1 MGNKSIQKFFA
12 DQNSVIDLSSLGNA
26 KGAKVS
32 LSGPD
37 MNITTPRG
45 SVIIVNGALYSSIK
59 GNNLAVKFKDK
70 TITGAKILG
79 SVDLKDIQ
87 LERIDS
93 SLVDSAQVEKKGNG
107 KRRNK
112 KEEEELKKQL
122 DDAENAKKEADKAKE
137 EAEKAKEAAEKALN
151 EAFEVQ
157 NSSKQIEEM
166 LQNFLAD
173 NVAKDNLAQQSDAS
187 QQNTQAKATQASKQ
201 NDAEKVLPQPINKN
215 TSTGKSNSSKNEEN
229 KLDAESV
236 KEPLKVTLAL
246 AAESNSGSKDDSITN
261 FTKPQFVGS
270 TAPNATVIIK
280 INGIAVGQAVADS
293 LGNFTF
299 TAPETLTDGT
309 YNLEAEA
316 KTADGSG
323 SAKLVITI
331 DSVTDKPTFEL
342 SPESSVS
349 GHKGLTPT
357 LTPSIVGTA
366 EENAKVDIYVD
377 NKLVAS
383 VDVDKDGN
391 WSYEFKDNE
400 LSEGENSI
408 KVVAVDKAGNKN
420 ETTDSIITDTIAPE
434 KPTIELD
441 DSSDSGIKNDN
452 ITNSTLPTF
461 IGVAEPGS
469 TVSIYLGLKHLG
481 EVIVAKD
488 GTWSYTLT
496 TPLKDGEYN
505 ITATATDIAGH
516 TSATANLPFTIDTR
530 ISYFSAEIETT
541 NDSGIVGDNVTN
553 NTRPTF
559 TGKTE
564 PNAIISV
571 INSETGEEVI
581 FKANDKGEWTF
592 NFTSD
597 SVEGINNLT
606 FTVEDVAGNK
616 KDFSFSYVIDT
627 IAPVPPTVSLE
638 DYVVLPNGIILSGN
652 DLPALVGTAEPKSTI
667 LLMRD
672 GKLYDSIEVDSNGTW
687 NYQFSNKFL
696 QGAYDI
702 EIISQDAAGNKS
714 STVKYSFTIQTEV
727 VPPKA
732 ELDASDDSG
741 AKGDWITN
749 KHNALTLLG
758 TADRFATVNIL
769 IDGKTIGVTTADA
782 DGNWNFDI
790 SRNLSDN
797 VYKITVESIDPL
809 GRTSS
814 VDYQLTIDSFTPIP
828 TVMLHDSADSG
839 VKGDMITKINTPL
852 FTGMAEANA
861 KVSIYVDG
869 VLSGEAIAG
878 DDGVWNFQFTTALS
892 DGSHDVTV
900 KVEDIAGNTASS
912 SAYNFQ
918 IVTQTQK
925 PTIELVNDTGVDNTD
940 HIINEKNPALTGTA
954 APYSTVKLYID
965 GALIAE
971 VRTNKDG
978 RWEYTL
984 KADQG
989 LVDGDHRI
997 TASVED
1003 IAGNIAHSD
1012 PFLISVDTA
1021 ISIPIVSLSPDSDS
1035 GISDDNLT
1043 NIVKPT
1049 LHLKDIDPD
1058 IISVQVWDAMSD
1070 TQIGVATQQPDGS
1083 WAYTFTSDLTEGLHQ
1098 VYVKVEDIAGN
1109 KANSAIF
1116 DFTIDTTVSTPVI
1129 SLLSKD
1135 DTGVTGDNLTNINKP
1150 GFAISGVDADAHR
1163 VVVQV
1168 MHNGVS
1174 EEIELSHLNGSW
1186 LFIPGNT
1193 WADGSY
1199 TLTVKVEDK
1208 AGNTNYSAP
1217 LTVVIDTQIAIDGV
1231 ELVNDSGVKGDN
1243 MTNDDRPHFR
1253 VTVPT
1258 DVNEVRLSIDGGN
1271 SWVQATP
1278 GVAGSWEYIW
1288 PTDLADGQYTLTVEA
1303 TDKAGNTVTKTI
1315 DFAVDTTLSVPV
1327 IVLDSADDTGI
1338 QGDNMTNSTQ
1348 PTFALQHIDDDA
1360 VRVTVSVEHGGVTT
1374 TFDATKGTGG
1384 WTFTPPTSWA
1394 DGDYTLSV
1402 SVEDKAG
1409 NTSHSA
1415 SLTVTVDTQIAINN
1429 IELVNDSGIPDDNL
1443 TNNVRPHFQVT
1454 VPTDVNVVRLSIDG
1468 GKTWFNATQSATPGV
1483 WDYIWPDDV
1492 ADGGYTLTVEATDEA
1507 GNKATQTLDFTI
1519 DTTLSVPTLS
1529 LDSADDSGIAGDNI
1543 TNVKTPGF
1551 TLNNIDT
1558 DVSRV
1563 IVEVMHNGI
1572 KQEVPLVQTGGQ
1584 WRFAPTSDW
1593 ADGDY
1598 ILTVKVEDRA
1608 GNVKQSAPLTVT
1620 VDTHIAIDRIELV
1633 NDSGIPGDNLT
1644 NEARPHFQVTVPA
1657 DVNGVRLSIDGGK
1670 TWFDAT
1676 QSATSGVWD
1685 YTWLT
1690 NVANGPHTLMVEA
1703 SDKAGNKTTQKLD
1716 FTIDTILS
1724 EPTITLD
1731 SADDSAAGDN
1741 ITNVK
1746 MPGFTLGNIDADVTK
1761 VVVTVAHDGKNQ
1773 QIELIKNGGVWRFT
1787 PGAAWTDGDYTLTVK
1802 VEDKA
1807 GNTNYS
1813 APLTVTIDT
1822 QTSID
1827 RIELLNDTG
1836 IVGDNLTN
1844 EARPQFHI
1852 TVPTDVNSVQL
1863 SLDGG
1868 INWVNATLTSDGVW
1882 EYIWPTDLVENTYT
1896 LTVKATDVAGN
1907 TATETL
1913 NFIIDT
1919 TLSTPTIT
1927 LDSADDSGT
1936 ANDNKTNVK
1945 TPGFIIGGIDSDVT
1959 QVVVQVMRDGHSEEV
1974 ELTQTNGQ
1982 WRFVPGSAWTDG
1994 DYTLTVTVKDEAGN
2008 IRHSAPLTVTIDT
2021 QITIDHIELVND
2033 SGIPDDNLTNNVRPH
2048 FQVTVP
2054 TDVNVV
2060 RLSIDGG
2067 KTWFNATQ
2075 SATPG
2080 VWDYTW
2086 LADVGEGKH
2095 TLTVEATDKAGN
2107 KTTQQ
2112 LDFIIDT
2119 LLSEP
2124 TIVLDNTDDS
2134 GTKGDHL
2141 TNVNK
2146 PTFLL
2151 GNIDA
2156 DARYVTVEV
2165 QHGGTKE
2172 VLTATKDATGNW
2184 SVTPTGT
2191 WADGDYTLTVRVEDE
2206 AGNEKHSASLT
2217 VTVDTQITID
2227 VIELVND
2234 NGIPGDNM
2242 TNDAHPQFR
2251 VTVPGDVNEVS
2262 LSIDGG
2268 VTWVKATQSATPGV
2282 WNYTWP
2288 GTVPDGDYTLNVK
2301 ATDNA
2306 GNTVTETLHFTID
2319 TTLSTPVIVLDSAD
2333 DSGVHGDNMTNH
2345 TQPTFALQHIDDDA
2359 VRVTVSVEH
2368 GGVTTTFDA
2377 TKDAGGWT
2385 FTPTGAWADG
2395 DYTLSVSVE
2404 DKAGNT
2410 SHSASL
2416 TVTVDTQIAINNIEL
2431 VNDSGIPDDNLTNN
2445 VRPHF
2450 QVTVPTDVN
2459 VVRLSI
2465 DGGKTWFNATQS
2477 ATPGVWDY
2485 IWPDDVADGGYTLTV
2500 EATDEAGNKATQTLD
2515 FTIDTTLSVP
2525 TLSLDSADDSGIAG
2539 DNITNVKTP
2548 GFTLNNIDTDVSRV
2562 IVEVMHNGIKQE
2574 VPLVQTGGQWRFAPT
2589 SDWADGDYILT
2600 VKVEDRAGNV
2610 KQSAPLTVTVD
2621 THIAI
2626 DRIELVNDSGIPGD
2640 NLTNEARPHF
2650 QVTVP
2655 ADVNG
2660 VRLSIDGGK
2669 TWFDATQSATSGVWD
2684 YTWLTNVANGPHTLM
2699 VEASDK
2705 AGNKTTQKLDFTIDT
2720 ILSEPTITLDSAD
2733 DSAAGDNITNVKM
2746 PGFTLGN
2753 IDADVTKVVVTV
2765 AHDGKNQQ
2773 IELIKNGGVWRFTPG
2788 AAWTDGDYTLTVK
2801 VEDKAGNTN
2810 YSAPLTVTIDTQTS
2824 IDRIELL
2831 NDTGIVGDNLT
2842 NEARP
2847 QFHITVPTDVN
2858 SVQLSLDGGINW
2870 VNATLTSDGVWE
2882 YIWPTDLVE
2891 NTYTLTVKATDV
2903 AGNTATETLNFIID
2917 TTLSTPTITLD
2928 SADDSGTANDNKT
2941 NVKTPGF
2948 IIGGIDSDVTQVV
2961 VQVMRDGHSEEVEL
2975 TQTNGQWRFVPGSAW
2990 TDGDYTLTVTV
3001 KDEAGNIRH
3010 SAPLTVT
3017 IDTQITIDHIE
3028 LVNDSGIPD
3037 DNLTNNVRPHFQVT
3051 VPTDVNVV
3059 RLSIDGGKTWF
3070 NATQSATPGVWD
3082 YTWLADVGEGKHT
3095 LTVEATDKAG
3105 NKTTQQLDFI
3115 IDTLLS
3121 EPTIVLDN
3129 TDDSGTKGDNL
3140 TNVNKPTFLL
3150 GNIDAD
3156 ARYVTVEVQ
3165 HGGTKE
3171 VLTATKGATG
3181 IWSVTPTGTWADGDY
3196 TLTVRVEDDAGN
3208 VKYSAPLTVT
3218 VDTQITIDV
3227 IELVNDNGIPG
3238 DNLTNDVRPHFR
3250 VTVPG
3255 DVNEVR
3261 LSIDGGNTWVRA
3273 TQGTA
3278 GIWDYTWPKD
3288 VTDGLHTLTVEATD
3302 KAGNK
3307 TTQTLDFTID
3317 TRLSTPTIAMDSRDD
3332 TGAIGDHITSVKRP
3346 GFTIGNIDADAHS
3359 VILRITQGGNSQEV
3373 TLTQVGG
3380 QWRFTPDADWA
3391 DGSYTLTVEVT
3402 DNAGNVR
3409 QSTPLVVTVDTQ
3421 TSITDITLVN
3431 DHGVPDDNLTNS
3443 TRPQFEIT
3451 VPADVNSVQLSID
3464 GGANWVSATQGIEG
3478 VWGYTWPTDMGDGK
3492 HTLTVMVTDRAG
3504 NTATQTLEFFIDTR
3518 LSTPTIALDST
3529 DDTGTPGDDMTNRTR
3544 PTFILQNIDS
3554 DVINVTVSVTH
3565 NGTTTSFT
3573 ATQGAGGWSFT
3584 PPAPWGD
3591 GDYTLTVTVE
3601 DRAGNTRPSTPL
3613 TVTVDTQI
3621 AIDRIELVND
3631 SGVPGDNVTKHVR
3644 PQFQIS
3650 VPDDVEKVLLS
3661 IDGGTTWVTAIK
3673 SSTAGIWDYTWPTD
3687 MPEGQ
3692 HTLTVEVTDG
3702 AGNKMTETLNFTIDI
3717 TLLTPTIELAP
3728 DQDTGQ
3734 NKNDNLTSVT
3744 QPVFVLGSI
3753 DKDVRHVELSI
3764 EHNGTFKTVVLTESA
3779 DGWRYRPDSALA
3791 DGSYTFTVT
3800 VTDVAGNQQTSAPLK
3815 VTIDGTLT
3823 TPVIELAAGEDS
3835 GTVGDRLTNHDR
3847 PVFDIHQVDSDV
3859 TRVMVKVT
3867 YNGKTHEEAAVFTN
3881 GQWRFTP
3888 SASWADGSY
3897 QLAVVVEDLAGNV
3910 KESAPFE
3917 VRIDTTTTINN
3928 IVLLNDTGVQNDQ
3941 LTNVAKPSFRID
3953 VPGDVVQVRVTLDGG
3968 ANWNVIR
3975 KNADGQWIFDSPNT
3989 LVDGTYTLRVEA
4001 TDEAGNI
4008 ANKDLVFNIDTNIQV
4023 PTIAL
4028 DAGQDTGANTAD
4040 NITNISRPTFTIGN
4054 VDPDVIKVVVTID
4067 GHDYNATKVGAG
4079 WQFTPGNAIPDGSY
4093 NITVTVEDKA
4103 GNTATSKPLPVVID
4117 TTAEIESVT
4126 LVTDSGDSDV
4136 DNITK
4141 VDKPQF
4147 SIVTADD
4154 ITHVR
4159 VKIDNAANW
4168 IELTK
4173 GGDGRWI
4180 FNVGSA
4186 LPDGQHT
4193 LLVDVTDIAGN
4204 VAQETLQFTID
4215 TTLREP
4221 TIVLDPT
4228 HDTGDDTNDNLTRIN
4243 KPVFI
4248 IGNVDNDVS
4257 HIVVHIDG
4265 RDYTIENTGGNLTFT
4280 PDQPLSDGQHTISV
4294 TVTDIAGN
4302 TKTSAELRIEIDTQ
4316 VQIDSVTLTTDS
4328 GVNDHDNVTNATRPS
4343 FEIATPD
4350 DVTSVLVSFDGVNW
4364 TPISKNAAGQW
4375 EFTAGSALPDGHY
4388 TLHVQ
4393 ATDRAGNTANSTL
4406 GFTVDTQIDGLSV
4419 VMLDDA
4425 GKDSTDGITN
4435 ITSPRFEISAREPLQ
4450 SVTVILNG
4458 KSSTLTQGA
4467 GNKWLFTPD
4476 TPLVDGTYKI
4486 EIVAEDIA
4494 GNKISKEVSF
4504 TIDTIVSDPSID
4516 LLDADDTGESAVDNI
4531 TSVTTPR
4538 FVIGNVPADIDT
4550 VVIRINGVSYSVTA
4564 NGNNLWE
4571 FQVPVALNDGV
4582 YEAVVVFRDIA
4593 GNTSETKLPFTIDT
4607 TTSVSVRMEPASDTG
4622 NSNSDN
4628 LTNKQNPKFEG
4639 TAEPNAKLVITIVDD
4654 KSGREVL
4661 KQTITVGADGN
4672 WSVTPN
4678 ILPDG
4683 MYTINVVAT
4692 DVAGNT
4698 AQTQERFTIDTVT
4711 IDPTIRLSDPSIDDQ
4726 HEATSLRPEF
4736 KGFAEAFSTIMIQ
4749 WDGKVVGSANAN
4761 ANGEW
4766 SWTPPS
4772 VLAPGSYV
4780 VSIVAKDKAGNESSQ
4795 VDFPVVIPVIDVTPP
4810 TIKLSEESDSGALGD
4825 FTTNNKTP
4833 TLIGSTLPNTIVSI
4847 YVDGVKVGEATAD
4860 TAGRYTFQLSEMKD
4874 GHYVVQVGIVNPR
4887 DNSELRSTAVDVT
4900 IDTEVA
4906 ELVWNISG
4914 MHEGGYINTVT
4925 PEIGGTS
4932 EPNSKITI
4940 FVNGVE
4946 KAIAYTTG
4954 AGHWGVVLPALGNDG
4969 NYELTFKVEDVA
4981 GNIREFGPQNVILDT
4996 VISPLTV
5003 VLREA
5008 DDSGK
5013 VGDWITNKSHV
5024 TIDGTAEA
5032 GSTLTIRNPQGVVI
5046 ATLVVGNDGRW
5057 SAELDLRE
5065 GSNAFVVVSEDKAGN
5080 SQQKEILIEH
5090 DTQIEISDISL
5101 SRDTNSGDKYDL
5113 ITNNKSPVLV
5123 AMTDPGATVQVYIN
5137 GVLQGTVEASSSG
5150 NISYT
5155 MPANSADGE
5164 YQVQFVA
5171 TDTAG
5176 NRVES
5181 AITTVTIDSQIAV
5194 FDIDEDSLPALSNN
5208 RALSVSGVGEAGSQV
5223 SIFVDGKLVNVVMV
5237 EADGTWRAPILLQ
5250 DDGTF
5255 NIHFS
5260 ITDVAG
5266 NTEVSKDYSVDV
5278 DSSTDFPTLNL
5289 EDASNSGSLDD
5300 LITNHNKPVLV
5311 GTAEAGATIHIYVD
5325 EKIVA
5330 NVLVLEDGTWSYQF
5344 DNALKDG
5351 EYSIRVVAEDP
5362 AGNTAES
5369 PRLLVTIDTSTFID
5383 NPAMVAGSDNG
5394 IFSNDSITSQT
5405 RPTFSIFGEMN
5416 QSVQIFIDGVLV
5428 DTITVTDRNQV
5439 YRPESPLGDGSHS
5452 IYYVITDKAGNTA
5465 TSKTLNFTID
5475 TFNTT
5480 PVAIDSIGGQT
5491 LAEMT
5496 GSDGKIYITDTTRNL
5511 LFSGSAEPNSKI
5523 EIIINGLNV
5532 GEVWVNE
5539 KGHWQMPVNPLYFTE
5554 GQLDITVK
5562 STDRAGNVNQEKY
5575 SIWVDTHIKVFTSEL
5590 DDNKSSS
5597 KTEWWSNSDLI
5608 TMRGTGE
5615 IGATV
5620 SLIVAGVT
5628 LATAVVAAT
5637 GRWELSTDK
5646 LPEGTYDISLVIEDS
5661 AGNRWE
5667 DVREIF
5673 IDRTPPNAPVVTY
5686 SDIVNDLIIMQGT
5699 AEAKSQLIITDS
5711 EGNTYTLT
5719 VPDNGKWSMAIPY
5732 PSEGKFT
5739 ITSVDAIGNRSD
5751 DVPLDI
5757 MKEVPVISLSPD
5769 SDSGTVGDNIT
5780 RDKQPTFI
5788 IGNLESDVVVV
5799 QVDINGT
5806 VYNAEKNADGVWFF
5820 TPGTPLADGSYTISV
5835 IASDAAGN
5843 QKNSLP
5849 ITVTIDSTLTVPEI
5863 ALAAGEDNGASDS
5876 DNVTN
5881 HTQPKFTLQHID
5893 ADVTGVTVN
5902 VTHNGVTDIYQATQG
5917 ADGWTFTPPAAW
5929 NDGNYT
5935 LSVTVVD
5942 RAGNSQQS
5950 ASLAVT
5956 VDSTVTVTADSQHD
5970 DASDDATAT
5979 AVTPPESET
5988 VNAESATHLR
5998 TEPSAAEES
6007 VVKVTAYSI
6016 TLLNADS
6023 GDEIDRS
6030 ISQTP
6035 SFEIS
6040 VPENIVNV
6048 SIMFEGEEFTLPIT
6062 NQKAIFE
6069 VPLSLEDG
6077 EYTMD
6082 VKFIDKDNDFLI
6094 KEKTFSVDH
6103 SSADI
6108 VNAMN
6113 VRGKTED
6120 DINDSPS
6127 TSSVGHNN
6135 NGAIDV
6141 FAVNEVTLPVDNQE
6155 EHA

>member
-541 NDSGIVGDNVTN
+541 DDSGIVGDNVTN

-597 SVEGINNLT
+597 SVEGVNNLT

-627 IAPVPPTVSLE
+627 VAPVPPTVSLE
-638 DYVVLPNGIILSGN
+638 DFVVLPNGIILSGN

-1035 GISDDNLT
+1035 GIADDNLT

-1109 KANSAIF
+1109 KANSAVF

-1186 LFIPGNT
+1186 LFTPGNT

-1208 AGNTNYSAP
+1208 AGNTSYSAP

-1384 WTFTPPTSWA
+1384 WSFTPTGAWA

-1429 IELVNDSGIPDDNL
+1429 IELVNDSGIPNDNL

-1468 GKTWFNATQSATPGV
+1468 GKTWFNATQSATPGA

-1492 ADGGYTLTVEATDEA
+1492 ADGGYTLTVEATDKA
-1507 GNKATQTLDFTI
+1507 GNKTTQELDFTI

-1882 EYIWPTDLVENTYT
+1882 EYIWPTDLIENTYT

-2021 QITIDHIELVND
+2021 QI
-2033 SGIPDDNLTNNVRPH
+2033 
-2048 FQVTVP
+2048 
-2054 TDVNVV
+2054 
-2060 RLSIDGG
+2060 
-2067 KTWFNATQ
+2067 A
-2075 SATPG
+2075 
-2080 VWDYTW
+2080 
-2086 LADVGEGKH
+2086 
-2095 TLTVEATDKAGN
+2095 
-2107 KTTQQ
+2107 
-2112 LDFIIDT
+2112 
-2119 LLSEP
+2119 
-2124 TIVLDNTDDS
+2124 
-2134 GTKGDHL
+2134 
-2141 TNVNK
+2141 
-2146 PTFLL
+2146 
-2151 GNIDA
+2151 
-2156 DARYVTVEV
+2156 
-2165 QHGGTKE
+2165 
-2172 VLTATKDATGNW
+2172 
-2184 SVTPTGT
+2184 
-2191 WADGDYTLTVRVEDE
+2191 
-2206 AGNEKHSASLT
+2206 
-2217 VTVDTQITID
+2217 
-2227 VIELVND
+2227 
-2234 NGIPGDNM
+2234 
-2242 TNDAHPQFR
+2242 
-2251 VTVPGDVNEVS
+2251 
-2262 LSIDGG
+2262 
-2268 VTWVKATQSATPGV
+2268 
-2282 WNYTWP
+2282 
-2288 GTVPDGDYTLNVK
+2288 
-2301 ATDNA
+2301 
-2306 GNTVTETLHFTID
+2306 
-2319 TTLSTPVIVLDSAD
+2319 
-2333 DSGVHGDNMTNH
+2333 
-2345 TQPTFALQHIDDDA
+2345 
-2359 VRVTVSVEH
+2359 
-2368 GGVTTTFDA
+2368 
-2377 TKDAGGWT
+2377 
-2385 FTPTGAWADG
+2385 
-2395 DYTLSVSVE
+2395 
-2404 DKAGNT
+2404 
-2410 SHSASL
+2410 
-2416 TVTVDTQIAINNIEL
+2416 
-2431 VNDSGIPDDNLTNN
+2431 
-2445 VRPHF
+2445 
-2450 QVTVPTDVN
+2450 
-2459 VVRLSI
+2459 
-2465 DGGKTWFNATQS
+2465 
-2477 ATPGVWDY
+2477 
-2485 IWPDDVADGGYTLTV
+2485 
-2500 EATDEAGNKATQTLD
+2500 
-2515 FTIDTTLSVP
+2515 
-2525 TLSLDSADDSGIAG
+2525 
-2539 DNITNVKTP
+2539 
-2548 GFTLNNIDTDVSRV
+2548 
-2562 IVEVMHNGIKQE
+2562 
-2574 VPLVQTGGQWRFAPT
+2574 
-2589 SDWADGDYILT
+2589 
-2600 VKVEDRAGNV
+2600 
-2610 KQSAPLTVTVD
+2610 
-2621 THIAI
+2621 
-2626 DRIELVNDSGIPGD
+2626 
-2640 NLTNEARPHF
+2640 
-2650 QVTVP
+2650 
-2655 ADVNG
+2655 
-2660 VRLSIDGGK
+2660 
-2669 TWFDATQSATSGVWD
+2669 
-2684 YTWLTNVANGPHTLM
+2684 
-2699 VEASDK
+2699 
-2705 AGNKTTQKLDFTIDT
+2705 
-2720 ILSEPTITLDSAD
+2720 
-2733 DSAAGDNITNVKM
+2733 
-2746 PGFTLGN
+2746 
-2753 IDADVTKVVVTV
+2753 
-2765 AHDGKNQQ
+2765 
-2773 IELIKNGGVWRFTPG
+2773 
-2788 AAWTDGDYTLTVK
+2788 
-2801 VEDKAGNTN
+2801 
-2810 YSAPLTVTIDTQTS
+2810 
-2824 IDRIELL
+2824 
-2831 NDTGIVGDNLT
+2831 
-2842 NEARP
+2842 
-2847 QFHITVPTDVN
+2847 
-2858 SVQLSLDGGINW
+2858 
-2870 VNATLTSDGVWE
+2870 
-2882 YIWPTDLVE
+2882 
-2891 NTYTLTVKATDV
+2891 
-2903 AGNTATETLNFIID
+2903 
-2917 TTLSTPTITLD
+2917 
-2928 SADDSGTANDNKT
+2928 
-2941 NVKTPGF
+2941 
-2948 IIGGIDSDVTQVV
+2948 
-2961 VQVMRDGHSEEVEL
+2961 
-2975 TQTNGQWRFVPGSAW
+2975 
-2990 TDGDYTLTVTV
+2990 
-3001 KDEAGNIRH
+3001 
-3010 SAPLTVT
+3010 
-3017 IDTQITIDHIE
+3017 IDHIE

-3165 HGGTKE
+3165 HGGTKEVLTATKDATGNWSVTPTGTWADGDYTLTVRVEDEAGNEKHSASLTVTVDTQITIDAIELVNDNGIPGDNMTNDAHPQFRVTVPGDVNEVSLSIDGGVTWVKATQSATPGVWNYTWPGTVPDGDYTLNVKATDNAGNTVTETLHFTIDTTLSVPVIVLNSADDTGVQGDNMTNSTQPTFALQHIDDDAVRVTVSVEHGGVTTTFDATKGVGGWSFTPTGAWADGDYTLSVSVEDKAGNTSHSASLTVTVDTQIAINNIELVNDSGIPDDNLTNNVRPHFQVKVPTDVNEVRLSIDGGKTWFNATQSATPGVWDYTWLADVGEGKHTLTVEATDKAGNQTTQKLDFIIDTMLSEPTIVLDSTDDSGTKGDNLTNANKPTFILGNIDADARYVTVEVQYGGTKE

-3317 TRLSTPTIAMDSRDD
+3317 TRLSTPTITMDSRDD

-3346 GFTIGNIDADAHS
+3346 GFTIGNIDSDAQS

-3409 QSTPLVVTVDTQ
+3409 QSTPLIVTVDTQ

-3464 GGANWVSATQGIEG
+3464 GGANWVSAAQGIEG

-3621 AIDRIELVND
+3621 AIDHIELVND

-3717 TLLTPTIELAP
+3717 TLMTPTIELAP

-3847 PVFDIHQVDSDV
+3847 PVFDIRQVDSDV

-4302 TKTSAELRIEIDTQ
+4302 TKTSAELKIEIDTQ

-4476 TPLVDGTYKI
+4476 TPLVDGSYKI

-4531 TSVTTPR
+4531 TSVTKPR

-4550 VVIRINGVSYSVTA
+4550 VVIRINGVSYPVTA

-4833 TLIGSTLPNTIVSI
+4833 TLVGNTLPNAIVSI

-4969 NYELTFKVEDVA
+4969 NYVLTFKVEDVA

-5032 GSTLTIRNPQGVVI
+5032 GSTLTIRSPQGVVI

-5080 SQQKEILIEH
+5080 SQQKDILIEH

-5405 RPTFSIFGEMN
+5405 RPTFSISGEMN

-5575 SIWVDTHIKVFTSEL
+5575 SIWVDTHIQVFTSEL

-5597 KTEWWSNSDLI
+5597 KTDWWSNSSTI
-5608 TMRGTGE
+5608 TMRGMGE

-5628 LATAVVAAT
+5628 LATAVVAAN
-5637 GRWELSTDK
+5637 GQWELSTDQ
-5646 LPEGTYDISLVIEDS
+5646 LPEGKYDITLSIEDN
-5661 AGNRWE
+5661 AGNRKE
-5667 DVREIF
+5667 EVHEIF

-5711 EGNTYTLT
+5711 NGNTYTLT

-5739 ITSVDAIGNRSD
+5739 ITSVHAIGNRSD
-5751 DVPLDI
+5751 DVSLDI

-5863 ALAAGEDNGASDS
+5863 ALAAGEDNGVSDS

-5902 VTHNGVTDIYQATQG
+5902 VTHNGVTDTYQATQG

-5929 NDGNYT
+5929 NDGTYT

-5998 TEPSAAEES
+5998 TVPSAAEES
-6007 VVKVTAYSI
+6007 VVKETAYSI

-6113 VRGKTED
+6113 ARGKTED

>member
-1644 NEARPHFQVTVPA
+1644 NKARPHFQVTVPA

-2124 TIVLDNTDDS
+2124 TIVLDSTDDS

-2416 TVTVDTQIAINNIEL
+2416 TVTVDTQIAINN
-2431 VNDSGIPDDNLTNN
+2431 
-2445 VRPHF
+2445 
-2450 QVTVPTDVN
+2450 
-2459 VVRLSI
+2459 
-2465 DGGKTWFNATQS
+2465 
-2477 ATPGVWDY
+2477 
-2485 IWPDDVADGGYTLTV
+2485 
-2500 EATDEAGNKATQTLD
+2500 
-2515 FTIDTTLSVP
+2515 
-2525 TLSLDSADDSGIAG
+2525 
-2539 DNITNVKTP
+2539 
-2548 GFTLNNIDTDVSRV
+2548 
-2562 IVEVMHNGIKQE
+2562 
-2574 VPLVQTGGQWRFAPT
+2574 
-2589 SDWADGDYILT
+2589 
-2600 VKVEDRAGNV
+2600 
-2610 KQSAPLTVTVD
+2610 
-2621 THIAI
+2621 
-2626 DRIELVNDSGIPGD
+2626 
-2640 NLTNEARPHF
+2640 
-2650 QVTVP
+2650 
-2655 ADVNG
+2655 
-2660 VRLSIDGGK
+2660 
-2669 TWFDATQSATSGVWD
+2669 
-2684 YTWLTNVANGPHTLM
+2684 
-2699 VEASDK
+2699 
-2705 AGNKTTQKLDFTIDT
+2705 
-2720 ILSEPTITLDSAD
+2720 
-2733 DSAAGDNITNVKM
+2733 
-2746 PGFTLGN
+2746 
-2753 IDADVTKVVVTV
+2753 
-2765 AHDGKNQQ
+2765 
-2773 IELIKNGGVWRFTPG
+2773 
-2788 AAWTDGDYTLTVK
+2788 
-2801 VEDKAGNTN
+2801 
-2810 YSAPLTVTIDTQTS
+2810 
-2824 IDRIELL
+2824 
-2831 NDTGIVGDNLT
+2831 
-2842 NEARP
+2842 
-2847 QFHITVPTDVN
+2847 
-2858 SVQLSLDGGINW
+2858 
-2870 VNATLTSDGVWE
+2870 
-2882 YIWPTDLVE
+2882 
-2891 NTYTLTVKATDV
+2891 
-2903 AGNTATETLNFIID
+2903 
-2917 TTLSTPTITLD
+2917 
-2928 SADDSGTANDNKT
+2928 
-2941 NVKTPGF
+2941 
-2948 IIGGIDSDVTQVV
+2948 
-2961 VQVMRDGHSEEVEL
+2961 
-2975 TQTNGQWRFVPGSAW
+2975 
-2990 TDGDYTLTVTV
+2990 
-3001 KDEAGNIRH
+3001 
-3010 SAPLTVT
+3010 
-3017 IDTQITIDHIE
+3017 IE

-4550 VVIRINGVSYSVTA
+4550 VVIRINGVSYPVTA

>member
-299 TAPETLTDGT
+299 IAPETLTDGT

-420 ETTDSIITDTIAPE
+420 ETTDSIITDTIPPE

-638 DYVVLPNGIILSGN
+638 DFVVLPNGIILSGN

-1035 GISDDNLT
+1035 GIADDNLT

-1058 IISVQVWDAMSD
+1058 IISVQVWDAASD

-1109 KANSAIF
+1109 KANSAVF

-1186 LFIPGNT
+1186 LFTPGNT

-1384 WTFTPPTSWA
+1384 WSFTPTGAWA

-1429 IELVNDSGIPDDNL
+1429 IELVNDSGIPNDNL

-1468 GKTWFNATQSATPGV
+1468 GKTWFNATQSATPGA

-1492 ADGGYTLTVEATDEA
+1492 ADGGYTLTVEATDKA
-1507 GNKATQTLDFTI
+1507 GNKTTQELDFTI

-1633 NDSGIPGDNLT
+1633 NDSGIPDDNLT

-2021 QITIDHIELVND
+2021 QIAIDHIELVND
-2033 SGIPDDNLTNNVRPH
+2033 SGIPNDNLTNEARPH

-2112 LDFIIDT
+2112 LDFIVDT

-2124 TIVLDNTDDS
+2124 TIVLDSTDDS
-2134 GTKGDHL
+2134 GTKGDNL

-2333 DSGVHGDNMTNH
+2333 DTGIQGDNMTNR
-2345 TQPTFALQHIDDDA
+2345 TQPTFNLQHIDDDA

-2377 TKDAGGWT
+2377 TKGVGGWT
-2385 FTPTGAWADG
+2385 FTPPTSWGAG

-2450 QVTVPTDVN
+2450 QVKVPTDVN
-2459 VVRLSI
+2459 
-2465 DGGKTWFNATQS
+2465 
-2477 ATPGVWDY
+2477 
-2485 IWPDDVADGGYTLTV
+2485 
-2500 EATDEAGNKATQTLD
+2500 E
-2515 FTIDTTLSVP
+2515 
-2525 TLSLDSADDSGIAG
+2525 
-2539 DNITNVKTP
+2539 
-2548 GFTLNNIDTDVSRV
+2548 
-2562 IVEVMHNGIKQE
+2562 
-2574 VPLVQTGGQWRFAPT
+2574 
-2589 SDWADGDYILT
+2589 
-2600 VKVEDRAGNV
+2600 
-2610 KQSAPLTVTVD
+2610 
-2621 THIAI
+2621 
-2626 DRIELVNDSGIPGD
+2626 
-2640 NLTNEARPHF
+2640 
-2650 QVTVP
+2650 
-2655 ADVNG
+2655 
-2660 VRLSIDGGK
+2660 
-2669 TWFDATQSATSGVWD
+2669 
-2684 YTWLTNVANGPHTLM
+2684 
-2699 VEASDK
+2699 
-2705 AGNKTTQKLDFTIDT
+2705 
-2720 ILSEPTITLDSAD
+2720 
-2733 DSAAGDNITNVKM
+2733 
-2746 PGFTLGN
+2746 
-2753 IDADVTKVVVTV
+2753 
-2765 AHDGKNQQ
+2765 
-2773 IELIKNGGVWRFTPG
+2773 
-2788 AAWTDGDYTLTVK
+2788 
-2801 VEDKAGNTN
+2801 
-2810 YSAPLTVTIDTQTS
+2810 
-2824 IDRIELL
+2824 
-2831 NDTGIVGDNLT
+2831 
-2842 NEARP
+2842 
-2847 QFHITVPTDVN
+2847 
-2858 SVQLSLDGGINW
+2858 
-2870 VNATLTSDGVWE
+2870 
-2882 YIWPTDLVE
+2882 
-2891 NTYTLTVKATDV
+2891 
-2903 AGNTATETLNFIID
+2903 
-2917 TTLSTPTITLD
+2917 
-2928 SADDSGTANDNKT
+2928 
-2941 NVKTPGF
+2941 
-2948 IIGGIDSDVTQVV
+2948 
-2961 VQVMRDGHSEEVEL
+2961 
-2975 TQTNGQWRFVPGSAW
+2975 
-2990 TDGDYTLTVTV
+2990 
-3001 KDEAGNIRH
+3001 
-3010 SAPLTVT
+3010 
-3017 IDTQITIDHIE
+3017 
-3028 LVNDSGIPD
+3028 
-3037 DNLTNNVRPHFQVT
+3037 
-3051 VPTDVNVV
+3051 V

-3105 NKTTQQLDFI
+3105 NQTTQKLDFI

-3121 EPTIVLDN
+3121 EPTIVLDS

-3140 TNVNKPTFLL
+3140 TNANKPTFIL

-3278 GIWDYTWPKD
+3278 GTWDYTWPKD

-3346 GFTIGNIDADAHS
+3346 GFTIGNIDSDAQS

-3409 QSTPLVVTVDTQ
+3409 QSTPLIVTVDTQ

-3464 GGANWVSATQGIEG
+3464 GGANWVSAAQGIEG

-3492 HTLTVMVTDRAG
+3492 HILTVMVTDRAG

-3621 AIDRIELVND
+3621 AIDHIELVND

-3692 HTLTVEVTDG
+3692 HTLIVEVTDG
-3702 AGNKMTETLNFTIDI
+3702 AGNKMTGTLDFTIDI

-3847 PVFDIHQVDSDV
+3847 PVFDIRQVDSDV

-4186 LPDGQHT
+4186 LPDGKHT

-4302 TKTSAELRIEIDTQ
+4302 TKTSAELQIEIDTQ

-4486 EIVAEDIA
+4486 EVVAEDIA

-4531 TSVTTPR
+4531 TSVTKPR

-4550 VVIRINGVSYSVTA
+4550 VVIRINGVSYPVTA

-4661 KQTITVGADGN
+4661 KHTITVGADGN

-4969 NYELTFKVEDVA
+4969 NYVLTFKVEDVA

-5080 SQQKEILIEH
+5080 SQQKDILIEH

-5171 TDTAG
+5171 MDTAG

-5300 LITNHNKPVLV
+5300 LITSHNKPVLV

-5532 GEVWVNE
+5532 GEVWAND

-5554 GQLDITVK
+5554 GQLDINVK

-5575 SIWVDTHIKVFTSEL
+5575 SIWVDTHIQVFTSEL

-5597 KTEWWSNSDLI
+5597 KTDWWSNSSTI
-5608 TMRGTGE
+5608 TMRGMGE

-5628 LATAVVAAT
+5628 LATAVVAAN
-5637 GRWELSTDK
+5637 GKWELSTDQ
-5646 LPEGTYDISLVIEDS
+5646 LPEGKYDITLSIEDN
-5661 AGNRWE
+5661 AGNRKE
-5667 DVREIF
+5667 EVHEIF

-5711 EGNTYTLT
+5711 NGNTYTLT

-5902 VTHNGVTDIYQATQG
+5902 VTHNGVTDTYQATQG

-5929 NDGNYT
+5929 NDGTYTLSVTVVDRAGNSQQSALLEVTVDSTLTVPEIALAAGEDNGASDSDNVTNHTQPKFTLQHIDADVTGVTVNVTHNGVTDTYQATQGADGWTFTPPAAWNDGTYTLSVTVVDRAGNSQQSALLEVTVDSTLTVPEIALAAGEDNGASDSDNVTNHTQPKFTLQHIDADVTGATVNVTHNGVTDTYQATQGADDWTFTPPAAWNDGTYT

-5956 VDSTVTVTADSQHD
+5956 VDSTVTVTADSQHN

-5988 VNAESATHLR
+5988 VNAESDTHLR
-5998 TEPSAAEES
+5998 TVPSAAEES
-6007 VVKVTAYSI
+6007 VVKETAYSI

-6048 SIMFEGEEFTLPIT
+6048 SVMFEGEEFTLPIT

-6082 VKFIDKDNDFLI
+6082 VKFIDKDDDFLI

-6113 VRGKTED
+6113 ARGKTED

>member
-420 ETTDSIITDTIAPE
+420 ETTDSIITDTIPPE

-1035 GISDDNLT
+1035 GIADDNLT

-1109 KANSAIF
+1109 KANSAVF

-1327 IVLDSADDTGI
+1327 IVLDSADDTGV
-1338 QGDNMTNSTQ
+1338 QGDNMTNRTQ

-1429 IELVNDSGIPDDNL
+1429 IELVNDSGIPNDNL

-1468 GKTWFNATQSATPGV
+1468 GKTWFNATQSATTGV

-2124 TIVLDNTDDS
+2124 TIVLDSTDDS
-2134 GTKGDHL
+2134 GTKGDNL

-2319 TTLSTPVIVLDSAD
+2319 TTLSVPVIVLNSAD
-2333 DSGVHGDNMTNH
+2333 DTGVQGDNMTNS

-2377 TKDAGGWT
+2377 TKGVGGWS

-2450 QVTVPTDVN
+2450 QVKVPTDVN
-2459 VVRLSI
+2459 
-2465 DGGKTWFNATQS
+2465 
-2477 ATPGVWDY
+2477 
-2485 IWPDDVADGGYTLTV
+2485 
-2500 EATDEAGNKATQTLD
+2500 E
-2515 FTIDTTLSVP
+2515 
-2525 TLSLDSADDSGIAG
+2525 
-2539 DNITNVKTP
+2539 
-2548 GFTLNNIDTDVSRV
+2548 
-2562 IVEVMHNGIKQE
+2562 
-2574 VPLVQTGGQWRFAPT
+2574 
-2589 SDWADGDYILT
+2589 
-2600 VKVEDRAGNV
+2600 
-2610 KQSAPLTVTVD
+2610 
-2621 THIAI
+2621 
-2626 DRIELVNDSGIPGD
+2626 
-2640 NLTNEARPHF
+2640 
-2650 QVTVP
+2650 
-2655 ADVNG
+2655 
-2660 VRLSIDGGK
+2660 
-2669 TWFDATQSATSGVWD
+2669 
-2684 YTWLTNVANGPHTLM
+2684 
-2699 VEASDK
+2699 
-2705 AGNKTTQKLDFTIDT
+2705 
-2720 ILSEPTITLDSAD
+2720 
-2733 DSAAGDNITNVKM
+2733 
-2746 PGFTLGN
+2746 
-2753 IDADVTKVVVTV
+2753 
-2765 AHDGKNQQ
+2765 
-2773 IELIKNGGVWRFTPG
+2773 
-2788 AAWTDGDYTLTVK
+2788 
-2801 VEDKAGNTN
+2801 
-2810 YSAPLTVTIDTQTS
+2810 
-2824 IDRIELL
+2824 
-2831 NDTGIVGDNLT
+2831 
-2842 NEARP
+2842 
-2847 QFHITVPTDVN
+2847 
-2858 SVQLSLDGGINW
+2858 
-2870 VNATLTSDGVWE
+2870 
-2882 YIWPTDLVE
+2882 
-2891 NTYTLTVKATDV
+2891 
-2903 AGNTATETLNFIID
+2903 
-2917 TTLSTPTITLD
+2917 
-2928 SADDSGTANDNKT
+2928 
-2941 NVKTPGF
+2941 
-2948 IIGGIDSDVTQVV
+2948 
-2961 VQVMRDGHSEEVEL
+2961 
-2975 TQTNGQWRFVPGSAW
+2975 
-2990 TDGDYTLTVTV
+2990 
-3001 KDEAGNIRH
+3001 
-3010 SAPLTVT
+3010 
-3017 IDTQITIDHIE
+3017 
-3028 LVNDSGIPD
+3028 
-3037 DNLTNNVRPHFQVT
+3037 
-3051 VPTDVNVV
+3051 V

-3121 EPTIVLDN
+3121 EPTIVLDS

-3140 TNVNKPTFLL
+3140 TNANKPTFIL

-3278 GIWDYTWPKD
+3278 GTWDYTWPKD

-3346 GFTIGNIDADAHS
+3346 GFTIGNIDSDAQS

-3409 QSTPLVVTVDTQ
+3409 QSTPLIVTVDTQ

-3621 AIDRIELVND
+3621 AIDHIELVND

-3717 TLLTPTIELAP
+3717 TLMTPTIELAP

-3779 DGWRYRPDSALA
+3779 DGWRYRPDSALV

-3910 KESAPFE
+3910 KESAPFK

-4531 TSVTTPR
+4531 TSVTKPR

-4550 VVIRINGVSYSVTA
+4550 VVIRINGVSYPVTA

-4887 DNSELRSTAVDVT
+4887 DNSELRSTAVDLT

-5300 LITNHNKPVLV
+5300 LITSHNKPVLV

-5383 NPAMVAGSDNG
+5383 NPVMMAGSDNG

-5405 RPTFSIFGEMN
+5405 RPAFSIYGEMN

-5475 TFNTT
+5475 TLNTT

-5532 GEVWVNE
+5532 GEVWVND

-5575 SIWVDTHIKVFTSEL
+5575 SIWVDTHIQVFTSEL

-5597 KTEWWSNSDLI
+5597 KTDWWSNSSTI
-5608 TMRGTGE
+5608 TMRGMGE

-5628 LATAVVAAT
+5628 LATAVVAAN
-5637 GRWELSTDK
+5637 GQWELSTDQ
-5646 LPEGTYDISLVIEDS
+5646 LPEGKYDITLSIEDN
-5661 AGNRWE
+5661 AGNRKE
-5667 DVREIF
+5667 EVHEIF

-5711 EGNTYTLT
+5711 NGNTYTLT

-5751 DVPLDI
+5751 DVSLDI

-5863 ALAAGEDNGASDS
+5863 ALAAGEDNGVSDS

-5902 VTHNGVTDIYQATQG
+5902 VTHNGVTDTYQATQG

-5929 NDGNYT
+5929 NDGTYT

-5970 DASDDATAT
+5970 DASDDATPT
-5979 AVTPPESET
+5979 AVTPLESET
-5988 VNAESATHLR
+5988 VNAESDTHLR
-5998 TEPSAAEES
+5998 TVPSAAEES
-6007 VVKVTAYSI
+6007 VVKETAYSI

-6048 SIMFEGEEFTLPIT
+6048 SVMFEGEEFTLPIT

-6113 VRGKTED
+6113 ARGKAED

>member
-420 ETTDSIITDTIAPE
+420 ETTDSIITDTIPPE

-638 DYVVLPNGIILSGN
+638 DFVVLPNGIILSGN

-1035 GISDDNLT
+1035 GIADDNLT

-1109 KANSAIF
+1109 KANSAVF

-1186 LFIPGNT
+1186 LFTPGNT

-1208 AGNTNYSAP
+1208 AGNTSYSAP

-1327 IVLDSADDTGI
+1327 IVLNSADDTGV
-1338 QGDNMTNSTQ
+1338 QGDNMTNRTQ

-1468 GKTWFNATQSATPGV
+1468 GKTWFNATQSATPGA

-1492 ADGGYTLTVEATDEA
+1492 ADGGYTLTVEATDKA
-1507 GNKATQTLDFTI
+1507 GNKTTQELDFTI

-1716 FTIDTILS
+1716 FIIDTLLS

-2124 TIVLDNTDDS
+2124 TIVLDSTDDS
-2134 GTKGDHL
+2134 GTKGDNL

-2319 TTLSTPVIVLDSAD
+2319 TTLSVPVIVLNSAD
-2333 DSGVHGDNMTNH
+2333 DTGVQGDNMTNS

-2377 TKDAGGWT
+2377 TKGVGGWS

-2450 QVTVPTDVN
+2450 QVKVPTDVN
-2459 VVRLSI
+2459 
-2465 DGGKTWFNATQS
+2465 
-2477 ATPGVWDY
+2477 
-2485 IWPDDVADGGYTLTV
+2485 
-2500 EATDEAGNKATQTLD
+2500 E
-2515 FTIDTTLSVP
+2515 
-2525 TLSLDSADDSGIAG
+2525 
-2539 DNITNVKTP
+2539 
-2548 GFTLNNIDTDVSRV
+2548 
-2562 IVEVMHNGIKQE
+2562 
-2574 VPLVQTGGQWRFAPT
+2574 
-2589 SDWADGDYILT
+2589 
-2600 VKVEDRAGNV
+2600 
-2610 KQSAPLTVTVD
+2610 
-2621 THIAI
+2621 
-2626 DRIELVNDSGIPGD
+2626 
-2640 NLTNEARPHF
+2640 
-2650 QVTVP
+2650 
-2655 ADVNG
+2655 
-2660 VRLSIDGGK
+2660 
-2669 TWFDATQSATSGVWD
+2669 
-2684 YTWLTNVANGPHTLM
+2684 
-2699 VEASDK
+2699 
-2705 AGNKTTQKLDFTIDT
+2705 
-2720 ILSEPTITLDSAD
+2720 
-2733 DSAAGDNITNVKM
+2733 
-2746 PGFTLGN
+2746 
-2753 IDADVTKVVVTV
+2753 
-2765 AHDGKNQQ
+2765 
-2773 IELIKNGGVWRFTPG
+2773 
-2788 AAWTDGDYTLTVK
+2788 
-2801 VEDKAGNTN
+2801 
-2810 YSAPLTVTIDTQTS
+2810 
-2824 IDRIELL
+2824 
-2831 NDTGIVGDNLT
+2831 
-2842 NEARP
+2842 
-2847 QFHITVPTDVN
+2847 
-2858 SVQLSLDGGINW
+2858 
-2870 VNATLTSDGVWE
+2870 
-2882 YIWPTDLVE
+2882 
-2891 NTYTLTVKATDV
+2891 
-2903 AGNTATETLNFIID
+2903 
-2917 TTLSTPTITLD
+2917 
-2928 SADDSGTANDNKT
+2928 
-2941 NVKTPGF
+2941 
-2948 IIGGIDSDVTQVV
+2948 
-2961 VQVMRDGHSEEVEL
+2961 
-2975 TQTNGQWRFVPGSAW
+2975 
-2990 TDGDYTLTVTV
+2990 
-3001 KDEAGNIRH
+3001 
-3010 SAPLTVT
+3010 
-3017 IDTQITIDHIE
+3017 
-3028 LVNDSGIPD
+3028 
-3037 DNLTNNVRPHFQVT
+3037 
-3051 VPTDVNVV
+3051 V

-3105 NKTTQQLDFI
+3105 NQTTQKLDFI
-3115 IDTLLS
+3115 IDTMLS
-3121 EPTIVLDN
+3121 EPTIVLDS

-3140 TNVNKPTFLL
+3140 TNANKPTFIL

-3165 HGGTKE
+3165 YGGTKE

-3317 TRLSTPTIAMDSRDD
+3317 TRLSTPTITMDSRDD

-3346 GFTIGNIDADAHS
+3346 GFTIGNIDSDAQS

-3409 QSTPLVVTVDTQ
+3409 QSTPLIVTVDTQ

-3464 GGANWVSATQGIEG
+3464 GGANWVSAAQGIEG

-3621 AIDRIELVND
+3621 AIDHIELVND

-3717 TLLTPTIELAP
+3717 TLMTPTIELAP

-3847 PVFDIHQVDSDV
+3847 PVFDIRQVDSDV

-4265 RDYTIENTGGNLTFT
+4265 RDYIIENTGGNLTFT

-4302 TKTSAELRIEIDTQ
+4302 TKTSAELKIEIDTQ

-4531 TSVTTPR
+4531 TSVTKPR

-4550 VVIRINGVSYSVTA
+4550 VVIRINGVSYPVTA

-4833 TLIGSTLPNTIVSI
+4833 TLVGNTLPNAIVSI

-4969 NYELTFKVEDVA
+4969 NYVLTFKVEDVA

-5032 GSTLTIRNPQGVVI
+5032 GSTLTIRSPQGVVI

-5080 SQQKEILIEH
+5080 SQQKDILIEH

-5344 DNALKDG
+5344 DNVLKDG

-5405 RPTFSIFGEMN
+5405 RPTFSISGEMN

-5575 SIWVDTHIKVFTSEL
+5575 SIWVDTHIQVFTSEL

-5597 KTEWWSNSDLI
+5597 KTDWWSNSSTI
-5608 TMRGTGE
+5608 TMRGMGE

-5628 LATAVVAAT
+5628 LATAVVAAN
-5637 GRWELSTDK
+5637 GQWELSTDQ
-5646 LPEGTYDISLVIEDS
+5646 LPEGKYDITLSIEDN
-5661 AGNRWE
+5661 AGNRKE
-5667 DVREIF
+5667 EVHEIF

-5711 EGNTYTLT
+5711 NGNTYTLT

-5751 DVPLDI
+5751 DVSLDI

-5863 ALAAGEDNGASDS
+5863 ALAAGEDNGVSDS

-5902 VTHNGVTDIYQATQG
+5902 VTHNGVTDTYQATQG

-5929 NDGNYT
+5929 NDGTYT

-5998 TEPSAAEES
+5998 TVPSAAEES
-6007 VVKVTAYSI
+6007 VVKETAYSI

-6113 VRGKTED
+6113 ARGKTED

>member
-37 MNITTPRG
+37 MNITTPHG

-187 QQNTQAKATQASKQ
+187 QQNTQAKVTQASKQ

-541 NDSGIVGDNVTN
+541 DDSGIVGDNVTN

-597 SVEGINNLT
+597 SVEGVNNLT

-627 IAPVPPTVSLE
+627 VAPVPPTVSLE
-638 DYVVLPNGIILSGN
+638 DFVVLPNGIILSGN

-1035 GISDDNLT
+1035 GIADDNLT

-1109 KANSAIF
+1109 KANSAVF

-1384 WTFTPPTSWA
+1384 WSFTPTGAWA

-1429 IELVNDSGIPDDNL
+1429 IELVNDSGIPNDNL

-1468 GKTWFNATQSATPGV
+1468 GKTWFNATQSATPGA

-1492 ADGGYTLTVEATDEA
+1492 ADGGYTLTVEATDKA
-1507 GNKATQTLDFTI
+1507 GNKTTQELDFTI

-2124 TIVLDNTDDS
+2124 TIVLDSTDDS
-2134 GTKGDHL
+2134 GTKGDNL

-2227 VIELVND
+2227 VIELVNG

-2319 TTLSTPVIVLDSAD
+2319 TTLSVPVIVLNSAD
-2333 DSGVHGDNMTNH
+2333 DTGVQGDNMTNS

-2377 TKDAGGWT
+2377 TKGVGGWS

-2450 QVTVPTDVN
+2450 QVKVPTDVN
-2459 VVRLSI
+2459 
-2465 DGGKTWFNATQS
+2465 
-2477 ATPGVWDY
+2477 
-2485 IWPDDVADGGYTLTV
+2485 
-2500 EATDEAGNKATQTLD
+2500 E
-2515 FTIDTTLSVP
+2515 
-2525 TLSLDSADDSGIAG
+2525 
-2539 DNITNVKTP
+2539 
-2548 GFTLNNIDTDVSRV
+2548 
-2562 IVEVMHNGIKQE
+2562 
-2574 VPLVQTGGQWRFAPT
+2574 
-2589 SDWADGDYILT
+2589 
-2600 VKVEDRAGNV
+2600 
-2610 KQSAPLTVTVD
+2610 
-2621 THIAI
+2621 
-2626 DRIELVNDSGIPGD
+2626 
-2640 NLTNEARPHF
+2640 
-2650 QVTVP
+2650 
-2655 ADVNG
+2655 
-2660 VRLSIDGGK
+2660 
-2669 TWFDATQSATSGVWD
+2669 
-2684 YTWLTNVANGPHTLM
+2684 
-2699 VEASDK
+2699 
-2705 AGNKTTQKLDFTIDT
+2705 
-2720 ILSEPTITLDSAD
+2720 
-2733 DSAAGDNITNVKM
+2733 
-2746 PGFTLGN
+2746 
-2753 IDADVTKVVVTV
+2753 
-2765 AHDGKNQQ
+2765 
-2773 IELIKNGGVWRFTPG
+2773 
-2788 AAWTDGDYTLTVK
+2788 
-2801 VEDKAGNTN
+2801 
-2810 YSAPLTVTIDTQTS
+2810 
-2824 IDRIELL
+2824 
-2831 NDTGIVGDNLT
+2831 
-2842 NEARP
+2842 
-2847 QFHITVPTDVN
+2847 
-2858 SVQLSLDGGINW
+2858 
-2870 VNATLTSDGVWE
+2870 
-2882 YIWPTDLVE
+2882 
-2891 NTYTLTVKATDV
+2891 
-2903 AGNTATETLNFIID
+2903 
-2917 TTLSTPTITLD
+2917 
-2928 SADDSGTANDNKT
+2928 
-2941 NVKTPGF
+2941 
-2948 IIGGIDSDVTQVV
+2948 
-2961 VQVMRDGHSEEVEL
+2961 
-2975 TQTNGQWRFVPGSAW
+2975 
-2990 TDGDYTLTVTV
+2990 
-3001 KDEAGNIRH
+3001 
-3010 SAPLTVT
+3010 
-3017 IDTQITIDHIE
+3017 
-3028 LVNDSGIPD
+3028 
-3037 DNLTNNVRPHFQVT
+3037 
-3051 VPTDVNVV
+3051 V

-3105 NKTTQQLDFI
+3105 NQTTQKLDFI
-3115 IDTLLS
+3115 IDTMLS
-3121 EPTIVLDN
+3121 EPTIVLDS

-3140 TNVNKPTFLL
+3140 TNANKPTFIL

-3165 HGGTKE
+3165 YCGTKE

-3317 TRLSTPTIAMDSRDD
+3317 TRLSTPTITMDSRDD

-3346 GFTIGNIDADAHS
+3346 GFTIGNIDSDAQS

-3409 QSTPLVVTVDTQ
+3409 QSTPLIVTVDTQ

-3464 GGANWVSATQGIEG
+3464 GGANWVSAAQGIEG

-3621 AIDRIELVND
+3621 AIDHIELVND

-3717 TLLTPTIELAP
+3717 TLMTPTIELAP

-3847 PVFDIHQVDSDV
+3847 PVFDIRQVDSDV

-4302 TKTSAELRIEIDTQ
+4302 TKTSAELKIEIDTQ

-4531 TSVTTPR
+4531 TSVTKPR

-4550 VVIRINGVSYSVTA
+4550 VVIRINGVSYPVTA

-4887 DNSELRSTAVDVT
+4887 DNSELRSTAVDLT

-5300 LITNHNKPVLV
+5300 LITSHNKPVLV

-5383 NPAMVAGSDNG
+5383 NPVMMAGSDNG

-5405 RPTFSIFGEMN
+5405 RPAFSIYGEMN

-5475 TFNTT
+5475 TLNTT

-5532 GEVWVNE
+5532 GEVWVND

-5575 SIWVDTHIKVFTSEL
+5575 SIWVDTHIQVFTSEL

-5597 KTEWWSNSDLI
+5597 KTDWWSNSSTI
-5608 TMRGTGE
+5608 TMRGMGE

-5628 LATAVVAAT
+5628 LATAVVAAN
-5637 GRWELSTDK
+5637 GQWELSTDQ
-5646 LPEGTYDISLVIEDS
+5646 LPEGKYDITLSIEDN
-5661 AGNRWE
+5661 AGNRKE
-5667 DVREIF
+5667 EVHEIF

-5711 EGNTYTLT
+5711 NGNTYTLT

-5929 NDGNYT
+5929 NDGTYT

-5956 VDSTVTVTADSQHD
+5956 VDSTVTVTADSQHN

-5998 TEPSAAEES
+5998 TVPSVAEES
-6007 VVKVTAYSI
+6007 VVKETAYSI

-6048 SIMFEGEEFTLPIT
+6048 SVMFEGEEFTLPIT

-6082 VKFIDKDNDFLI
+6082 VKFIDKDDDFLI

-6113 VRGKTED
+6113 ARGKAED

>member
-157 NSSKQIEEM
+157 NSSKQMEEM
-166 LQNFLAD
+166 LQEFLAD

-420 ETTDSIITDTIAPE
+420 ETTDSIITDTIPPE

-1109 KANSAIF
+1109 KANSAVF

-1174 EEIELSHLNGSW
+1174 EEIELSHHNGSW
-1186 LFIPGNT
+1186 LFTPGNT

-1208 AGNTNYSAP
+1208 AGNTNYSTP

-1258 DVNEVRLSIDGGN
+1258 DVNEVRLSIDGGL

-1315 DFAVDTTLSVPV
+1315 DFAVDSTLSVPV
-1327 IVLDSADDTGI
+1327 IVLNNADDTGI
-1338 QGDNMTNSTQ
+1338 QGDNLTNRTQ
-1348 PTFALQHIDDDA
+1348 PTFALQQIDDDA

-1384 WTFTPPTSWA
+1384 WTFTPPALWA

-1468 GKTWFNATQSATPGV
+1468 GKTWFNATQSATPGA

-1492 ADGGYTLTVEATDEA
+1492 ADGGYTLTVEATDKA
-1507 GNKATQTLDFTI
+1507 GNQTTQELDFTI

-1593 ADGDY
+1593 GDGDY

-1716 FTIDTILS
+1716 FIIDTILS

-2021 QITIDHIELVND
+2021 QIAIDHIELVND
-2033 SGIPDDNLTNNVRPH
+2033 SGIPDDNLTNNVRPQ

-2086 LADVGEGKH
+2086 LTDVANGSH
-2095 TLTVEATDKAGN
+2095 TLTVEATDAAGN
-2107 KTTQQ
+2107 KATQN
-2112 LDFIIDT
+2112 LEFNIDT

-2124 TIVLDNTDDS
+2124 TIALDSTDDS
-2134 GTKGDHL
+2134 GTKGDNL
-2141 TNVNK
+2141 TSVNK
-2146 PTFLL
+2146 PTFIL

-2172 VLTATKDATGNW
+2172 VLTATKGATGIW
-2184 SVTPTGT
+2184 SVTPTGM
-2191 WADGDYTLTVRVEDE
+2191 WADGSHTLTVRVEDE
-2206 AGNEKHSASLT
+2206 AGNVKYSVPLT
-2217 VTVDTQITID
+2217 ITVDTQITID
-2227 VIELVND
+2227 DIELVND
-2234 NGIPGDNM
+2234 SGTKGDNL
-2242 TNDAHPQFR
+2242 TNDANPHFR
-2251 VTVPGDVNEVS
+2251 ITVPGDVNEVS

-2268 VTWVKATQSATPGV
+2268 VTWVKAMQSSTSGV

-2288 GTVPDGDYTLNVK
+2288 KTLADDDYTLTVK

-2306 GNTVTETLHFTID
+2306 GNTVTRTLDFTID

-2333 DSGVHGDNMTNH
+2333 DTGVQGDNMTNR
-2345 TQPTFALQHIDDDA
+2345 TQPTFNLQHIDDDA

-2368 GGVTTTFDA
+2368 GGVTTTFDV

-2385 FTPTGAWADG
+2385 FTPPTSWGAG

-2445 VRPHF
+2445 VRPQF
-2450 QVTVPTDVN
+2450 QVKVPTDVN
-2459 VVRLSI
+2459 
-2465 DGGKTWFNATQS
+2465 
-2477 ATPGVWDY
+2477 
-2485 IWPDDVADGGYTLTV
+2485 
-2500 EATDEAGNKATQTLD
+2500 
-2515 FTIDTTLSVP
+2515 
-2525 TLSLDSADDSGIAG
+2525 
-2539 DNITNVKTP
+2539 
-2548 GFTLNNIDTDVSRV
+2548 
-2562 IVEVMHNGIKQE
+2562 EVC
-2574 VPLVQTGGQWRFAPT
+2574 
-2589 SDWADGDYILT
+2589 
-2600 VKVEDRAGNV
+2600 
-2610 KQSAPLTVTVD
+2610 
-2621 THIAI
+2621 
-2626 DRIELVNDSGIPGD
+2626 
-2640 NLTNEARPHF
+2640 
-2650 QVTVP
+2650 
-2655 ADVNG
+2655 
-2660 VRLSIDGGK
+2660 
-2669 TWFDATQSATSGVWD
+2669 
-2684 YTWLTNVANGPHTLM
+2684 
-2699 VEASDK
+2699 
-2705 AGNKTTQKLDFTIDT
+2705 
-2720 ILSEPTITLDSAD
+2720 
-2733 DSAAGDNITNVKM
+2733 
-2746 PGFTLGN
+2746 
-2753 IDADVTKVVVTV
+2753 
-2765 AHDGKNQQ
+2765 
-2773 IELIKNGGVWRFTPG
+2773 
-2788 AAWTDGDYTLTVK
+2788 
-2801 VEDKAGNTN
+2801 
-2810 YSAPLTVTIDTQTS
+2810 
-2824 IDRIELL
+2824 
-2831 NDTGIVGDNLT
+2831 
-2842 NEARP
+2842 
-2847 QFHITVPTDVN
+2847 
-2858 SVQLSLDGGINW
+2858 
-2870 VNATLTSDGVWE
+2870 
-2882 YIWPTDLVE
+2882 
-2891 NTYTLTVKATDV
+2891 
-2903 AGNTATETLNFIID
+2903 
-2917 TTLSTPTITLD
+2917 
-2928 SADDSGTANDNKT
+2928 
-2941 NVKTPGF
+2941 
-2948 IIGGIDSDVTQVV
+2948 
-2961 VQVMRDGHSEEVEL
+2961 
-2975 TQTNGQWRFVPGSAW
+2975 
-2990 TDGDYTLTVTV
+2990 
-3001 KDEAGNIRH
+3001 
-3010 SAPLTVT
+3010 
-3017 IDTQITIDHIE
+3017 
-3028 LVNDSGIPD
+3028 
-3037 DNLTNNVRPHFQVT
+3037 
-3051 VPTDVNVV
+3051 
-3059 RLSIDGGKTWF
+3059 LSIDGGKTWF

-3105 NKTTQQLDFI
+3105 NQTTQKLDFI

-3121 EPTIVLDN
+3121 EPTIALDS

-3140 TNVNKPTFLL
+3140 TSVNKPTFIL

-3181 IWSVTPTGTWADGDY
+3181 IWSVTPTGMWADGSH

-3218 VDTQITIDV
+3218 VDTHIAIDD

-3302 KAGNK
+3302 KAGNQ

-3346 GFTIGNIDADAHS
+3346 GFTIGNIDSDAHS

-3373 TLTQVGG
+3373 TLTQAGG

-3391 DGSYTLTVEVT
+3391 DGSYTLTVEVQ

-3409 QSTPLVVTVDTQ
+3409 QSTPLIVTVDTQ

-3464 GGANWVSATQGIEG
+3464 GGANWVSAAQGIEG

-3815 VTIDGTLT
+3815 VTIDGSLT

-3835 GTVGDRLTNHDR
+3835 GTVGDRLTKHDR
-3847 PVFDIHQVDSDV
+3847 PVFDIRQVDSDV

-3910 KESAPFE
+3910 KESAPLE

-3953 VPGDVVQVRVTLDGG
+3953 VPGDVIQVRVTLDGG

-3975 KNADGQWIFDSPNT
+3975 KNADGQWIFDTPNA

-4001 TDEAGNI
+4001 TDQAGNI

-4180 FNVGSA
+4180 FNVVSA

-4302 TKTSAELRIEIDTQ
+4302 TKTSAELKIEIDTQ

-4364 TPISKNAAGQW
+4364 TPVSKNAAGQW
-4375 EFTAGSALPDGHY
+4375 QFTAGSALSDGHY

-4504 TIDTIVSDPSID
+4504 TIDTVVSDPRID

-4531 TSVTTPR
+4531 TSVTKPR

-4550 VVIRINGVSYSVTA
+4550 VVIRINGVSYPVTA

-4622 NSNSDN
+4622 SSNSDN

-4661 KQTITVGADGN
+4661 KHTITVGADGN

-4726 HEATSLRPEF
+4726 YEATSLRPEF
-4736 KGFAEAFSTIMIQ
+4736 KGLAEAFSTIMIQ

-4833 TLIGSTLPNTIVSI
+4833 TLVGNTLPNAIVSI

-5080 SQQKEILIEH
+5080 SQQKDILIEH

-5250 DDGTF
+5250 DDGKF

-5300 LITNHNKPVLV
+5300 LITSHNKPVLV

-5383 NPAMVAGSDNG
+5383 NPVMMAGSDNG

-5405 RPTFSIFGEMN
+5405 RPAFSIFGEMN

-5532 GEVWVNE
+5532 GEVWVND

-5575 SIWVDTHIKVFTSEL
+5575 SIWVDTHIQVFTSEL

-5597 KTEWWSNSDLI
+5597 KTDWWSNSSTI
-5608 TMRGTGE
+5608 TMRGMGE

-5628 LATAVVAAT
+5628 LATAVVAAN
-5637 GRWELSTDK
+5637 GQWELSTDQ
-5646 LPEGTYDISLVIEDS
+5646 LPEGKYDITLSIEDN
-5661 AGNRWE
+5661 AGNRKE
-5667 DVREIF
+5667 EVHEIF

-5711 EGNTYTLT
+5711 NGNTYTLT

-5881 HTQPKFTLQHID
+5881 HNHTQPKFTLQHID

-5929 NDGNYT
+5929 NDGTYT

-5942 RAGNSQQS
+5942 RAGNSLQS
-5950 ASLAVT
+5950 ASLEVT

-5970 DASDDATAT
+5970 DAIDDATAT

-5998 TEPSAAEES
+5998 TVPSAAEES
-6007 VVKVTAYSI
+6007 VVKETAYSI

-6048 SIMFEGEEFTLPIT
+6048 SVMFEGEEFTLPIT

-6082 VKFIDKDNDFLI
+6082 VKFIDKDDDFLI

-6113 VRGKTED
+6113 ARGKTED

>member
-37 MNITTPRG
+37 MNITTPHG

-122 DDAENAKKEADKAKE
+122 DEAENAKKEADKAKE

-420 ETTDSIITDTIAPE
+420 ETTDSIITDTIPPE

-530 ISYFSAEIETT
+530 ISYFSAEIDKTD
-541 NDSGIVGDNVTN
+541 DSGIVGDNVTN

-597 SVEGINNLT
+597 SVEGVNNLT

-627 IAPVPPTVSLE
+627 VAPVPPTVSLE
-638 DYVVLPNGIILSGN
+638 DFVVLPNGIILSGN

-1035 GISDDNLT
+1035 GIADDNLT

-1058 IISVQVWDAMSD
+1058 IISVQVWDAASD

-1109 KANSAIF
+1109 KANSAVF

-1186 LFIPGNT
+1186 LFTPGNT

-1208 AGNTNYSAP
+1208 AGNTSYSAP

-1327 IVLDSADDTGI
+1327 IVLNSADDTGV
-1338 QGDNMTNSTQ
+1338 QGDNMTNRTQ

-1543 TNVKTPGF
+1543 TSVKTPGF

-1633 NDSGIPGDNLT
+1633 NDSGIPDDNLT

-1703 SDKAGNKTTQKLD
+1703 TDKAGNKTTQKLD
-1716 FTIDTILS
+1716 FIIDTLLS

-2021 QITIDHIELVND
+2021 QI
-2033 SGIPDDNLTNNVRPH
+2033 
-2048 FQVTVP
+2048 
-2054 TDVNVV
+2054 
-2060 RLSIDGG
+2060 
-2067 KTWFNATQ
+2067 A
-2075 SATPG
+2075 
-2080 VWDYTW
+2080 
-2086 LADVGEGKH
+2086 
-2095 TLTVEATDKAGN
+2095 
-2107 KTTQQ
+2107 
-2112 LDFIIDT
+2112 
-2119 LLSEP
+2119 
-2124 TIVLDNTDDS
+2124 
-2134 GTKGDHL
+2134 
-2141 TNVNK
+2141 
-2146 PTFLL
+2146 
-2151 GNIDA
+2151 
-2156 DARYVTVEV
+2156 
-2165 QHGGTKE
+2165 
-2172 VLTATKDATGNW
+2172 
-2184 SVTPTGT
+2184 
-2191 WADGDYTLTVRVEDE
+2191 
-2206 AGNEKHSASLT
+2206 
-2217 VTVDTQITID
+2217 
-2227 VIELVND
+2227 
-2234 NGIPGDNM
+2234 
-2242 TNDAHPQFR
+2242 
-2251 VTVPGDVNEVS
+2251 
-2262 LSIDGG
+2262 
-2268 VTWVKATQSATPGV
+2268 
-2282 WNYTWP
+2282 
-2288 GTVPDGDYTLNVK
+2288 
-2301 ATDNA
+2301 
-2306 GNTVTETLHFTID
+2306 
-2319 TTLSTPVIVLDSAD
+2319 
-2333 DSGVHGDNMTNH
+2333 
-2345 TQPTFALQHIDDDA
+2345 
-2359 VRVTVSVEH
+2359 
-2368 GGVTTTFDA
+2368 
-2377 TKDAGGWT
+2377 
-2385 FTPTGAWADG
+2385 
-2395 DYTLSVSVE
+2395 
-2404 DKAGNT
+2404 
-2410 SHSASL
+2410 
-2416 TVTVDTQIAINNIEL
+2416 
-2431 VNDSGIPDDNLTNN
+2431 
-2445 VRPHF
+2445 
-2450 QVTVPTDVN
+2450 
-2459 VVRLSI
+2459 
-2465 DGGKTWFNATQS
+2465 
-2477 ATPGVWDY
+2477 
-2485 IWPDDVADGGYTLTV
+2485 
-2500 EATDEAGNKATQTLD
+2500 
-2515 FTIDTTLSVP
+2515 
-2525 TLSLDSADDSGIAG
+2525 
-2539 DNITNVKTP
+2539 
-2548 GFTLNNIDTDVSRV
+2548 
-2562 IVEVMHNGIKQE
+2562 
-2574 VPLVQTGGQWRFAPT
+2574 
-2589 SDWADGDYILT
+2589 
-2600 VKVEDRAGNV
+2600 
-2610 KQSAPLTVTVD
+2610 
-2621 THIAI
+2621 
-2626 DRIELVNDSGIPGD
+2626 
-2640 NLTNEARPHF
+2640 
-2650 QVTVP
+2650 
-2655 ADVNG
+2655 
-2660 VRLSIDGGK
+2660 
-2669 TWFDATQSATSGVWD
+2669 
-2684 YTWLTNVANGPHTLM
+2684 
-2699 VEASDK
+2699 
-2705 AGNKTTQKLDFTIDT
+2705 
-2720 ILSEPTITLDSAD
+2720 
-2733 DSAAGDNITNVKM
+2733 
-2746 PGFTLGN
+2746 
-2753 IDADVTKVVVTV
+2753 
-2765 AHDGKNQQ
+2765 
-2773 IELIKNGGVWRFTPG
+2773 
-2788 AAWTDGDYTLTVK
+2788 
-2801 VEDKAGNTN
+2801 
-2810 YSAPLTVTIDTQTS
+2810 
-2824 IDRIELL
+2824 
-2831 NDTGIVGDNLT
+2831 
-2842 NEARP
+2842 
-2847 QFHITVPTDVN
+2847 
-2858 SVQLSLDGGINW
+2858 
-2870 VNATLTSDGVWE
+2870 
-2882 YIWPTDLVE
+2882 
-2891 NTYTLTVKATDV
+2891 
-2903 AGNTATETLNFIID
+2903 
-2917 TTLSTPTITLD
+2917 
-2928 SADDSGTANDNKT
+2928 
-2941 NVKTPGF
+2941 
-2948 IIGGIDSDVTQVV
+2948 
-2961 VQVMRDGHSEEVEL
+2961 
-2975 TQTNGQWRFVPGSAW
+2975 
-2990 TDGDYTLTVTV
+2990 
-3001 KDEAGNIRH
+3001 
-3010 SAPLTVT
+3010 
-3017 IDTQITIDHIE
+3017 IDHIE

-3165 HGGTKE
+3165 HGGTKEVLTATKDATGNWSVTPTGTWADGDYTLTVRVEDDAGNVKYSASLTVTVDTQITIDVIELVNDSGTRGDNLTNDANPHFRITVPGDVNEVSLSIDGGVTWVKAMQSATPGVWNYTWPKTVADGDYTLTVKATDNAGNTVTRTLDFTIDTTLSTPVIVLDSTDDSGVHGDNMTNRTQPTFALQHIDDDAVRVTVSVEHGGVTTTFDATKDAGGWTFTPTGAWADGDYTLSVSVEDKAGNTSHSASLTVTVDTQIAINNIELVNDSGIPDDNLTNNVRPHFQVTVPTDVNVVRLSIDGGKTWFNATQIATPGVWDYTWLADVGEGKHTLTVEATDKAGNKTTQQLDFIIDTLLSEPTIVLDNTDDSGTKGDNLTNVNKPTFLLGNIDADARYVTVEVLHGGTKE

-3621 AIDRIELVND
+3621 AIDHIELVND

-3692 HTLTVEVTDG
+3692 HTLIVEVTDG
-3702 AGNKMTETLNFTIDI
+3702 AGNKMTGTLDFTIDI

-3847 PVFDIHQVDSDV
+3847 PVFDIRQIDSDV

-3910 KESAPFE
+3910 KESAPLE

-4257 HIVVHIDG
+4257 HIVVHLDG
-4265 RDYTIENTGGNLTFT
+4265 RDYTIENKGGNLTFT

-4302 TKTSAELRIEIDTQ
+4302 TKTSAELQIEIDTQ

-4435 ITSPRFEISAREPLQ
+4435 ITSPRFEISAREQLQ

-4550 VVIRINGVSYSVTA
+4550 VVIRINGVSYPVTA

-4622 NSNSDN
+4622 SSNSDN

-4661 KQTITVGADGN
+4661 KHTITVGADGN

-4726 HEATSLRPEF
+4726 YEATSLRPEF
-4736 KGFAEAFSTIMIQ
+4736 KGLAEAFSTIMIQ

-5237 EADGTWRAPILLQ
+5237 EADGSWRAPILLQ

-5266 NTEVSKDYSVDV
+5266 NTEVSKNYSVDV

-5383 NPAMVAGSDNG
+5383 NPVMMAGSDNG
-5394 IFSNDSITSQT
+5394 IFSNDSVTSQT
-5405 RPTFSIFGEMN
+5405 RPAFSIFGEMN

-5439 YRPESPLGDGSHS
+5439 YRPASPLGDGSHS

-5475 TFNTT
+5475 TLNTT

-5532 GEVWVNE
+5532 GEVWVND

-5575 SIWVDTHIKVFTSEL
+5575 SIWVDTHIQVFTSEL

-5597 KTEWWSNSDLI
+5597 KTDWWSNSSTI
-5608 TMRGTGE
+5608 TMRGMGE

-5628 LATAVVAAT
+5628 LATAVVAAN
-5637 GRWELSTDK
+5637 GQWELSTDQ
-5646 LPEGTYDISLVIEDS
+5646 LPEGKYDITLSIEDN
-5661 AGNRWE
+5661 AGNRKE
-5667 DVREIF
+5667 EVHEIF

-5711 EGNTYTLT
+5711 NGNTYTLT

-5863 ALAAGEDNGASDS
+5863 ALAAGEDNGVSDS

-5902 VTHNGVTDIYQATQG
+5902 VTHNGVTDTYQATQG

-5929 NDGNYT
+5929 NDGTYT

-5970 DASDDATAT
+5970 DASDDATPT

-5988 VNAESATHLR
+5988 VNAESDTHLR
-5998 TEPSAAEES
+5998 TVPSAAEES
-6007 VVKVTAYSI
+6007 VVKETAYSI

-6048 SIMFEGEEFTLPIT
+6048 SVMFEGEEFTLPIT

-6113 VRGKTED
+6113 ARGKTED

>member
-157 NSSKQIEEM
+157 NSSKQMEEM
-166 LQNFLAD
+166 LQEFLAD

-420 ETTDSIITDTIAPE
+420 ETTDSIITDTIPPE

-469 TVSIYLGLKHLG
+469 TVSIYLGLKHFG

-1035 GISDDNLT
+1035 GIADDNLT

-1058 IISVQVWDAMSD
+1058 IISVQVWDAASD

-1186 LFIPGNT
+1186 LFTPGNT
-1193 WADGSY
+1193 WTDGSY

-1258 DVNEVRLSIDGGN
+1258 DVNEVRLSIDGGH

-1327 IVLDSADDTGI
+1327 IVLNSADDTGV
-1338 QGDNMTNSTQ
+1338 QGDNMTNRTQ

-1384 WTFTPPTSWA
+1384 WTFTPTASWT

-1429 IELVNDSGIPDDNL
+1429 IELVNDSGIPNDNL

-1468 GKTWFNATQSATPGV
+1468 GKTWVTAAQKATGV
-1483 WDYIWPDDV
+1483 WEYIWPDDV
-1492 ADGGYTLTVEATDEA
+1492 TDGSHTLTVEATDEA

-1676 QSATSGVWD
+1676 QSAMSGVWD

-1913 NFIIDT
+1913 NFTIDT

-2021 QITIDHIELVND
+2021 QI
-2033 SGIPDDNLTNNVRPH
+2033 
-2048 FQVTVP
+2048 
-2054 TDVNVV
+2054 
-2060 RLSIDGG
+2060 
-2067 KTWFNATQ
+2067 A
-2075 SATPG
+2075 
-2080 VWDYTW
+2080 
-2086 LADVGEGKH
+2086 
-2095 TLTVEATDKAGN
+2095 
-2107 KTTQQ
+2107 
-2112 LDFIIDT
+2112 
-2119 LLSEP
+2119 
-2124 TIVLDNTDDS
+2124 
-2134 GTKGDHL
+2134 
-2141 TNVNK
+2141 
-2146 PTFLL
+2146 
-2151 GNIDA
+2151 
-2156 DARYVTVEV
+2156 
-2165 QHGGTKE
+2165 
-2172 VLTATKDATGNW
+2172 
-2184 SVTPTGT
+2184 
-2191 WADGDYTLTVRVEDE
+2191 
-2206 AGNEKHSASLT
+2206 
-2217 VTVDTQITID
+2217 
-2227 VIELVND
+2227 
-2234 NGIPGDNM
+2234 
-2242 TNDAHPQFR
+2242 
-2251 VTVPGDVNEVS
+2251 
-2262 LSIDGG
+2262 
-2268 VTWVKATQSATPGV
+2268 
-2282 WNYTWP
+2282 
-2288 GTVPDGDYTLNVK
+2288 
-2301 ATDNA
+2301 
-2306 GNTVTETLHFTID
+2306 
-2319 TTLSTPVIVLDSAD
+2319 
-2333 DSGVHGDNMTNH
+2333 
-2345 TQPTFALQHIDDDA
+2345 
-2359 VRVTVSVEH
+2359 
-2368 GGVTTTFDA
+2368 
-2377 TKDAGGWT
+2377 
-2385 FTPTGAWADG
+2385 
-2395 DYTLSVSVE
+2395 
-2404 DKAGNT
+2404 
-2410 SHSASL
+2410 
-2416 TVTVDTQIAINNIEL
+2416 
-2431 VNDSGIPDDNLTNN
+2431 
-2445 VRPHF
+2445 
-2450 QVTVPTDVN
+2450 
-2459 VVRLSI
+2459 
-2465 DGGKTWFNATQS
+2465 
-2477 ATPGVWDY
+2477 
-2485 IWPDDVADGGYTLTV
+2485 
-2500 EATDEAGNKATQTLD
+2500 
-2515 FTIDTTLSVP
+2515 
-2525 TLSLDSADDSGIAG
+2525 
-2539 DNITNVKTP
+2539 
-2548 GFTLNNIDTDVSRV
+2548 
-2562 IVEVMHNGIKQE
+2562 
-2574 VPLVQTGGQWRFAPT
+2574 
-2589 SDWADGDYILT
+2589 
-2600 VKVEDRAGNV
+2600 
-2610 KQSAPLTVTVD
+2610 
-2621 THIAI
+2621 
-2626 DRIELVNDSGIPGD
+2626 
-2640 NLTNEARPHF
+2640 
-2650 QVTVP
+2650 
-2655 ADVNG
+2655 
-2660 VRLSIDGGK
+2660 
-2669 TWFDATQSATSGVWD
+2669 
-2684 YTWLTNVANGPHTLM
+2684 
-2699 VEASDK
+2699 
-2705 AGNKTTQKLDFTIDT
+2705 
-2720 ILSEPTITLDSAD
+2720 
-2733 DSAAGDNITNVKM
+2733 
-2746 PGFTLGN
+2746 
-2753 IDADVTKVVVTV
+2753 
-2765 AHDGKNQQ
+2765 
-2773 IELIKNGGVWRFTPG
+2773 
-2788 AAWTDGDYTLTVK
+2788 
-2801 VEDKAGNTN
+2801 
-2810 YSAPLTVTIDTQTS
+2810 
-2824 IDRIELL
+2824 
-2831 NDTGIVGDNLT
+2831 
-2842 NEARP
+2842 
-2847 QFHITVPTDVN
+2847 
-2858 SVQLSLDGGINW
+2858 
-2870 VNATLTSDGVWE
+2870 
-2882 YIWPTDLVE
+2882 
-2891 NTYTLTVKATDV
+2891 
-2903 AGNTATETLNFIID
+2903 
-2917 TTLSTPTITLD
+2917 
-2928 SADDSGTANDNKT
+2928 
-2941 NVKTPGF
+2941 
-2948 IIGGIDSDVTQVV
+2948 
-2961 VQVMRDGHSEEVEL
+2961 
-2975 TQTNGQWRFVPGSAW
+2975 
-2990 TDGDYTLTVTV
+2990 
-3001 KDEAGNIRH
+3001 
-3010 SAPLTVT
+3010 
-3017 IDTQITIDHIE
+3017 IDHIE

-3171 VLTATKGATG
+3171 VLTATKDATGNWSVTPTGTWADGDYTLTVRVEDEAGNEKHSASLTVTVDTQITIDAIELVNDNGIPGDNMTNDAHPQFRVTVPGDVNEVSLSIDGGVTWVKATQSATPGVWNYTWPGTVPDGDYTLNVKATDNAGNTVTETLHFTIDTTLSVPVIVLNSADDTGVQGDNMTNSTQPTFALQHIDDDAVRVTVSVEHGGVTTTFDATKGVGGWSFTPTGAWADGDYTLSVSVEDKAGNTSHSASLTVTVDTQIAINNIELVNDSGIPDDNLTNNVRPHFQVKVPTDVNEVRLSIDGGKTWFNATQSATPGVWDYTWLADVGEGKHTLTVEATDKAGNQTTQKLDFIIDTMLSEPTIVLDSTDDSGTKGDNLTNANKPTFILGNIDADARYVTVEVQYGGTKEVLTATKGATG

-3196 TLTVRVEDDAGN
+3196 MLTVRVEDDAGN

-3278 GIWDYTWPKD
+3278 GTWDYTWPKD

-3317 TRLSTPTIAMDSRDD
+3317 TRLSTPTITMDSRDD

-3346 GFTIGNIDADAHS
+3346 GFTIGNIDSDAHS

-3373 TLTQVGG
+3373 TLTQAGG

-3391 DGSYTLTVEVT
+3391 DGSYTLTVEVQ

-3409 QSTPLVVTVDTQ
+3409 QSTPLIVTVDTQ
-3421 TSITDITLVN
+3421 TSITNITLVN

-3464 GGANWVSATQGIEG
+3464 GGANWVSAAQGIEG

-3504 NTATQTLEFFIDTR
+3504 NTATQTLEFSIDTR

-3573 ATQGAGGWSFT
+3573 ATQGAAGWSFT

-3621 AIDRIELVND
+3621 AIDHIELVND

-3717 TLLTPTIELAP
+3717 TLMTPTIELAP

-3744 QPVFVLGSI
+3744 QPIFVLGSI

-3847 PVFDIHQVDSDV
+3847 PVFDIRQVDSDV

-4302 TKTSAELRIEIDTQ
+4302 TKTSAELQIEIDTQ

-4364 TPISKNAAGQW
+4364 TPVSKNAAGQW
-4375 EFTAGSALPDGHY
+4375 QFTAGSALSDGHY

-4504 TIDTIVSDPSID
+4504 TIDTVVSDPRID

-4531 TSVTTPR
+4531 TSVTKPR

-4550 VVIRINGVSYSVTA
+4550 VVIRINGVSYPVTA

-4622 NSNSDN
+4622 SSNSDN

-4726 HEATSLRPEF
+4726 YEATSLRPEF
-4736 KGFAEAFSTIMIQ
+4736 KGLAEAFSTIMIQ

-4833 TLIGSTLPNTIVSI
+4833 TLVGNTLPNAIVSI

-5250 DDGTF
+5250 DDGKF

-5300 LITNHNKPVLV
+5300 LITSHNKPVLV

-5383 NPAMVAGSDNG
+5383 NPVMMAGSDNG

-5405 RPTFSIFGEMN
+5405 RPAFSIFGEMN

-5475 TFNTT
+5475 TLNTT

-5532 GEVWVNE
+5532 GEVWVND

-5575 SIWVDTHIKVFTSEL
+5575 SIWVDTHIQVFTSEL

-5597 KTEWWSNSDLI
+5597 KTDWWSNSSTI
-5608 TMRGTGE
+5608 TMRGMGE

-5628 LATAVVAAT
+5628 LATAVVAAN
-5637 GRWELSTDK
+5637 GRWELSTDQ
-5646 LPEGTYDISLVIEDS
+5646 LPEGKYDITLSIEDN
-5661 AGNRWE
+5661 AGNRKE
-5667 DVREIF
+5667 EVHEIF

-5711 EGNTYTLT
+5711 NGNTYTLT

-5757 MKEVPVISLSPD
+5757 MKETPVISLSPD
-5769 SDSGTVGDNIT
+5769 SDSGTAGDNIT
-5780 RDKQPTFI
+5780 RDNQPTFI

-5881 HTQPKFTLQHID
+5881 HNHTQPKFTLQHID

-5929 NDGNYT
+5929 NDGTYT

-5950 ASLAVT
+5950 ASLEVT
-5956 VDSTVTVTADSQHD
+5956 VDSTVTVTADSQHN
-5970 DASDDATAT
+5970 DASDDATAI

-5998 TEPSAAEES
+5998 TVPSAAEES
-6007 VVKVTAYSI
+6007 VVKETAYSI

-6048 SIMFEGEEFTLPIT
+6048 SVMFEGEEFTLPIT

-6082 VKFIDKDNDFLI
+6082 VKFIDKDDDFLI

-6113 VRGKTED
+6113 ARGKTED

>member
-420 ETTDSIITDTIAPE
+420 ETTDSIITDTIPPE

-1035 GISDDNLT
+1035 GIADDNLT

-1058 IISVQVWDAMSD
+1058 IISVQVWDAASD

-1109 KANSAIF
+1109 KANSAVF

-1384 WTFTPPTSWA
+1384 WSFTPTGAWA

-1468 GKTWFNATQSATPGV
+1468 GKTWFNATQSATPGA

-1492 ADGGYTLTVEATDEA
+1492 ADGGYTLTVEATDKA
-1507 GNKATQTLDFTI
+1507 GNKTTQELDFTI

-1633 NDSGIPGDNLT
+1633 NDSGIPDDNLT

-1703 SDKAGNKTTQKLD
+1703 TDKAGNKTTQKLD

-1787 PGAAWTDGDYTLTVK
+1787 PGAAWTDGNYTLTVK

-2021 QITIDHIELVND
+2021 QI
-2033 SGIPDDNLTNNVRPH
+2033 
-2048 FQVTVP
+2048 
-2054 TDVNVV
+2054 
-2060 RLSIDGG
+2060 
-2067 KTWFNATQ
+2067 A
-2075 SATPG
+2075 
-2080 VWDYTW
+2080 
-2086 LADVGEGKH
+2086 
-2095 TLTVEATDKAGN
+2095 
-2107 KTTQQ
+2107 
-2112 LDFIIDT
+2112 
-2119 LLSEP
+2119 
-2124 TIVLDNTDDS
+2124 
-2134 GTKGDHL
+2134 
-2141 TNVNK
+2141 
-2146 PTFLL
+2146 
-2151 GNIDA
+2151 
-2156 DARYVTVEV
+2156 
-2165 QHGGTKE
+2165 
-2172 VLTATKDATGNW
+2172 
-2184 SVTPTGT
+2184 
-2191 WADGDYTLTVRVEDE
+2191 
-2206 AGNEKHSASLT
+2206 
-2217 VTVDTQITID
+2217 
-2227 VIELVND
+2227 
-2234 NGIPGDNM
+2234 
-2242 TNDAHPQFR
+2242 
-2251 VTVPGDVNEVS
+2251 
-2262 LSIDGG
+2262 
-2268 VTWVKATQSATPGV
+2268 
-2282 WNYTWP
+2282 
-2288 GTVPDGDYTLNVK
+2288 
-2301 ATDNA
+2301 
-2306 GNTVTETLHFTID
+2306 
-2319 TTLSTPVIVLDSAD
+2319 
-2333 DSGVHGDNMTNH
+2333 
-2345 TQPTFALQHIDDDA
+2345 
-2359 VRVTVSVEH
+2359 
-2368 GGVTTTFDA
+2368 
-2377 TKDAGGWT
+2377 
-2385 FTPTGAWADG
+2385 
-2395 DYTLSVSVE
+2395 
-2404 DKAGNT
+2404 
-2410 SHSASL
+2410 
-2416 TVTVDTQIAINNIEL
+2416 
-2431 VNDSGIPDDNLTNN
+2431 
-2445 VRPHF
+2445 
-2450 QVTVPTDVN
+2450 
-2459 VVRLSI
+2459 
-2465 DGGKTWFNATQS
+2465 
-2477 ATPGVWDY
+2477 
-2485 IWPDDVADGGYTLTV
+2485 
-2500 EATDEAGNKATQTLD
+2500 
-2515 FTIDTTLSVP
+2515 
-2525 TLSLDSADDSGIAG
+2525 
-2539 DNITNVKTP
+2539 
-2548 GFTLNNIDTDVSRV
+2548 
-2562 IVEVMHNGIKQE
+2562 
-2574 VPLVQTGGQWRFAPT
+2574 
-2589 SDWADGDYILT
+2589 
-2600 VKVEDRAGNV
+2600 
-2610 KQSAPLTVTVD
+2610 
-2621 THIAI
+2621 
-2626 DRIELVNDSGIPGD
+2626 
-2640 NLTNEARPHF
+2640 
-2650 QVTVP
+2650 
-2655 ADVNG
+2655 
-2660 VRLSIDGGK
+2660 
-2669 TWFDATQSATSGVWD
+2669 
-2684 YTWLTNVANGPHTLM
+2684 
-2699 VEASDK
+2699 
-2705 AGNKTTQKLDFTIDT
+2705 
-2720 ILSEPTITLDSAD
+2720 
-2733 DSAAGDNITNVKM
+2733 
-2746 PGFTLGN
+2746 
-2753 IDADVTKVVVTV
+2753 
-2765 AHDGKNQQ
+2765 
-2773 IELIKNGGVWRFTPG
+2773 
-2788 AAWTDGDYTLTVK
+2788 
-2801 VEDKAGNTN
+2801 
-2810 YSAPLTVTIDTQTS
+2810 
-2824 IDRIELL
+2824 
-2831 NDTGIVGDNLT
+2831 
-2842 NEARP
+2842 
-2847 QFHITVPTDVN
+2847 
-2858 SVQLSLDGGINW
+2858 
-2870 VNATLTSDGVWE
+2870 
-2882 YIWPTDLVE
+2882 
-2891 NTYTLTVKATDV
+2891 
-2903 AGNTATETLNFIID
+2903 
-2917 TTLSTPTITLD
+2917 
-2928 SADDSGTANDNKT
+2928 
-2941 NVKTPGF
+2941 
-2948 IIGGIDSDVTQVV
+2948 
-2961 VQVMRDGHSEEVEL
+2961 
-2975 TQTNGQWRFVPGSAW
+2975 
-2990 TDGDYTLTVTV
+2990 
-3001 KDEAGNIRH
+3001 
-3010 SAPLTVT
+3010 
-3017 IDTQITIDHIE
+3017 IDHIE

-3171 VLTATKGATG
+3171 VLTATKDATGNWSVTPTGTWADGDYTLTVRVEDEAGNEKHSASLTVTVDTQITIDAIELVNDNGIPGDNMTNDDRPHFRVTVPTDVNEVRLSIDGGNSWVQATPGVAGSWEYIWPTDLADGQYTLTVEATDKAGNTVTKTIDFAVDTTLSVPVIVLDSADDTGIQGDNMTNSTQPTFALQHIDDDAVRVTVSVEHGGVTTTFDATKGTGGWSFTPTGAWADGDYTLSVSVEDKAGNTSHSASLTVTVDTQIAINNIELVNDSGIPDDNLTNNVRPHFQVTVPTDVNEVRLSIDGGKTWFNATQSATPGVWDYTWLADVGEGKHTLTVEATDKAGNQTTQKLDFIIDTMLSEPTIVLDSTDDSGTKGDNLTNANKPTFILGNIDADARYVTVEVQYGGTKEVLTATKGATG

-3196 TLTVRVEDDAGN
+3196 MLTVRVEDDAGN

-3317 TRLSTPTIAMDSRDD
+3317 TRLSTPTITMDSRDD

-3346 GFTIGNIDADAHS
+3346 GFTIGNIDSDAQS

-3409 QSTPLVVTVDTQ
+3409 QSTPLIVTVDTQ

-3464 GGANWVSATQGIEG
+3464 GGANWVSAAQGIEG

-3621 AIDRIELVND
+3621 AIDHIELVND

-3717 TLLTPTIELAP
+3717 TLMTPTIELAP

-3847 PVFDIHQVDSDV
+3847 PVFDIRQVDSDV

-4302 TKTSAELRIEIDTQ
+4302 TKTSAELKIEIDTQ

-4531 TSVTTPR
+4531 TSVTKPR

-4550 VVIRINGVSYSVTA
+4550 VVIRINGVSYPVTA

-4833 TLIGSTLPNTIVSI
+4833 TLVGNTLPNAIVSI

-4969 NYELTFKVEDVA
+4969 NYVLTFKVEDVA

-5032 GSTLTIRNPQGVVI
+5032 GSTLTIRSPQGVVI

-5080 SQQKEILIEH
+5080 SQQKDILIEH

-5405 RPTFSIFGEMN
+5405 RPTFSISGEMN

-5575 SIWVDTHIKVFTSEL
+5575 SIWVDTHIQVFTSEL

-5597 KTEWWSNSDLI
+5597 KTDWWSNSSTI
-5608 TMRGTGE
+5608 TMRGMGE

-5628 LATAVVAAT
+5628 LATAVVAAN
-5637 GRWELSTDK
+5637 GQWELSTDQ
-5646 LPEGTYDISLVIEDS
+5646 LPEGKYDITLSIEDN
-5661 AGNRWE
+5661 AGNRKE
-5667 DVREIF
+5667 EVHEIF

-5711 EGNTYTLT
+5711 NGNTYTLT

-5929 NDGNYT
+5929 NDGTYT

-5998 TEPSAAEES
+5998 TVPSAAEES
-6007 VVKVTAYSI
+6007 VVKETAYSI

-6048 SIMFEGEEFTLPIT
+6048 SVMFEGEEFTLPIT

-6082 VKFIDKDNDFLI
+6082 VKFIDKDDDFLI

-6113 VRGKTED
+6113 ARGKTED

>member
-122 DDAENAKKEADKAKE
+122 DEAENAKKEADKAKE

-157 NSSKQIEEM
+157 NSSKQMEEM
-166 LQNFLAD
+166 LQEFLAD

-441 DSSDSGIKNDN
+441 DSSDSGIKNDS

-541 NDSGIVGDNVTN
+541 DDSGIVGDNVTN

-597 SVEGINNLT
+597 SVEGVNNLT

-627 IAPVPPTVSLE
+627 VAPVPPTVSLE
-638 DYVVLPNGIILSGN
+638 DFVVLPNGIILSGN

-1035 GISDDNLT
+1035 GIADDNLT

-1109 KANSAIF
+1109 KANSAVF

-1186 LFIPGNT
+1186 LFTPGNT

-1384 WTFTPPTSWA
+1384 WSFTPTGAWA

-1429 IELVNDSGIPDDNL
+1429 IELVNDSGIPNDNL

-1468 GKTWFNATQSATPGV
+1468 GKTWFNATQSATPGA

-1492 ADGGYTLTVEATDEA
+1492 ADGGYTLTVEATDKA
-1507 GNKATQTLDFTI
+1507 GNKTTQELDFTI

-1563 IVEVMHNGI
+1563 TVEVMHNGI

-1676 QSATSGVWD
+1676 QSATPGVWD

-1716 FTIDTILS
+1716 FIIDTMLS

-2021 QITIDHIELVND
+2021 QIAIDHIELVND
-2033 SGIPDDNLTNNVRPH
+2033 SGIPDDNLTN
-2048 FQVTVP
+2048 
-2054 TDVNVV
+2054 
-2060 RLSIDGG
+2060 
-2067 KTWFNATQ
+2067 
-2075 SATPG
+2075 
-2080 VWDYTW
+2080 
-2086 LADVGEGKH
+2086 
-2095 TLTVEATDKAGN
+2095 EA
-2107 KTTQQ
+2107 
-2112 LDFIIDT
+2112 
-2119 LLSEP
+2119 
-2124 TIVLDNTDDS
+2124 
-2134 GTKGDHL
+2134 
-2141 TNVNK
+2141 
-2146 PTFLL
+2146 
-2151 GNIDA
+2151 
-2156 DARYVTVEV
+2156 
-2165 QHGGTKE
+2165 
-2172 VLTATKDATGNW
+2172 
-2184 SVTPTGT
+2184 
-2191 WADGDYTLTVRVEDE
+2191 
-2206 AGNEKHSASLT
+2206 
-2217 VTVDTQITID
+2217 
-2227 VIELVND
+2227 
-2234 NGIPGDNM
+2234 
-2242 TNDAHPQFR
+2242 
-2251 VTVPGDVNEVS
+2251 
-2262 LSIDGG
+2262 
-2268 VTWVKATQSATPGV
+2268 
-2282 WNYTWP
+2282 
-2288 GTVPDGDYTLNVK
+2288 
-2301 ATDNA
+2301 
-2306 GNTVTETLHFTID
+2306 
-2319 TTLSTPVIVLDSAD
+2319 
-2333 DSGVHGDNMTNH
+2333 
-2345 TQPTFALQHIDDDA
+2345 
-2359 VRVTVSVEH
+2359 
-2368 GGVTTTFDA
+2368 
-2377 TKDAGGWT
+2377 
-2385 FTPTGAWADG
+2385 
-2395 DYTLSVSVE
+2395 
-2404 DKAGNT
+2404 
-2410 SHSASL
+2410 
-2416 TVTVDTQIAINNIEL
+2416 
-2431 VNDSGIPDDNLTNN
+2431 
-2445 VRPHF
+2445 
-2450 QVTVPTDVN
+2450 
-2459 VVRLSI
+2459 
-2465 DGGKTWFNATQS
+2465 
-2477 ATPGVWDY
+2477 
-2485 IWPDDVADGGYTLTV
+2485 
-2500 EATDEAGNKATQTLD
+2500 
-2515 FTIDTTLSVP
+2515 
-2525 TLSLDSADDSGIAG
+2525 
-2539 DNITNVKTP
+2539 
-2548 GFTLNNIDTDVSRV
+2548 
-2562 IVEVMHNGIKQE
+2562 
-2574 VPLVQTGGQWRFAPT
+2574 
-2589 SDWADGDYILT
+2589 
-2600 VKVEDRAGNV
+2600 
-2610 KQSAPLTVTVD
+2610 
-2621 THIAI
+2621 
-2626 DRIELVNDSGIPGD
+2626 
-2640 NLTNEARPHF
+2640 
-2650 QVTVP
+2650 
-2655 ADVNG
+2655 
-2660 VRLSIDGGK
+2660 
-2669 TWFDATQSATSGVWD
+2669 
-2684 YTWLTNVANGPHTLM
+2684 
-2699 VEASDK
+2699 
-2705 AGNKTTQKLDFTIDT
+2705 
-2720 ILSEPTITLDSAD
+2720 
-2733 DSAAGDNITNVKM
+2733 
-2746 PGFTLGN
+2746 
-2753 IDADVTKVVVTV
+2753 
-2765 AHDGKNQQ
+2765 
-2773 IELIKNGGVWRFTPG
+2773 
-2788 AAWTDGDYTLTVK
+2788 
-2801 VEDKAGNTN
+2801 
-2810 YSAPLTVTIDTQTS
+2810 
-2824 IDRIELL
+2824 
-2831 NDTGIVGDNLT
+2831 
-2842 NEARP
+2842 
-2847 QFHITVPTDVN
+2847 
-2858 SVQLSLDGGINW
+2858 
-2870 VNATLTSDGVWE
+2870 
-2882 YIWPTDLVE
+2882 
-2891 NTYTLTVKATDV
+2891 
-2903 AGNTATETLNFIID
+2903 
-2917 TTLSTPTITLD
+2917 
-2928 SADDSGTANDNKT
+2928 
-2941 NVKTPGF
+2941 
-2948 IIGGIDSDVTQVV
+2948 
-2961 VQVMRDGHSEEVEL
+2961 
-2975 TQTNGQWRFVPGSAW
+2975 
-2990 TDGDYTLTVTV
+2990 
-3001 KDEAGNIRH
+3001 
-3010 SAPLTVT
+3010 
-3017 IDTQITIDHIE
+3017 
-3028 LVNDSGIPD
+3028 
-3037 DNLTNNVRPHFQVT
+3037 RPHFQVT

-3171 VLTATKGATG
+3171 VLTATKDATGNWSVTPTGTWADGDYTLTVRVEDEAGNEKHSASLTVTVDTQITIDAIELVNDNGIPGDNMTNDAHPQFRVTVPGDVNEVSLSIDGGVTWVKATQSATPGVWNYTWPGTVPDGDYTLNVKATDNAGNTVTETLHFTIDTTLSTPVIVLDSADDTGIQGDNMTNRTQPTFNLQHIDDDAVRVTVSVEHGGVTTTFDATKGVGGWTFTPPTSWGAGDYTLSVSVEDKAGNTSHSASLTVTVDTQIAINNIELVNDSGIPDDNLTNNVRPQFQVKVPTDVNEVRLSIDGGKTWFNATQSATPGVWDYTWLADVGEGKHTLTVEATDKAGNQTTQKLDFIIDTLLSEPTIVLDSTDDSGTKGDNLTNANKPTFLLGNIDADARYVTVEVQHGSTKEVLTATKGATG

-3196 TLTVRVEDDAGN
+3196 TLTVRVEDEAGN

-3218 VDTQITIDV
+3218 VDTQITIDA

-3317 TRLSTPTIAMDSRDD
+3317 TRLSTPTITMDSRDD

-3346 GFTIGNIDADAHS
+3346 GFTIGNIDSDAQS

-3409 QSTPLVVTVDTQ
+3409 QSTPLIVTVDTQ

-3464 GGANWVSATQGIEG
+3464 GGANWVSAAQGIEG

-3492 HTLTVMVTDRAG
+3492 HILTVMVTDRAG

-3621 AIDRIELVND
+3621 AIDHIELVND

-3692 HTLTVEVTDG
+3692 HTLIVEVTDG
-3702 AGNKMTETLNFTIDI
+3702 AGNKMTGTLDFTIDI

-3744 QPVFVLGSI
+3744 QPIFVLGSI

-3847 PVFDIHQVDSDV
+3847 PVFDIRQVDSDV

-3953 VPGDVVQVRVTLDGG
+3953 VPGDVIQVRVTLDGG

-4001 TDEAGNI
+4001 TDQAGNI

-4186 LPDGQHT
+4186 LPDGKHT

-4302 TKTSAELRIEIDTQ
+4302 TKTSAELQIEIDTQ

-4531 TSVTTPR
+4531 TSVTKPR

-4550 VVIRINGVSYSVTA
+4550 VVIRINGVSYPVTA

-4622 NSNSDN
+4622 SSNSDN

-4661 KQTITVGADGN
+4661 KHTITVGADGN

-4726 HEATSLRPEF
+4726 YEATSLRPEF
-4736 KGFAEAFSTIMIQ
+4736 KGLAEAFSTIMIQ

-4833 TLIGSTLPNTIVSI
+4833 TLVGNTLPNAIVSI

-4969 NYELTFKVEDVA
+4969 NYVLTFKVEDVA

-5080 SQQKEILIEH
+5080 SQQKDILIEH

-5150 NISYT
+5150 N
-5155 MPANSADGE
+5155 
-5164 YQVQFVA
+5164 
-5171 TDTAG
+5171 
-5176 NRVES
+5176 
-5181 AITTVTIDSQIAV
+5181 
-5194 FDIDEDSLPALSNN
+5194 
-5208 RALSVSGVGEAGSQV
+5208 
-5223 SIFVDGKLVNVVMV
+5223 
-5237 EADGTWRAPILLQ
+5237 
-5250 DDGTF
+5250 
-5255 NIHFS
+5255 
-5260 ITDVAG
+5260 
-5266 NTEVSKDYSVDV
+5266 
-5278 DSSTDFPTLNL
+5278 
-5289 EDASNSGSLDD
+5289 
-5300 LITNHNKPVLV
+5300 
-5311 GTAEAGATIHIYVD
+5311 
-5325 EKIVA
+5325 
-5330 NVLVLEDGTWSYQF
+5330 
-5344 DNALKDG
+5344 
-5351 EYSIRVVAEDP
+5351 
-5362 AGNTAES
+5362 
-5369 PRLLVTIDTSTFID
+5369 
-5383 NPAMVAGSDNG
+5383 
-5394 IFSNDSITSQT
+5394 
-5405 RPTFSIFGEMN
+5405 
-5416 QSVQIFIDGVLV
+5416 
-5428 DTITVTDRNQV
+5428 
-5439 YRPESPLGDGSHS
+5439 
-5452 IYYVITDKAGNTA
+5452 
-5465 TSKTLNFTID
+5465 
-5475 TFNTT
+5475 
-5480 PVAIDSIGGQT
+5480 
-5491 LAEMT
+5491 
-5496 GSDGKIYITDTTRNL
+5496 
-5511 LFSGSAEPNSKI
+5511 
-5523 EIIINGLNV
+5523 
-5532 GEVWVNE
+5532 
-5539 KGHWQMPVNPLYFTE
+5539 
-5554 GQLDITVK
+5554 
-5562 STDRAGNVNQEKY
+5562 
-5575 SIWVDTHIKVFTSEL
+5575 
-5590 DDNKSSS
+5590 
-5597 KTEWWSNSDLI
+5597 
-5608 TMRGTGE
+5608 
-5615 IGATV
+5615 
-5620 SLIVAGVT
+5620 
-5628 LATAVVAAT
+5628 
-5637 GRWELSTDK
+5637 
-5646 LPEGTYDISLVIEDS
+5646 
-5661 AGNRWE
+5661 
-5667 DVREIF
+5667 
-5673 IDRTPPNAPVVTY
+5673 
-5686 SDIVNDLIIMQGT
+5686 
-5699 AEAKSQLIITDS
+5699 
-5711 EGNTYTLT
+5711 
-5719 VPDNGKWSMAIPY
+5719 
-5732 PSEGKFT
+5732 
-5739 ITSVDAIGNRSD
+5739 
-5751 DVPLDI
+5751 
-5757 MKEVPVISLSPD
+5757 
-5769 SDSGTVGDNIT
+5769 
-5780 RDKQPTFI
+5780 
-5788 IGNLESDVVVV
+5788 
-5799 QVDINGT
+5799 
-5806 VYNAEKNADGVWFF
+5806 
-5820 TPGTPLADGSYTISV
+5820 
-5835 IASDAAGN
+5835 
-5843 QKNSLP
+5843 
-5849 ITVTIDSTLTVPEI
+5849 
-5863 ALAAGEDNGASDS
+5863 
-5876 DNVTN
+5876 
-5881 HTQPKFTLQHID
+5881 
-5893 ADVTGVTVN
+5893 
-5902 VTHNGVTDIYQATQG
+5902 
-5917 ADGWTFTPPAAW
+5917 
-5929 NDGNYT
+5929 
-5935 LSVTVVD
+5935 
-5942 RAGNSQQS
+5942 
-5950 ASLAVT
+5950 
-5956 VDSTVTVTADSQHD
+5956 
-5970 DASDDATAT
+5970 
-5979 AVTPPESET
+5979 
-5988 VNAESATHLR
+5988 
-5998 TEPSAAEES
+5998 
-6007 VVKVTAYSI
+6007 
-6016 TLLNADS
+6016 
-6023 GDEIDRS
+6023 
-6030 ISQTP
+6030 
-6035 SFEIS
+6035 
-6040 VPENIVNV
+6040 
-6048 SIMFEGEEFTLPIT
+6048 
-6062 NQKAIFE
+6062 
-6069 VPLSLEDG
+6069 
-6077 EYTMD
+6077 
-6082 VKFIDKDNDFLI
+6082 
-6094 KEKTFSVDH
+6094 
-6103 SSADI
+6103 
-6108 VNAMN
+6108 
-6113 VRGKTED
+6113 
-6120 DINDSPS
+6120 
-6127 TSSVGHNN
+6127 
-6135 NGAIDV
+6135 
-6141 FAVNEVTLPVDNQE
+6141 
-6155 EHA
+6155 

>member
-2124 TIVLDNTDDS
+2124 TIVLDSSDDS

-2416 TVTVDTQIAINNIEL
+2416 TVTVDTQIAINN
-2431 VNDSGIPDDNLTNN
+2431 
-2445 VRPHF
+2445 
-2450 QVTVPTDVN
+2450 
-2459 VVRLSI
+2459 
-2465 DGGKTWFNATQS
+2465 
-2477 ATPGVWDY
+2477 
-2485 IWPDDVADGGYTLTV
+2485 
-2500 EATDEAGNKATQTLD
+2500 
-2515 FTIDTTLSVP
+2515 
-2525 TLSLDSADDSGIAG
+2525 
-2539 DNITNVKTP
+2539 
-2548 GFTLNNIDTDVSRV
+2548 
-2562 IVEVMHNGIKQE
+2562 
-2574 VPLVQTGGQWRFAPT
+2574 
-2589 SDWADGDYILT
+2589 
-2600 VKVEDRAGNV
+2600 
-2610 KQSAPLTVTVD
+2610 
-2621 THIAI
+2621 
-2626 DRIELVNDSGIPGD
+2626 
-2640 NLTNEARPHF
+2640 
-2650 QVTVP
+2650 
-2655 ADVNG
+2655 
-2660 VRLSIDGGK
+2660 
-2669 TWFDATQSATSGVWD
+2669 
-2684 YTWLTNVANGPHTLM
+2684 
-2699 VEASDK
+2699 
-2705 AGNKTTQKLDFTIDT
+2705 
-2720 ILSEPTITLDSAD
+2720 
-2733 DSAAGDNITNVKM
+2733 
-2746 PGFTLGN
+2746 
-2753 IDADVTKVVVTV
+2753 
-2765 AHDGKNQQ
+2765 
-2773 IELIKNGGVWRFTPG
+2773 
-2788 AAWTDGDYTLTVK
+2788 
-2801 VEDKAGNTN
+2801 
-2810 YSAPLTVTIDTQTS
+2810 
-2824 IDRIELL
+2824 
-2831 NDTGIVGDNLT
+2831 
-2842 NEARP
+2842 
-2847 QFHITVPTDVN
+2847 
-2858 SVQLSLDGGINW
+2858 
-2870 VNATLTSDGVWE
+2870 
-2882 YIWPTDLVE
+2882 
-2891 NTYTLTVKATDV
+2891 
-2903 AGNTATETLNFIID
+2903 
-2917 TTLSTPTITLD
+2917 
-2928 SADDSGTANDNKT
+2928 
-2941 NVKTPGF
+2941 
-2948 IIGGIDSDVTQVV
+2948 
-2961 VQVMRDGHSEEVEL
+2961 
-2975 TQTNGQWRFVPGSAW
+2975 
-2990 TDGDYTLTVTV
+2990 
-3001 KDEAGNIRH
+3001 
-3010 SAPLTVT
+3010 
-3017 IDTQITIDHIE
+3017 IE

-4550 VVIRINGVSYSVTA
+4550 VVIRINGVSYPVTA

>member
-37 MNITTPRG
+37 MNITTPHG

-122 DDAENAKKEADKAKE
+122 DEAENAKKEADKAKE

-441 DSSDSGIKNDN
+441 DSSDSGIKNDS

-541 NDSGIVGDNVTN
+541 DDSGIVGDNVTN

-597 SVEGINNLT
+597 SVEGVNNLT

-627 IAPVPPTVSLE
+627 VAPVPPTVSLE
-638 DYVVLPNGIILSGN
+638 DFVVLPNGIILSGN

-1058 IISVQVWDAMSD
+1058 IISVQVWDAASD

-1109 KANSAIF
+1109 KANSAVF

-1186 LFIPGNT
+1186 LFTPGNT

-1327 IVLDSADDTGI
+1327 IVLNSADDTGV

-1374 TFDATKGTGG
+1374 TFDATKGVGG
-1384 WTFTPPTSWA
+1384 WSFTPTGAWA

-1429 IELVNDSGIPDDNL
+1429 IELVNDSGIPNDNL

-1468 GKTWFNATQSATPGV
+1468 GKTWFNATQNATPGV

-1507 GNKATQTLDFTI
+1507 GNKTTQTLDFTI

-1563 IVEVMHNGI
+1563 TVEVMHNGI

-1633 NDSGIPGDNLT
+1633 NDSGIPDDNLT

-1676 QSATSGVWD
+1676 QSATPGVWD

-1716 FTIDTILS
+1716 FIIDTMLS

-2021 QITIDHIELVND
+2021 QIAIDHIELVND

-2134 GTKGDHL
+2134 GTKGDNL

-2333 DSGVHGDNMTNH
+2333 DTGIQGDNMTNR
-2345 TQPTFALQHIDDDA
+2345 TQPTFNLQHIDDDA

-2377 TKDAGGWT
+2377 TKGVGGWT
-2385 FTPTGAWADG
+2385 FTPPTSWGAG

-2445 VRPHF
+2445 VRPQF
-2450 QVTVPTDVN
+2450 QVKVPTDVN
-2459 VVRLSI
+2459 
-2465 DGGKTWFNATQS
+2465 
-2477 ATPGVWDY
+2477 
-2485 IWPDDVADGGYTLTV
+2485 
-2500 EATDEAGNKATQTLD
+2500 E
-2515 FTIDTTLSVP
+2515 
-2525 TLSLDSADDSGIAG
+2525 
-2539 DNITNVKTP
+2539 
-2548 GFTLNNIDTDVSRV
+2548 
-2562 IVEVMHNGIKQE
+2562 
-2574 VPLVQTGGQWRFAPT
+2574 
-2589 SDWADGDYILT
+2589 
-2600 VKVEDRAGNV
+2600 
-2610 KQSAPLTVTVD
+2610 
-2621 THIAI
+2621 
-2626 DRIELVNDSGIPGD
+2626 
-2640 NLTNEARPHF
+2640 
-2650 QVTVP
+2650 
-2655 ADVNG
+2655 
-2660 VRLSIDGGK
+2660 
-2669 TWFDATQSATSGVWD
+2669 
-2684 YTWLTNVANGPHTLM
+2684 
-2699 VEASDK
+2699 
-2705 AGNKTTQKLDFTIDT
+2705 
-2720 ILSEPTITLDSAD
+2720 
-2733 DSAAGDNITNVKM
+2733 
-2746 PGFTLGN
+2746 
-2753 IDADVTKVVVTV
+2753 
-2765 AHDGKNQQ
+2765 
-2773 IELIKNGGVWRFTPG
+2773 
-2788 AAWTDGDYTLTVK
+2788 
-2801 VEDKAGNTN
+2801 
-2810 YSAPLTVTIDTQTS
+2810 
-2824 IDRIELL
+2824 
-2831 NDTGIVGDNLT
+2831 
-2842 NEARP
+2842 
-2847 QFHITVPTDVN
+2847 
-2858 SVQLSLDGGINW
+2858 
-2870 VNATLTSDGVWE
+2870 
-2882 YIWPTDLVE
+2882 
-2891 NTYTLTVKATDV
+2891 
-2903 AGNTATETLNFIID
+2903 
-2917 TTLSTPTITLD
+2917 
-2928 SADDSGTANDNKT
+2928 
-2941 NVKTPGF
+2941 
-2948 IIGGIDSDVTQVV
+2948 
-2961 VQVMRDGHSEEVEL
+2961 
-2975 TQTNGQWRFVPGSAW
+2975 
-2990 TDGDYTLTVTV
+2990 
-3001 KDEAGNIRH
+3001 
-3010 SAPLTVT
+3010 
-3017 IDTQITIDHIE
+3017 
-3028 LVNDSGIPD
+3028 
-3037 DNLTNNVRPHFQVT
+3037 
-3051 VPTDVNVV
+3051 V

-3105 NKTTQQLDFI
+3105 NQTTQKLDFI
-3115 IDTLLS
+3115 IDTMLS
-3121 EPTIVLDN
+3121 EPTIVLDS

-3140 TNVNKPTFLL
+3140 TNANKPTFIL

-3196 TLTVRVEDDAGN
+3196 TLTVRVEDEAGN

-3317 TRLSTPTIAMDSRDD
+3317 TRLSTPTITMDSRDD

-3346 GFTIGNIDADAHS
+3346 GFTIGNIDSDAQS

-3409 QSTPLVVTVDTQ
+3409 QSTPLIVTVDTQ

-3464 GGANWVSATQGIEG
+3464 GGANWVSAAQGIEG

-3621 AIDRIELVND
+3621 AIDHIELVND
-3631 SGVPGDNVTKHVR
+3631 SGVPGDNITKHVR

-3692 HTLTVEVTDG
+3692 HTLIVEVTDG
-3702 AGNKMTETLNFTIDI
+3702 AGNKMTGTLDFTIDI

-3847 PVFDIHQVDSDV
+3847 PVFDIRQVDSDV

-3910 KESAPFE
+3910 KESAPLE

-3953 VPGDVVQVRVTLDGG
+3953 VPGDVIQVRVTLDGG

-4103 GNTATSKPLPVVID
+4103 GNTATSKSLPVVID

-4186 LPDGQHT
+4186 LPDGKHT

-4302 TKTSAELRIEIDTQ
+4302 TKTSAELQIEIDTQ

-4531 TSVTTPR
+4531 TSVTKPR

-4550 VVIRINGVSYSVTA
+4550 VVIRINGVSYPVTA

-4622 NSNSDN
+4622 SSNSDN

-4661 KQTITVGADGN
+4661 KHTITVGADGN

-4726 HEATSLRPEF
+4726 YEATSLRPEF
-4736 KGFAEAFSTIMIQ
+4736 KGLAEAFSTIMIQ

-4833 TLIGSTLPNTIVSI
+4833 TLVGNTLPNAIVSI

-4969 NYELTFKVEDVA
+4969 NYVLTFKVEDVA

-5080 SQQKEILIEH
+5080 SQQKDILIEH

-5300 LITNHNKPVLV
+5300 LITSHNKPVLV

-5383 NPAMVAGSDNG
+5383 NPVMMAGSDNG

-5405 RPTFSIFGEMN
+5405 RPAFSIYGEMN

-5532 GEVWVNE
+5532 GEVWVND

-5575 SIWVDTHIKVFTSEL
+5575 SIWVDTHIQVFTSEL

-5597 KTEWWSNSDLI
+5597 KTDWWSNSSTI
-5608 TMRGTGE
+5608 TMRGMGE

-5628 LATAVVAAT
+5628 LATAVVAAN
-5637 GRWELSTDK
+5637 GQWELSTDQ
-5646 LPEGTYDISLVIEDS
+5646 LPEGKYDITLSIEDN
-5661 AGNRWE
+5661 AGNRKE
-5667 DVREIF
+5667 EVHEIF

-5711 EGNTYTLT
+5711 NGNTYTLT

-5757 MKEVPVISLSPD
+5757 MKETPVISLSPD

-5780 RDKQPTFI
+5780 RDNQPTFI

-5863 ALAAGEDNGASDS
+5863 ALAAGEGNGASDS
-5876 DNVTN
+5876 DNVTNHN

-5929 NDGNYT
+5929 NDGTYT

-5942 RAGNSQQS
+5942 RAGNSLQS
-5950 ASLAVT
+5950 ASLEVT

-5970 DASDDATAT
+5970 DASDDATPT

-5998 TEPSAAEES
+5998 TVPSAAEES
-6007 VVKVTAYSI
+6007 VVKETAYSI

-6048 SIMFEGEEFTLPIT
+6048 SVMFEGEEFTLPIT

-6082 VKFIDKDNDFLI
+6082 VKFLDKDDDFLI

-6113 VRGKTED
+6113 ARGKTED

-6135 NGAIDV
+6135 NGAIEV

>member
-246 AAESNSGSKDDSITN
+246 ATESNSGSKDDSITN

-627 IAPVPPTVSLE
+627 VAPVPPTVSLE
-638 DYVVLPNGIILSGN
+638 DFVVLPNGIILSGN

-1035 GISDDNLT
+1035 GVSDDNLT

-1058 IISVQVWDAMSD
+1058 IISVQVWDAASD

-1109 KANSAIF
+1109 KANSAVF

-1208 AGNTNYSAP
+1208 AGNTSYSAP

-1384 WTFTPPTSWA
+1384 WSFTPTGAWA

-1429 IELVNDSGIPDDNL
+1429 IELVNDSGIPNDNL

-1468 GKTWFNATQSATPGV
+1468 GKTWFNATQSATPGA

-1492 ADGGYTLTVEATDEA
+1492 ADGGYTLTVEATDKA
-1507 GNKATQTLDFTI
+1507 GNKTTQELDFTI

-2124 TIVLDNTDDS
+2124 TIVLDSTDDS
-2134 GTKGDHL
+2134 GTKGDNL

-2268 VTWVKATQSATPGV
+2268 VTWVKVTQSATPGV

-2319 TTLSTPVIVLDSAD
+2319 TTLSVPVIVLNSAD
-2333 DSGVHGDNMTNH
+2333 DTGVQGDNMTNS

-2377 TKDAGGWT
+2377 TKGTGGWS

-2450 QVTVPTDVN
+2450 QVKVPMDVN
-2459 VVRLSI
+2459 
-2465 DGGKTWFNATQS
+2465 
-2477 ATPGVWDY
+2477 
-2485 IWPDDVADGGYTLTV
+2485 
-2500 EATDEAGNKATQTLD
+2500 E
-2515 FTIDTTLSVP
+2515 
-2525 TLSLDSADDSGIAG
+2525 
-2539 DNITNVKTP
+2539 
-2548 GFTLNNIDTDVSRV
+2548 
-2562 IVEVMHNGIKQE
+2562 
-2574 VPLVQTGGQWRFAPT
+2574 
-2589 SDWADGDYILT
+2589 
-2600 VKVEDRAGNV
+2600 
-2610 KQSAPLTVTVD
+2610 
-2621 THIAI
+2621 
-2626 DRIELVNDSGIPGD
+2626 
-2640 NLTNEARPHF
+2640 
-2650 QVTVP
+2650 
-2655 ADVNG
+2655 
-2660 VRLSIDGGK
+2660 
-2669 TWFDATQSATSGVWD
+2669 
-2684 YTWLTNVANGPHTLM
+2684 
-2699 VEASDK
+2699 
-2705 AGNKTTQKLDFTIDT
+2705 
-2720 ILSEPTITLDSAD
+2720 
-2733 DSAAGDNITNVKM
+2733 
-2746 PGFTLGN
+2746 
-2753 IDADVTKVVVTV
+2753 
-2765 AHDGKNQQ
+2765 
-2773 IELIKNGGVWRFTPG
+2773 
-2788 AAWTDGDYTLTVK
+2788 
-2801 VEDKAGNTN
+2801 
-2810 YSAPLTVTIDTQTS
+2810 
-2824 IDRIELL
+2824 
-2831 NDTGIVGDNLT
+2831 
-2842 NEARP
+2842 
-2847 QFHITVPTDVN
+2847 
-2858 SVQLSLDGGINW
+2858 
-2870 VNATLTSDGVWE
+2870 
-2882 YIWPTDLVE
+2882 
-2891 NTYTLTVKATDV
+2891 
-2903 AGNTATETLNFIID
+2903 
-2917 TTLSTPTITLD
+2917 
-2928 SADDSGTANDNKT
+2928 
-2941 NVKTPGF
+2941 
-2948 IIGGIDSDVTQVV
+2948 
-2961 VQVMRDGHSEEVEL
+2961 
-2975 TQTNGQWRFVPGSAW
+2975 
-2990 TDGDYTLTVTV
+2990 
-3001 KDEAGNIRH
+3001 
-3010 SAPLTVT
+3010 
-3017 IDTQITIDHIE
+3017 
-3028 LVNDSGIPD
+3028 
-3037 DNLTNNVRPHFQVT
+3037 
-3051 VPTDVNVV
+3051 V

-3105 NKTTQQLDFI
+3105 NQTTQKLDFI

-3121 EPTIVLDN
+3121 EPTIVLDS

-3140 TNVNKPTFLL
+3140 TNANKPTFIL

-3165 HGGTKE
+3165 YGGTKE

-3307 TTQTLDFTID
+3307 TTQTLYFTID
-3317 TRLSTPTIAMDSRDD
+3317 TRLSTPTITMDSRDD

-3346 GFTIGNIDADAHS
+3346 GFTIGNIDSDAQS

-3409 QSTPLVVTVDTQ
+3409 QSTPLIVTVDTQ

-3464 GGANWVSATQGIEG
+3464 GGANWVSAAQGIEG

-3621 AIDRIELVND
+3621 AIDHIELVND

-3717 TLLTPTIELAP
+3717 TLMTPTIELAP

-3847 PVFDIHQVDSDV
+3847 PVFDIRQVDSDV

-4531 TSVTTPR
+4531 TSVTKPR

-4550 VVIRINGVSYSVTA
+4550 VVIRINGVSYPVTA

-4833 TLIGSTLPNTIVSI
+4833 TLVGNTLPNAIVSI

-4969 NYELTFKVEDVA
+4969 NYVLTFKVEDVA

-5300 LITNHNKPVLV
+5300 LITSHNKPVLV

-5383 NPAMVAGSDNG
+5383 NPVMMAGSDNG

-5405 RPTFSIFGEMN
+5405 RPAFSIYGEMN

-5475 TFNTT
+5475 TLNTT

-5532 GEVWVNE
+5532 GEVWVND

-5575 SIWVDTHIKVFTSEL
+5575 SIWVDTHIQVFTSEL

-5597 KTEWWSNSDLI
+5597 KTDWWSNSSTI
-5608 TMRGTGE
+5608 TMRGMGE

-5628 LATAVVAAT
+5628 LATAVVAAN
-5637 GRWELSTDK
+5637 GQWELSTDQ
-5646 LPEGTYDISLVIEDS
+5646 LPEGKYDITLSIEDN
-5661 AGNRWE
+5661 AGNRKE
-5667 DVREIF
+5667 EVHEIF

-5711 EGNTYTLT
+5711 NGNTYTLT

-5751 DVPLDI
+5751 DVSLDI

-5863 ALAAGEDNGASDS
+5863 ALAAGEDNGVSDS

-5902 VTHNGVTDIYQATQG
+5902 VTHNGVTDTYQATQG

-5929 NDGNYT
+5929 NDGTYT

-5998 TEPSAAEES
+5998 TVPSAAEES
-6007 VVKVTAYSI
+6007 VVKETAYSI

-6113 VRGKTED
+6113 ARGKTED

>member
-37 MNITTPRG
+37 MNITTSRG

-157 NSSKQIEEM
+157 NSSKQMEEM
-166 LQNFLAD
+166 LQEFLAD

-420 ETTDSIITDTIAPE
+420 ETTDSIITDTIPPE

-541 NDSGIVGDNVTN
+541 DDSGIVGDNVTN

-597 SVEGINNLT
+597 SVEGVNNLT

-954 APYSTVKLYID
+954 APYSTVKLYVD

-1109 KANSAIF
+1109 KANSAVF

-1186 LFIPGNT
+1186 LFTPGNT

-1253 VTVPT
+1253 VAVPT

-1327 IVLDSADDTGI
+1327 IVLNSADDTGV
-1338 QGDNMTNSTQ
+1338 QGDNMTNRTQ

-1384 WTFTPPTSWA
+1384 WTFTPPALWE

-1429 IELVNDSGIPDDNL
+1429 IELVNDSGIPNDNL

-1468 GKTWFNATQSATPGV
+1468 GKTWVTAAQKATGV
-1483 WDYIWPDDV
+1483 WEYIWPDDV
-1492 ADGGYTLTVEATDEA
+1492 TDGSHTLTVEATDEA

-1529 LDSADDSGIAGDNI
+1529 LDSADDSGIAGDNV

-1703 SDKAGNKTTQKLD
+1703 TDKAGNQTTQKLD
-1716 FTIDTILS
+1716 FIIDTLLS

-1913 NFIIDT
+1913 NFTIDT

-2008 IRHSAPLTVTIDT
+2008 IRHSAPLKVTVDT
-2021 QITIDHIELVND
+2021 QIGIDNIELVND
-2033 SGIPDDNLTNNVRPH
+2033 SGIPNDNLTNNVRPQ

-2086 LADVGEGKH
+2086 LTDVANGSH
-2095 TLTVEATDKAGN
+2095 TLTVEATDAAGN
-2107 KTTQQ
+2107 KATQN
-2112 LDFIIDT
+2112 LEFNIDT

-2124 TIVLDNTDDS
+2124 TIALDSTDDS
-2134 GTKGDHL
+2134 GTKGDNL

-2146 PTFLL
+2146 PTFIL

-2172 VLTATKDATGNW
+2172 VLTATKGATGIW
-2184 SVTPTGT
+2184 SVTPTGM
-2191 WADGDYTLTVRVEDE
+2191 WADGSHTLTVRVEDE
-2206 AGNEKHSASLT
+2206 AGNVKYSVPLT
-2217 VTVDTQITID
+2217 ITVDTQITID
-2227 VIELVND
+2227 DIELVND
-2234 NGIPGDNM
+2234 SGTKGDNL
-2242 TNDAHPQFR
+2242 TNDANPHFR
-2251 VTVPGDVNEVS
+2251 ITVPGDVNEVS

-2268 VTWVKATQSATPGV
+2268 VTWVKAMQSSTSGV

-2288 GTVPDGDYTLNVK
+2288 KTLADDDYTLTVK

-2306 GNTVTETLHFTID
+2306 GNTVTRTLDFTID

-2333 DSGVHGDNMTNH
+2333 DTGVQGDNMTNR
-2345 TQPTFALQHIDDDA
+2345 TQPTFNLQHIDDDA

-2377 TKDAGGWT
+2377 TKGTGGWT
-2385 FTPTGAWADG
+2385 FTPPALWEDG

-2445 VRPHF
+2445 VRPQF
-2450 QVTVPTDVN
+2450 QVKVPTDVN
-2459 VVRLSI
+2459 
-2465 DGGKTWFNATQS
+2465 
-2477 ATPGVWDY
+2477 
-2485 IWPDDVADGGYTLTV
+2485 
-2500 EATDEAGNKATQTLD
+2500 E
-2515 FTIDTTLSVP
+2515 
-2525 TLSLDSADDSGIAG
+2525 
-2539 DNITNVKTP
+2539 
-2548 GFTLNNIDTDVSRV
+2548 
-2562 IVEVMHNGIKQE
+2562 
-2574 VPLVQTGGQWRFAPT
+2574 
-2589 SDWADGDYILT
+2589 
-2600 VKVEDRAGNV
+2600 
-2610 KQSAPLTVTVD
+2610 
-2621 THIAI
+2621 
-2626 DRIELVNDSGIPGD
+2626 
-2640 NLTNEARPHF
+2640 
-2650 QVTVP
+2650 
-2655 ADVNG
+2655 
-2660 VRLSIDGGK
+2660 
-2669 TWFDATQSATSGVWD
+2669 
-2684 YTWLTNVANGPHTLM
+2684 
-2699 VEASDK
+2699 
-2705 AGNKTTQKLDFTIDT
+2705 
-2720 ILSEPTITLDSAD
+2720 
-2733 DSAAGDNITNVKM
+2733 
-2746 PGFTLGN
+2746 
-2753 IDADVTKVVVTV
+2753 
-2765 AHDGKNQQ
+2765 
-2773 IELIKNGGVWRFTPG
+2773 
-2788 AAWTDGDYTLTVK
+2788 
-2801 VEDKAGNTN
+2801 
-2810 YSAPLTVTIDTQTS
+2810 
-2824 IDRIELL
+2824 
-2831 NDTGIVGDNLT
+2831 
-2842 NEARP
+2842 
-2847 QFHITVPTDVN
+2847 
-2858 SVQLSLDGGINW
+2858 
-2870 VNATLTSDGVWE
+2870 
-2882 YIWPTDLVE
+2882 
-2891 NTYTLTVKATDV
+2891 
-2903 AGNTATETLNFIID
+2903 
-2917 TTLSTPTITLD
+2917 
-2928 SADDSGTANDNKT
+2928 
-2941 NVKTPGF
+2941 
-2948 IIGGIDSDVTQVV
+2948 
-2961 VQVMRDGHSEEVEL
+2961 
-2975 TQTNGQWRFVPGSAW
+2975 
-2990 TDGDYTLTVTV
+2990 
-3001 KDEAGNIRH
+3001 
-3010 SAPLTVT
+3010 
-3017 IDTQITIDHIE
+3017 
-3028 LVNDSGIPD
+3028 
-3037 DNLTNNVRPHFQVT
+3037 
-3051 VPTDVNVV
+3051 V

-3105 NKTTQQLDFI
+3105 NQTTQKLDFI

-3121 EPTIVLDN
+3121 EPTIALDS

-3140 TNVNKPTFLL
+3140 TSVNKPTFIL

-3181 IWSVTPTGTWADGDY
+3181 IWSVTPTGMWADGSH

-3218 VDTQITIDV
+3218 VDTHIAIDD

-3302 KAGNK
+3302 KAGNQ

-3391 DGSYTLTVEVT
+3391 DGSYTLTVEVQ

-3409 QSTPLVVTVDTQ
+3409 QSTPLIVTVDTQ

-3464 GGANWVSATQGIEG
+3464 GGANWVSAAQGIEG

-3815 VTIDGTLT
+3815 VTIDGSLT

-3835 GTVGDRLTNHDR
+3835 GTVGDRLTKHDR
-3847 PVFDIHQVDSDV
+3847 PVFDIRQVDSDV

-3867 YNGKTHEEAAVFTN
+3867 YNGKTHEETAVFTN

-3910 KESAPFE
+3910 KESAPLE

-3953 VPGDVVQVRVTLDGG
+3953 VPGDVIQVRVTLDGG

-4257 HIVVHIDG
+4257 HIVVHLDG

-4302 TKTSAELRIEIDTQ
+4302 TKTSAELKIEIDTQ

-4364 TPISKNAAGQW
+4364 TPVSKNAAGQW
-4375 EFTAGSALPDGHY
+4375 QFTAGSALSDGHY

-4504 TIDTIVSDPSID
+4504 TIDTVVSDPRID

-4531 TSVTTPR
+4531 TSVTKPR

-4550 VVIRINGVSYSVTA
+4550 VVIRINGVSYPVTA

-4622 NSNSDN
+4622 SSNSDN

-4661 KQTITVGADGN
+4661 KHTITVGADGN

-4726 HEATSLRPEF
+4726 YEATSLRPEF
-4736 KGFAEAFSTIMIQ
+4736 KGLAEAFSTIMIQ

-4833 TLIGSTLPNTIVSI
+4833 TLVGNTLPNAIVSI

-4954 AGHWGVVLPALGNDG
+4954 TGHWGVVLPALGNDG

-5080 SQQKEILIEH
+5080 SQQKDILIEH

-5250 DDGTF
+5250 DDGKF

-5300 LITNHNKPVLV
+5300 LITSHNKPVLV

-5383 NPAMVAGSDNG
+5383 NPVMMAGSDNG

-5405 RPTFSIFGEMN
+5405 RPAFSIFGEMN

-5532 GEVWVNE
+5532 GEVWVND

-5575 SIWVDTHIKVFTSEL
+5575 SIWVDTHIQVFTSEL

-5597 KTEWWSNSDLI
+5597 KTDWWSNSSTI
-5608 TMRGTGE
+5608 TMRGMGE

-5628 LATAVVAAT
+5628 LATAVVAAN
-5637 GRWELSTDK
+5637 GQWELSTDQ
-5646 LPEGTYDISLVIEDS
+5646 LPEGKYDITLSIEDN
-5661 AGNRWE
+5661 AGNRKE
-5667 DVREIF
+5667 EVHEIF

-5711 EGNTYTLT
+5711 NGNTYTLT

-5757 MKEVPVISLSPD
+5757 MKETPVISLSPD

-5881 HTQPKFTLQHID
+5881 HNHTQPKFTLQHID

-5929 NDGNYT
+5929 NDGTYT

-5942 RAGNSQQS
+5942 RAGNSLQS
-5950 ASLAVT
+5950 ASLEVT

-5970 DASDDATAT
+5970 DEIDDATAT

-5998 TEPSAAEES
+5998 TVPSAAEES
-6007 VVKVTAYSI
+6007 VVKETAYSI

-6048 SIMFEGEEFTLPIT
+6048 SVMFEGEEFTLPIT

-6082 VKFIDKDNDFLI
+6082 VKFIDKDDDFLI

-6113 VRGKTED
+6113 ARGKTED

>member
-1035 GISDDNLT
+1035 GIADDNLT

-1058 IISVQVWDAMSD
+1058 IISVQVWDAASD

-1109 KANSAIF
+1109 KANSAVF

-1384 WTFTPPTSWA
+1384 WSFTPTGAWA

-1468 GKTWFNATQSATPGV
+1468 GKTWFNATQSATPGA

-1492 ADGGYTLTVEATDEA
+1492 ADGGYTLTVEATDKA
-1507 GNKATQTLDFTI
+1507 GNKTTQELDFTI

-1633 NDSGIPGDNLT
+1633 NDSGIPDDNLT

-1703 SDKAGNKTTQKLD
+1703 TDKAGNKTTQKLD

-1787 PGAAWTDGDYTLTVK
+1787 PGAAWTDGNYTLTVK

-2021 QITIDHIELVND
+2021 QI
-2033 SGIPDDNLTNNVRPH
+2033 
-2048 FQVTVP
+2048 
-2054 TDVNVV
+2054 
-2060 RLSIDGG
+2060 
-2067 KTWFNATQ
+2067 A
-2075 SATPG
+2075 
-2080 VWDYTW
+2080 
-2086 LADVGEGKH
+2086 
-2095 TLTVEATDKAGN
+2095 
-2107 KTTQQ
+2107 
-2112 LDFIIDT
+2112 
-2119 LLSEP
+2119 
-2124 TIVLDNTDDS
+2124 
-2134 GTKGDHL
+2134 
-2141 TNVNK
+2141 
-2146 PTFLL
+2146 
-2151 GNIDA
+2151 
-2156 DARYVTVEV
+2156 
-2165 QHGGTKE
+2165 
-2172 VLTATKDATGNW
+2172 
-2184 SVTPTGT
+2184 
-2191 WADGDYTLTVRVEDE
+2191 
-2206 AGNEKHSASLT
+2206 
-2217 VTVDTQITID
+2217 
-2227 VIELVND
+2227 
-2234 NGIPGDNM
+2234 
-2242 TNDAHPQFR
+2242 
-2251 VTVPGDVNEVS
+2251 
-2262 LSIDGG
+2262 
-2268 VTWVKATQSATPGV
+2268 
-2282 WNYTWP
+2282 
-2288 GTVPDGDYTLNVK
+2288 
-2301 ATDNA
+2301 
-2306 GNTVTETLHFTID
+2306 
-2319 TTLSTPVIVLDSAD
+2319 
-2333 DSGVHGDNMTNH
+2333 
-2345 TQPTFALQHIDDDA
+2345 
-2359 VRVTVSVEH
+2359 
-2368 GGVTTTFDA
+2368 
-2377 TKDAGGWT
+2377 
-2385 FTPTGAWADG
+2385 
-2395 DYTLSVSVE
+2395 
-2404 DKAGNT
+2404 
-2410 SHSASL
+2410 
-2416 TVTVDTQIAINNIEL
+2416 
-2431 VNDSGIPDDNLTNN
+2431 
-2445 VRPHF
+2445 
-2450 QVTVPTDVN
+2450 
-2459 VVRLSI
+2459 
-2465 DGGKTWFNATQS
+2465 
-2477 ATPGVWDY
+2477 
-2485 IWPDDVADGGYTLTV
+2485 
-2500 EATDEAGNKATQTLD
+2500 
-2515 FTIDTTLSVP
+2515 
-2525 TLSLDSADDSGIAG
+2525 
-2539 DNITNVKTP
+2539 
-2548 GFTLNNIDTDVSRV
+2548 
-2562 IVEVMHNGIKQE
+2562 
-2574 VPLVQTGGQWRFAPT
+2574 
-2589 SDWADGDYILT
+2589 
-2600 VKVEDRAGNV
+2600 
-2610 KQSAPLTVTVD
+2610 
-2621 THIAI
+2621 
-2626 DRIELVNDSGIPGD
+2626 
-2640 NLTNEARPHF
+2640 
-2650 QVTVP
+2650 
-2655 ADVNG
+2655 
-2660 VRLSIDGGK
+2660 
-2669 TWFDATQSATSGVWD
+2669 
-2684 YTWLTNVANGPHTLM
+2684 
-2699 VEASDK
+2699 
-2705 AGNKTTQKLDFTIDT
+2705 
-2720 ILSEPTITLDSAD
+2720 
-2733 DSAAGDNITNVKM
+2733 
-2746 PGFTLGN
+2746 
-2753 IDADVTKVVVTV
+2753 
-2765 AHDGKNQQ
+2765 
-2773 IELIKNGGVWRFTPG
+2773 
-2788 AAWTDGDYTLTVK
+2788 
-2801 VEDKAGNTN
+2801 
-2810 YSAPLTVTIDTQTS
+2810 
-2824 IDRIELL
+2824 
-2831 NDTGIVGDNLT
+2831 
-2842 NEARP
+2842 
-2847 QFHITVPTDVN
+2847 
-2858 SVQLSLDGGINW
+2858 
-2870 VNATLTSDGVWE
+2870 
-2882 YIWPTDLVE
+2882 
-2891 NTYTLTVKATDV
+2891 
-2903 AGNTATETLNFIID
+2903 
-2917 TTLSTPTITLD
+2917 
-2928 SADDSGTANDNKT
+2928 
-2941 NVKTPGF
+2941 
-2948 IIGGIDSDVTQVV
+2948 
-2961 VQVMRDGHSEEVEL
+2961 
-2975 TQTNGQWRFVPGSAW
+2975 
-2990 TDGDYTLTVTV
+2990 
-3001 KDEAGNIRH
+3001 
-3010 SAPLTVT
+3010 
-3017 IDTQITIDHIE
+3017 IDHIE

-3171 VLTATKGATG
+3171 VLTATKDATGNWSVTPTGTWADGDYTLTVRVEDEAGNEKHSASLTVTVDTQITIDAIELVNDNGIPGDNMTNDAHPQFRVTVPGDVNEVSLSIDGGVTWVKATQSATPGVWNYTWPGTVPDGDYTLNVKATDNAGNTVTETLHFTIDTTLSVPVIVLNSADDTGVQGDNMTNSTQPTFALQHIDDDAVRVTVSVEHGGVTTTFDATKGVGGWSFTPTGAWADGDYTLSVSVEDKAGNTSHSASLTVTVDTQIAINNIELVNDSGIPDDNLTNNVRPHFQVKVPTDVNEVRLSIDGGKTWFNATQSATPGVWDYTWLADVGEGKHTLTVEATDKAGNQTTQKLDFIIDTMLSEPTIVLDSTDDSGTKGDNLTNANKPTFILGNIDADARYVTVEVQYGGTKEVLTATKGATG

-3196 TLTVRVEDDAGN
+3196 MLTVRVEDDAGN

-3317 TRLSTPTIAMDSRDD
+3317 TRLSTPTITMDSRDD

-3346 GFTIGNIDADAHS
+3346 GFTIGNIDSDAQS

-3409 QSTPLVVTVDTQ
+3409 QSTPLIVTVDTQ

-3464 GGANWVSATQGIEG
+3464 GGANWVSAAQGIEG

-3621 AIDRIELVND
+3621 AIDHIELVND

-3717 TLLTPTIELAP
+3717 TLMMPTIELAP

-3847 PVFDIHQVDSDV
+3847 PVFDIRQVDSDV

-4302 TKTSAELRIEIDTQ
+4302 TKTSAELKIEIDTQ

-4531 TSVTTPR
+4531 TSVTKPR

-4550 VVIRINGVSYSVTA
+4550 VVIRINGVSYPVTA

-4833 TLIGSTLPNTIVSI
+4833 TLVGNTLPNAIVSI

-4969 NYELTFKVEDVA
+4969 NYVLTFKVEDVA

-5032 GSTLTIRNPQGVVI
+5032 GSTLTIRSPQGVVI

-5080 SQQKEILIEH
+5080 SQQKDILIEH

-5405 RPTFSIFGEMN
+5405 RPTFSISGEMN

-5532 GEVWVNE
+5532 GEVWVND

-5575 SIWVDTHIKVFTSEL
+5575 SIWVDTHIQVFTSEL

-5597 KTEWWSNSDLI
+5597 KTDWWSNSSTI
-5608 TMRGTGE
+5608 TMRGMGE

-5628 LATAVVAAT
+5628 LATAVVAAN
-5637 GRWELSTDK
+5637 GQWELSTDQ
-5646 LPEGTYDISLVIEDS
+5646 LPEGKYDITLSIEDN
-5661 AGNRWE
+5661 AGNRKE
-5667 DVREIF
+5667 EVHEIF

-5711 EGNTYTLT
+5711 NGNTYTLT

-5970 DASDDATAT
+5970 DVSDDATAT

-5998 TEPSAAEES
+5998 TVPSAAEES
-6007 VVKVTAYSI
+6007 VVKETAYSI

-6113 VRGKTED
+6113 ARGKTED

>member
-2067 KTWFNATQ
+2067 KTWFNSTQ

-2124 TIVLDNTDDS
+2124 TIVLDSTDDS

-2416 TVTVDTQIAINNIEL
+2416 TVTVDTQIAINN
-2431 VNDSGIPDDNLTNN
+2431 
-2445 VRPHF
+2445 
-2450 QVTVPTDVN
+2450 
-2459 VVRLSI
+2459 
-2465 DGGKTWFNATQS
+2465 
-2477 ATPGVWDY
+2477 
-2485 IWPDDVADGGYTLTV
+2485 
-2500 EATDEAGNKATQTLD
+2500 
-2515 FTIDTTLSVP
+2515 
-2525 TLSLDSADDSGIAG
+2525 
-2539 DNITNVKTP
+2539 
-2548 GFTLNNIDTDVSRV
+2548 
-2562 IVEVMHNGIKQE
+2562 
-2574 VPLVQTGGQWRFAPT
+2574 
-2589 SDWADGDYILT
+2589 
-2600 VKVEDRAGNV
+2600 
-2610 KQSAPLTVTVD
+2610 
-2621 THIAI
+2621 
-2626 DRIELVNDSGIPGD
+2626 
-2640 NLTNEARPHF
+2640 
-2650 QVTVP
+2650 
-2655 ADVNG
+2655 
-2660 VRLSIDGGK
+2660 
-2669 TWFDATQSATSGVWD
+2669 
-2684 YTWLTNVANGPHTLM
+2684 
-2699 VEASDK
+2699 
-2705 AGNKTTQKLDFTIDT
+2705 
-2720 ILSEPTITLDSAD
+2720 
-2733 DSAAGDNITNVKM
+2733 
-2746 PGFTLGN
+2746 
-2753 IDADVTKVVVTV
+2753 
-2765 AHDGKNQQ
+2765 
-2773 IELIKNGGVWRFTPG
+2773 
-2788 AAWTDGDYTLTVK
+2788 
-2801 VEDKAGNTN
+2801 
-2810 YSAPLTVTIDTQTS
+2810 
-2824 IDRIELL
+2824 
-2831 NDTGIVGDNLT
+2831 
-2842 NEARP
+2842 
-2847 QFHITVPTDVN
+2847 
-2858 SVQLSLDGGINW
+2858 
-2870 VNATLTSDGVWE
+2870 
-2882 YIWPTDLVE
+2882 
-2891 NTYTLTVKATDV
+2891 
-2903 AGNTATETLNFIID
+2903 
-2917 TTLSTPTITLD
+2917 
-2928 SADDSGTANDNKT
+2928 
-2941 NVKTPGF
+2941 
-2948 IIGGIDSDVTQVV
+2948 
-2961 VQVMRDGHSEEVEL
+2961 
-2975 TQTNGQWRFVPGSAW
+2975 
-2990 TDGDYTLTVTV
+2990 
-3001 KDEAGNIRH
+3001 
-3010 SAPLTVT
+3010 
-3017 IDTQITIDHIE
+3017 IE

-4550 VVIRINGVSYSVTA
+4550 VVIRINGVSYPVTA

>member
-420 ETTDSIITDTIAPE
+420 ETTDSIITDTIPPE

-638 DYVVLPNGIILSGN
+638 DFVVLPNGIILSGN

-1035 GISDDNLT
+1035 GIADDNLT

-1109 KANSAIF
+1109 KANSAVF

-1186 LFIPGNT
+1186 LFTPGNT

-1208 AGNTNYSAP
+1208 AGNTSYSAP

-1327 IVLDSADDTGI
+1327 IVLNSADDTGV
-1338 QGDNMTNSTQ
+1338 QGDNMTNRTQ

-1468 GKTWFNATQSATPGV
+1468 GKTWFNATQSATPGA

-1492 ADGGYTLTVEATDEA
+1492 ADGGYTLTVEATDKA
-1507 GNKATQTLDFTI
+1507 GNKTTQELDFTI

-1716 FTIDTILS
+1716 FIIDTLLS

-2124 TIVLDNTDDS
+2124 TIVLDSTDDS
-2134 GTKGDHL
+2134 GTKGDNL

-2319 TTLSTPVIVLDSAD
+2319 TTLSVPVIVLNSAD
-2333 DSGVHGDNMTNH
+2333 DTGVQGDNMTNS

-2377 TKDAGGWT
+2377 TKGVGGWS

-2450 QVTVPTDVN
+2450 QVKVPTDVN
-2459 VVRLSI
+2459 
-2465 DGGKTWFNATQS
+2465 
-2477 ATPGVWDY
+2477 
-2485 IWPDDVADGGYTLTV
+2485 
-2500 EATDEAGNKATQTLD
+2500 E
-2515 FTIDTTLSVP
+2515 
-2525 TLSLDSADDSGIAG
+2525 
-2539 DNITNVKTP
+2539 
-2548 GFTLNNIDTDVSRV
+2548 
-2562 IVEVMHNGIKQE
+2562 
-2574 VPLVQTGGQWRFAPT
+2574 
-2589 SDWADGDYILT
+2589 
-2600 VKVEDRAGNV
+2600 
-2610 KQSAPLTVTVD
+2610 
-2621 THIAI
+2621 
-2626 DRIELVNDSGIPGD
+2626 
-2640 NLTNEARPHF
+2640 
-2650 QVTVP
+2650 
-2655 ADVNG
+2655 
-2660 VRLSIDGGK
+2660 
-2669 TWFDATQSATSGVWD
+2669 
-2684 YTWLTNVANGPHTLM
+2684 
-2699 VEASDK
+2699 
-2705 AGNKTTQKLDFTIDT
+2705 
-2720 ILSEPTITLDSAD
+2720 
-2733 DSAAGDNITNVKM
+2733 
-2746 PGFTLGN
+2746 
-2753 IDADVTKVVVTV
+2753 
-2765 AHDGKNQQ
+2765 
-2773 IELIKNGGVWRFTPG
+2773 
-2788 AAWTDGDYTLTVK
+2788 
-2801 VEDKAGNTN
+2801 
-2810 YSAPLTVTIDTQTS
+2810 
-2824 IDRIELL
+2824 
-2831 NDTGIVGDNLT
+2831 
-2842 NEARP
+2842 
-2847 QFHITVPTDVN
+2847 
-2858 SVQLSLDGGINW
+2858 
-2870 VNATLTSDGVWE
+2870 
-2882 YIWPTDLVE
+2882 
-2891 NTYTLTVKATDV
+2891 
-2903 AGNTATETLNFIID
+2903 
-2917 TTLSTPTITLD
+2917 
-2928 SADDSGTANDNKT
+2928 
-2941 NVKTPGF
+2941 
-2948 IIGGIDSDVTQVV
+2948 
-2961 VQVMRDGHSEEVEL
+2961 
-2975 TQTNGQWRFVPGSAW
+2975 
-2990 TDGDYTLTVTV
+2990 
-3001 KDEAGNIRH
+3001 
-3010 SAPLTVT
+3010 
-3017 IDTQITIDHIE
+3017 
-3028 LVNDSGIPD
+3028 
-3037 DNLTNNVRPHFQVT
+3037 
-3051 VPTDVNVV
+3051 V

-3105 NKTTQQLDFI
+3105 NQTTQKLDFI
-3115 IDTLLS
+3115 IDTMLS
-3121 EPTIVLDN
+3121 EPTIVLDS

-3140 TNVNKPTFLL
+3140 TNANKPTFIL

-3165 HGGTKE
+3165 YGGTKE

-3317 TRLSTPTIAMDSRDD
+3317 TRLSTPTITMDSRDD

-3346 GFTIGNIDADAHS
+3346 GFTIGNIDSDAQS

-3409 QSTPLVVTVDTQ
+3409 QSTPLIVTVDTQ

-3464 GGANWVSATQGIEG
+3464 GGANWVSAAQGIEG

-3621 AIDRIELVND
+3621 AIDHIELVND

-3717 TLLTPTIELAP
+3717 TLMTPTIELAP

-3744 QPVFVLGSI
+3744 QPVFVLGCI

-3847 PVFDIHQVDSDV
+3847 PVFDIRQVDSDV

-4302 TKTSAELRIEIDTQ
+4302 TKTSAELKIEIDTQ

-4531 TSVTTPR
+4531 TSVTKPR

-4550 VVIRINGVSYSVTA
+4550 VVIRINGVSYPVTA

-4833 TLIGSTLPNTIVSI
+4833 TLVGNTLPNAIVSI

-4969 NYELTFKVEDVA
+4969 NYVLTFKVEDVA

-5032 GSTLTIRNPQGVVI
+5032 GSTLTIRSPQGVVI

-5080 SQQKEILIEH
+5080 SQQKDILIEH

-5344 DNALKDG
+5344 DNVLKDG

-5405 RPTFSIFGEMN
+5405 RPTFSISGEMN

-5575 SIWVDTHIKVFTSEL
+5575 SIWVDTHIQVFTSEL

-5597 KTEWWSNSDLI
+5597 KTDWWSNSSTI
-5608 TMRGTGE
+5608 TMRGMGE

-5628 LATAVVAAT
+5628 LATAVVAAN
-5637 GRWELSTDK
+5637 GQWELSTDQ
-5646 LPEGTYDISLVIEDS
+5646 LPEGKYDITLSIEDN
-5661 AGNRWE
+5661 AGNRKE
-5667 DVREIF
+5667 EVHEIF

-5711 EGNTYTLT
+5711 NGNTYTLT

-5751 DVPLDI
+5751 DVSLDI

-5863 ALAAGEDNGASDS
+5863 ALAAGEDNGVSDS

-5902 VTHNGVTDIYQATQG
+5902 VTHNGVTDTYQATQG

-5929 NDGNYT
+5929 NDGTYT

-5998 TEPSAAEES
+5998 TVPSAAEES
-6007 VVKVTAYSI
+6007 VVKETAYSI

-6113 VRGKTED
+6113 ARGKTED

>member
-37 MNITTPRG
+37 MNITTPHG

-420 ETTDSIITDTIAPE
+420 ETTDSIITDTIPPE

-488 GTWSYTLT
+488 GTWSYTIT

-541 NDSGIVGDNVTN
+541 DDSGIVGDNVTN

-597 SVEGINNLT
+597 SVEGVNNLT

-627 IAPVPPTVSLE
+627 VAPVPPTVSLE
-638 DYVVLPNGIILSGN
+638 DFVVLPNGIILSGN

-1035 GISDDNLT
+1035 GIADDNLT

-1109 KANSAIF
+1109 KANSAVF

-1186 LFIPGNT
+1186 LFTPGNT

-1208 AGNTNYSAP
+1208 AGNTSYSAP

-1327 IVLDSADDTGI
+1327 IVLNSADDTGV
-1338 QGDNMTNSTQ
+1338 QGDNMTNRTQ

-1384 WTFTPPTSWA
+1384 WTFTPTASWT
-1394 DGDYTLSV
+1394 DGDYILSV

-1415 SLTVTVDTQIAINN
+1415 SLTVTVDTQIAIDN
-1429 IELVNDSGIPDDNL
+1429 IELVNDSGIPNDNL
-1443 TNNVRPHFQVT
+1443 TNNVRPQFQVT

-1468 GKTWFNATQSATPGV
+1468 GKTWVTAAQKATGV
-1483 WDYIWPDDV
+1483 WEYIWPDDV
-1492 ADGGYTLTVEATDEA
+1492 TDGSHTLTVEATDEA

-1716 FTIDTILS
+1716 FTIDTLLS

-1868 INWVNATLTSDGVW
+1868 TNWVNATLTSDGVW

-1913 NFIIDT
+1913 NFTIDT

-1974 ELTQTNGQ
+1974 ELTQIGGQ

-2033 SGIPDDNLTNNVRPH
+2033 SGIPDDNLTNNVRPQ

-2075 SATPG
+2075 S
-2080 VWDYTW
+2080 
-2086 LADVGEGKH
+2086 
-2095 TLTVEATDKAGN
+2095 
-2107 KTTQQ
+2107 
-2112 LDFIIDT
+2112 
-2119 LLSEP
+2119 S
-2124 TIVLDNTDDS
+2124 
-2134 GTKGDHL
+2134 
-2141 TNVNK
+2141 
-2146 PTFLL
+2146 
-2151 GNIDA
+2151 
-2156 DARYVTVEV
+2156 
-2165 QHGGTKE
+2165 
-2172 VLTATKDATGNW
+2172 
-2184 SVTPTGT
+2184 
-2191 WADGDYTLTVRVEDE
+2191 
-2206 AGNEKHSASLT
+2206 
-2217 VTVDTQITID
+2217 
-2227 VIELVND
+2227 
-2234 NGIPGDNM
+2234 
-2242 TNDAHPQFR
+2242 
-2251 VTVPGDVNEVS
+2251 
-2262 LSIDGG
+2262 
-2268 VTWVKATQSATPGV
+2268 
-2282 WNYTWP
+2282 
-2288 GTVPDGDYTLNVK
+2288 
-2301 ATDNA
+2301 
-2306 GNTVTETLHFTID
+2306 
-2319 TTLSTPVIVLDSAD
+2319 
-2333 DSGVHGDNMTNH
+2333 
-2345 TQPTFALQHIDDDA
+2345 
-2359 VRVTVSVEH
+2359 
-2368 GGVTTTFDA
+2368 
-2377 TKDAGGWT
+2377 
-2385 FTPTGAWADG
+2385 
-2395 DYTLSVSVE
+2395 
-2404 DKAGNT
+2404 
-2410 SHSASL
+2410 
-2416 TVTVDTQIAINNIEL
+2416 
-2431 VNDSGIPDDNLTNN
+2431 
-2445 VRPHF
+2445 
-2450 QVTVPTDVN
+2450 
-2459 VVRLSI
+2459 
-2465 DGGKTWFNATQS
+2465 
-2477 ATPGVWDY
+2477 
-2485 IWPDDVADGGYTLTV
+2485 
-2500 EATDEAGNKATQTLD
+2500 
-2515 FTIDTTLSVP
+2515 
-2525 TLSLDSADDSGIAG
+2525 
-2539 DNITNVKTP
+2539 
-2548 GFTLNNIDTDVSRV
+2548 
-2562 IVEVMHNGIKQE
+2562 
-2574 VPLVQTGGQWRFAPT
+2574 
-2589 SDWADGDYILT
+2589 
-2600 VKVEDRAGNV
+2600 
-2610 KQSAPLTVTVD
+2610 
-2621 THIAI
+2621 
-2626 DRIELVNDSGIPGD
+2626 
-2640 NLTNEARPHF
+2640 
-2650 QVTVP
+2650 
-2655 ADVNG
+2655 
-2660 VRLSIDGGK
+2660 
-2669 TWFDATQSATSGVWD
+2669 
-2684 YTWLTNVANGPHTLM
+2684 
-2699 VEASDK
+2699 
-2705 AGNKTTQKLDFTIDT
+2705 
-2720 ILSEPTITLDSAD
+2720 
-2733 DSAAGDNITNVKM
+2733 
-2746 PGFTLGN
+2746 
-2753 IDADVTKVVVTV
+2753 
-2765 AHDGKNQQ
+2765 
-2773 IELIKNGGVWRFTPG
+2773 
-2788 AAWTDGDYTLTVK
+2788 
-2801 VEDKAGNTN
+2801 
-2810 YSAPLTVTIDTQTS
+2810 
-2824 IDRIELL
+2824 
-2831 NDTGIVGDNLT
+2831 
-2842 NEARP
+2842 
-2847 QFHITVPTDVN
+2847 
-2858 SVQLSLDGGINW
+2858 
-2870 VNATLTSDGVWE
+2870 
-2882 YIWPTDLVE
+2882 
-2891 NTYTLTVKATDV
+2891 
-2903 AGNTATETLNFIID
+2903 
-2917 TTLSTPTITLD
+2917 
-2928 SADDSGTANDNKT
+2928 
-2941 NVKTPGF
+2941 
-2948 IIGGIDSDVTQVV
+2948 
-2961 VQVMRDGHSEEVEL
+2961 
-2975 TQTNGQWRFVPGSAW
+2975 
-2990 TDGDYTLTVTV
+2990 
-3001 KDEAGNIRH
+3001 
-3010 SAPLTVT
+3010 
-3017 IDTQITIDHIE
+3017 
-3028 LVNDSGIPD
+3028 
-3037 DNLTNNVRPHFQVT
+3037 
-3051 VPTDVNVV
+3051 
-3059 RLSIDGGKTWF
+3059 
-3070 NATQSATPGVWD
+3070 TPGVWD

-3171 VLTATKGATG
+3171 VLTATKDATGNWSVTPTGTWADGDYTLTVRVEDDAGNVKHSASLTVTVDTQITIDDIELVNDSGTRGDNLTNNANPHFRITVPGDVNEVSLSIDGGVTWVKATQSVTPGVWNYTWPGTVPDGDYTLNVKATDNAGNTVTETLHFTIDTTLSTPVIVLDSADDTGIQGDNMTNRTQPTFNLQHIDDDAVRVTVSVEHGGVTTTFDATKDAGGWTFTPPTSWGAGDYTLSVSVEDKAGNTSHSASLTVTVDTQIAINNIELVNDSGIPDDNLTNNVRPHFQVTVPTDVNVVRLSIDGGKTWFNATQSATPGVWDYTWLADVGEGKHTLTVEATDKAGNQTTQKLDFIIDTLLSEPTIALDSTDDSGTKGDNLTNVNKPTFILGNIDADARYVTVEVQHGGTGTKEVLTATKGATG

-3218 VDTQITIDV
+3218 VDTQITIDD

-3278 GIWDYTWPKD
+3278 GTWDYTWPKD

-3317 TRLSTPTIAMDSRDD
+3317 TRLSTPTITMDSRDD

-3346 GFTIGNIDADAHS
+3346 GFTIGNIDSDAHS

-3373 TLTQVGG
+3373 TLTQAGG

-3391 DGSYTLTVEVT
+3391 DGSYTLTVEVQ

-3409 QSTPLVVTVDTQ
+3409 QSTPLIVTVDTQ

-3464 GGANWVSATQGIEG
+3464 GGANWVSAAQGIEG

-3504 NTATQTLEFFIDTR
+3504 NTATQTLEFSIDTR

-3573 ATQGAGGWSFT
+3573 ATQGAAGWSFT

-3621 AIDRIELVND
+3621 AIDHIELVND

-3717 TLLTPTIELAP
+3717 TLMTPTIELAP

-3847 PVFDIHQVDSDV
+3847 PVFDIRQVDSDV

-3941 LTNVAKPSFRID
+3941 LTNVAKPSFGID

-4257 HIVVHIDG
+4257 HIVVHLDG

-4302 TKTSAELRIEIDTQ
+4302 TKTSAELKIEIDTQ

-4364 TPISKNAAGQW
+4364 TPVSKNAAGQW
-4375 EFTAGSALPDGHY
+4375 QFTAGSALPDGHY

-4504 TIDTIVSDPSID
+4504 TIDTVVSDPRID

-4531 TSVTTPR
+4531 TSVTKPR

-4550 VVIRINGVSYSVTA
+4550 VVIRINGVSYPVTA

-4622 NSNSDN
+4622 SSNSDN

-4639 TAEPNAKLVITIVDD
+4639 TAEPNAKLVITIIDD

-4726 HEATSLRPEF
+4726 YEATSLRPEF
-4736 KGFAEAFSTIMIQ
+4736 KGLAEAFSTIMIQ

-4833 TLIGSTLPNTIVSI
+4833 TLVGNTLPNAIVSI

-5300 LITNHNKPVLV
+5300 LITSHNKPVLV

-5383 NPAMVAGSDNG
+5383 NPVMMAGSDNG

-5405 RPTFSIFGEMN
+5405 RPAFSIFGEMN

-5575 SIWVDTHIKVFTSEL
+5575 SIWVDTHIQVFTSEL

-5597 KTEWWSNSDLI
+5597 KTDWWSNSSTI
-5608 TMRGTGE
+5608 TMRGMGE

-5628 LATAVVAAT
+5628 LATAVVAAN
-5637 GRWELSTDK
+5637 GQWELSTDQ
-5646 LPEGTYDISLVIEDS
+5646 LPEGKYDITLSIEDN
-5661 AGNRWE
+5661 AGNRKE
-5667 DVREIF
+5667 EVHEIF

-5686 SDIVNDLIIMQGT
+5686 SDIVNDLIIMQGA

-5711 EGNTYTLT
+5711 NGNTYTLT

-5902 VTHNGVTDIYQATQG
+5902 VTHNGVTDTYQATQG

-5998 TEPSAAEES
+5998 TVPSAAEES
-6007 VVKVTAYSI
+6007 VVKETAYSI

-6048 SIMFEGEEFTLPIT
+6048 SVMFEGEEFTLPIT

-6082 VKFIDKDNDFLI
+6082 VKFIDKDDDFLI

-6113 VRGKTED
+6113 ARGKTED

>member
-246 AAESNSGSKDDSITN
+246 ATESNSGSKDDSITN

-627 IAPVPPTVSLE
+627 VAPVPPTVSLE
-638 DYVVLPNGIILSGN
+638 DFVVLPNGIILSGN

-732 ELDASDDSG
+732 ELDANDDSG

-1035 GISDDNLT
+1035 GVSDDNLT

-1058 IISVQVWDAMSD
+1058 IISVQVWDAASD

-1109 KANSAIF
+1109 KANSAVF

-1208 AGNTNYSAP
+1208 AGNTSYSAP

-1384 WTFTPPTSWA
+1384 WSFTPTGAWA

-1429 IELVNDSGIPDDNL
+1429 IELVNDSGIPNDNL

-1468 GKTWFNATQSATPGV
+1468 GKTWFNATQSATPGA

-1492 ADGGYTLTVEATDEA
+1492 ADGGYTLTVEATDKA
-1507 GNKATQTLDFTI
+1507 GNKTTQELDFTI

-1974 ELTQTNGQ
+1974 ELTQANGQ

-2124 TIVLDNTDDS
+2124 TIVLDSTDDS
-2134 GTKGDHL
+2134 GTKGDNL

-2319 TTLSTPVIVLDSAD
+2319 TTLSVPVIVLNSAD
-2333 DSGVHGDNMTNH
+2333 DTGVQGDNMTNS

-2377 TKDAGGWT
+2377 TKGTGGWS

-2450 QVTVPTDVN
+2450 QVKVPMDVN
-2459 VVRLSI
+2459 
-2465 DGGKTWFNATQS
+2465 
-2477 ATPGVWDY
+2477 
-2485 IWPDDVADGGYTLTV
+2485 
-2500 EATDEAGNKATQTLD
+2500 E
-2515 FTIDTTLSVP
+2515 
-2525 TLSLDSADDSGIAG
+2525 
-2539 DNITNVKTP
+2539 
-2548 GFTLNNIDTDVSRV
+2548 
-2562 IVEVMHNGIKQE
+2562 
-2574 VPLVQTGGQWRFAPT
+2574 
-2589 SDWADGDYILT
+2589 
-2600 VKVEDRAGNV
+2600 
-2610 KQSAPLTVTVD
+2610 
-2621 THIAI
+2621 
-2626 DRIELVNDSGIPGD
+2626 
-2640 NLTNEARPHF
+2640 
-2650 QVTVP
+2650 
-2655 ADVNG
+2655 
-2660 VRLSIDGGK
+2660 
-2669 TWFDATQSATSGVWD
+2669 
-2684 YTWLTNVANGPHTLM
+2684 
-2699 VEASDK
+2699 
-2705 AGNKTTQKLDFTIDT
+2705 
-2720 ILSEPTITLDSAD
+2720 
-2733 DSAAGDNITNVKM
+2733 
-2746 PGFTLGN
+2746 
-2753 IDADVTKVVVTV
+2753 
-2765 AHDGKNQQ
+2765 
-2773 IELIKNGGVWRFTPG
+2773 
-2788 AAWTDGDYTLTVK
+2788 
-2801 VEDKAGNTN
+2801 
-2810 YSAPLTVTIDTQTS
+2810 
-2824 IDRIELL
+2824 
-2831 NDTGIVGDNLT
+2831 
-2842 NEARP
+2842 
-2847 QFHITVPTDVN
+2847 
-2858 SVQLSLDGGINW
+2858 
-2870 VNATLTSDGVWE
+2870 
-2882 YIWPTDLVE
+2882 
-2891 NTYTLTVKATDV
+2891 
-2903 AGNTATETLNFIID
+2903 
-2917 TTLSTPTITLD
+2917 
-2928 SADDSGTANDNKT
+2928 
-2941 NVKTPGF
+2941 
-2948 IIGGIDSDVTQVV
+2948 
-2961 VQVMRDGHSEEVEL
+2961 
-2975 TQTNGQWRFVPGSAW
+2975 
-2990 TDGDYTLTVTV
+2990 
-3001 KDEAGNIRH
+3001 
-3010 SAPLTVT
+3010 
-3017 IDTQITIDHIE
+3017 
-3028 LVNDSGIPD
+3028 
-3037 DNLTNNVRPHFQVT
+3037 
-3051 VPTDVNVV
+3051 V

-3105 NKTTQQLDFI
+3105 NQTTQKLDFI

-3121 EPTIVLDN
+3121 EPTIVLDS

-3140 TNVNKPTFLL
+3140 TNANKPTFIL

-3165 HGGTKE
+3165 YGGTKE

-3317 TRLSTPTIAMDSRDD
+3317 TRLSTPTITMDSRDD

-3346 GFTIGNIDADAHS
+3346 GFTIGNIDSDAQS

-3409 QSTPLVVTVDTQ
+3409 QSTPLIVTVDTQ

-3464 GGANWVSATQGIEG
+3464 GGANWVSAAQGIEG

-3621 AIDRIELVND
+3621 AIDHIELVND

-3717 TLLTPTIELAP
+3717 TLMTPTIELAP

-3847 PVFDIHQVDSDV
+3847 PVFDIRQVDSDV

-4531 TSVTTPR
+4531 TSVTKPR

-4550 VVIRINGVSYSVTA
+4550 VVIRINGVSYPVTA

-4833 TLIGSTLPNTIVSI
+4833 TLVGNTLPNAIVSI

-4969 NYELTFKVEDVA
+4969 NYVLTFKVEDVA

-5300 LITNHNKPVLV
+5300 LITSHNKPVLV

-5383 NPAMVAGSDNG
+5383 NPVMMAGSDNG

-5405 RPTFSIFGEMN
+5405 RPAFSIYGEMN

-5475 TFNTT
+5475 TLNTT

-5532 GEVWVNE
+5532 GEVWVND

-5575 SIWVDTHIKVFTSEL
+5575 SIWVDTHIQVFTSEL

-5597 KTEWWSNSDLI
+5597 KTDWWSNSSTI
-5608 TMRGTGE
+5608 TMRGMGE

-5628 LATAVVAAT
+5628 LATAVVAAN
-5637 GRWELSTDK
+5637 GQWELSTDQ
-5646 LPEGTYDISLVIEDS
+5646 LPEGKYDITLSIEDN
-5661 AGNRWE
+5661 AGNRKE
-5667 DVREIF
+5667 EVHEIF

-5711 EGNTYTLT
+5711 NGNTYTLT

-5751 DVPLDI
+5751 DVSLDI

-5863 ALAAGEDNGASDS
+5863 ALAAGEDNGVSDS

-5902 VTHNGVTDIYQATQG
+5902 VTHNGVTDTYQATQG

-5929 NDGNYT
+5929 NDGTYT

-5998 TEPSAAEES
+5998 TVPSAAEES
-6007 VVKVTAYSI
+6007 VVKETAYSI

-6113 VRGKTED
+6113 ARGKTED

>member
-1 MGNKSIQKFFA
+1 M
-12 DQNSVIDLSSLGNA
+12 
-26 KGAKVS
+26 
-32 LSGPD
+32 
-37 MNITTPRG
+37 
-45 SVIIVNGALYSSIK
+45 
-59 GNNLAVKFKDK
+59 
-70 TITGAKILG
+70 
-79 SVDLKDIQ
+79 
-87 LERIDS
+87 
-93 SLVDSAQVEKKGNG
+93 
-107 KRRNK
+107 
-112 KEEEELKKQL
+112 
-122 DDAENAKKEADKAKE
+122 
-137 EAEKAKEAAEKALN
+137 
-151 EAFEVQ
+151 
-157 NSSKQIEEM
+157 
-166 LQNFLAD
+166 
-173 NVAKDNLAQQSDAS
+173 
-187 QQNTQAKATQASKQ
+187 
-201 NDAEKVLPQPINKN
+201 NKN

-541 NDSGIVGDNVTN
+541 DDSGIVGDNVTN

-597 SVEGINNLT
+597 SVEGVNNFT

-627 IAPVPPTVSLE
+627 VAPVPPTVSLE
-638 DYVVLPNGIILSGN
+638 DFVVLPNGIILSGN

-1035 GISDDNLT
+1035 GIADDNLT

-1109 KANSAIF
+1109 KANSAVF

-1384 WTFTPPTSWA
+1384 WSFTPTGAWA

-1429 IELVNDSGIPDDNL
+1429 IELVNDSGIPNDNL

-1468 GKTWFNATQSATPGV
+1468 GKTWFNATQSATPGA

-1492 ADGGYTLTVEATDEA
+1492 ADGGYTLTVEATDKA
-1507 GNKATQTLDFTI
+1507 GNKTTQELDFTI

-2124 TIVLDNTDDS
+2124 TIVLDSTDDS
-2134 GTKGDHL
+2134 GTKGDNL

-2319 TTLSTPVIVLDSAD
+2319 TTLSVPVIVLNSAD
-2333 DSGVHGDNMTNH
+2333 DTGVQGDNMTNS

-2377 TKDAGGWT
+2377 TKGVGGWS

-2450 QVTVPTDVN
+2450 QVKVPTDVN
-2459 VVRLSI
+2459 
-2465 DGGKTWFNATQS
+2465 
-2477 ATPGVWDY
+2477 
-2485 IWPDDVADGGYTLTV
+2485 
-2500 EATDEAGNKATQTLD
+2500 E
-2515 FTIDTTLSVP
+2515 
-2525 TLSLDSADDSGIAG
+2525 
-2539 DNITNVKTP
+2539 
-2548 GFTLNNIDTDVSRV
+2548 
-2562 IVEVMHNGIKQE
+2562 
-2574 VPLVQTGGQWRFAPT
+2574 
-2589 SDWADGDYILT
+2589 
-2600 VKVEDRAGNV
+2600 
-2610 KQSAPLTVTVD
+2610 
-2621 THIAI
+2621 
-2626 DRIELVNDSGIPGD
+2626 
-2640 NLTNEARPHF
+2640 
-2650 QVTVP
+2650 
-2655 ADVNG
+2655 
-2660 VRLSIDGGK
+2660 
-2669 TWFDATQSATSGVWD
+2669 
-2684 YTWLTNVANGPHTLM
+2684 
-2699 VEASDK
+2699 
-2705 AGNKTTQKLDFTIDT
+2705 
-2720 ILSEPTITLDSAD
+2720 
-2733 DSAAGDNITNVKM
+2733 
-2746 PGFTLGN
+2746 
-2753 IDADVTKVVVTV
+2753 
-2765 AHDGKNQQ
+2765 
-2773 IELIKNGGVWRFTPG
+2773 
-2788 AAWTDGDYTLTVK
+2788 
-2801 VEDKAGNTN
+2801 
-2810 YSAPLTVTIDTQTS
+2810 
-2824 IDRIELL
+2824 
-2831 NDTGIVGDNLT
+2831 
-2842 NEARP
+2842 
-2847 QFHITVPTDVN
+2847 
-2858 SVQLSLDGGINW
+2858 
-2870 VNATLTSDGVWE
+2870 
-2882 YIWPTDLVE
+2882 
-2891 NTYTLTVKATDV
+2891 
-2903 AGNTATETLNFIID
+2903 
-2917 TTLSTPTITLD
+2917 
-2928 SADDSGTANDNKT
+2928 
-2941 NVKTPGF
+2941 
-2948 IIGGIDSDVTQVV
+2948 
-2961 VQVMRDGHSEEVEL
+2961 
-2975 TQTNGQWRFVPGSAW
+2975 
-2990 TDGDYTLTVTV
+2990 
-3001 KDEAGNIRH
+3001 
-3010 SAPLTVT
+3010 
-3017 IDTQITIDHIE
+3017 
-3028 LVNDSGIPD
+3028 
-3037 DNLTNNVRPHFQVT
+3037 
-3051 VPTDVNVV
+3051 V

-3105 NKTTQQLDFI
+3105 NQTTQKLDFI
-3115 IDTLLS
+3115 IDTMLS
-3121 EPTIVLDN
+3121 EPTIVLDS

-3140 TNVNKPTFLL
+3140 TNANKPTFIL

-3165 HGGTKE
+3165 YGGTKE

-3317 TRLSTPTIAMDSRDD
+3317 TRLSTPTITMDSRDD

-3346 GFTIGNIDADAHS
+3346 GFTIGNIDSDAQS

-3409 QSTPLVVTVDTQ
+3409 QSTPLIVTVDTQ

-3464 GGANWVSATQGIEG
+3464 GGANWVSAAQGIEG

-3621 AIDRIELVND
+3621 AIDHIELVND

-3717 TLLTPTIELAP
+3717 TLMTPTIELAP

-3847 PVFDIHQVDSDV
+3847 PVFDIRQVDSDV

-4265 RDYTIENTGGNLTFT
+4265 RDYTIENTGRNLTFT

-4302 TKTSAELRIEIDTQ
+4302 TKTSAELKIEIDTQ

-4531 TSVTTPR
+4531 TSVTKPR

-4550 VVIRINGVSYSVTA
+4550 VVIRINGVSYPVTA

-4887 DNSELRSTAVDVT
+4887 DNSELRSTAVDLT

-5057 SAELDLRE
+5057 SAKLDLRE

-5300 LITNHNKPVLV
+5300 LITSHNKPVLV

-5383 NPAMVAGSDNG
+5383 NPVMMAGSDNG

-5405 RPTFSIFGEMN
+5405 RPAFSIYGEMN

-5475 TFNTT
+5475 TLNTT

-5532 GEVWVNE
+5532 GEVWVND

-5575 SIWVDTHIKVFTSEL
+5575 SIWVDTHIQVFTSEL

-5597 KTEWWSNSDLI
+5597 KTDWWSNSSTI
-5608 TMRGTGE
+5608 TMRGMGE

-5628 LATAVVAAT
+5628 LATAVVAAN
-5637 GRWELSTDK
+5637 GQWELSTDQ
-5646 LPEGTYDISLVIEDS
+5646 LPEGKYDITLSIEDN
-5661 AGNRWE
+5661 AGNRKE
-5667 DVREIF
+5667 EVHEIF

-5711 EGNTYTLT
+5711 NGNTYTLT

-5929 NDGNYT
+5929 NDGTYT

-5956 VDSTVTVTADSQHD
+5956 VDSTVTVTADSQHN

-5998 TEPSAAEES
+5998 TVPSVAEES
-6007 VVKVTAYSI
+6007 VVKETAYSI

-6048 SIMFEGEEFTLPIT
+6048 SVMFEGEEFTLPIT

-6082 VKFIDKDNDFLI
+6082 VKFIDKDDDFLI

-6113 VRGKTED
+6113 ARGKAED

>member
-246 AAESNSGSKDDSITN
+246 ATESNSGSKDDSITN

-627 IAPVPPTVSLE
+627 VAPVPPTVSLE
-638 DYVVLPNGIILSGN
+638 DFVVLPNGIILSGN

-1035 GISDDNLT
+1035 GVSDDNLT

-1058 IISVQVWDAMSD
+1058 IISVQVWDAASD

-1109 KANSAIF
+1109 KANSAVF

-1208 AGNTNYSAP
+1208 AGNTSYSAP

-1384 WTFTPPTSWA
+1384 WSFTPTGAWA

-1468 GKTWFNATQSATPGV
+1468 GKTWFNATQSATPGA

-1492 ADGGYTLTVEATDEA
+1492 ADGGYTLTVEATDKA
-1507 GNKATQTLDFTI
+1507 GNKTTQELDFTI

-2124 TIVLDNTDDS
+2124 TIVLDSTDDS
-2134 GTKGDHL
+2134 GTKGDNL

-2319 TTLSTPVIVLDSAD
+2319 TTLSVPVIVLNSAD
-2333 DSGVHGDNMTNH
+2333 DTGVQGDNMTNS

-2377 TKDAGGWT
+2377 TKGTGGWS

-2450 QVTVPTDVN
+2450 QVKVPMDVN
-2459 VVRLSI
+2459 
-2465 DGGKTWFNATQS
+2465 
-2477 ATPGVWDY
+2477 
-2485 IWPDDVADGGYTLTV
+2485 
-2500 EATDEAGNKATQTLD
+2500 E
-2515 FTIDTTLSVP
+2515 
-2525 TLSLDSADDSGIAG
+2525 
-2539 DNITNVKTP
+2539 
-2548 GFTLNNIDTDVSRV
+2548 
-2562 IVEVMHNGIKQE
+2562 
-2574 VPLVQTGGQWRFAPT
+2574 
-2589 SDWADGDYILT
+2589 
-2600 VKVEDRAGNV
+2600 
-2610 KQSAPLTVTVD
+2610 
-2621 THIAI
+2621 
-2626 DRIELVNDSGIPGD
+2626 
-2640 NLTNEARPHF
+2640 
-2650 QVTVP
+2650 
-2655 ADVNG
+2655 
-2660 VRLSIDGGK
+2660 
-2669 TWFDATQSATSGVWD
+2669 
-2684 YTWLTNVANGPHTLM
+2684 
-2699 VEASDK
+2699 
-2705 AGNKTTQKLDFTIDT
+2705 
-2720 ILSEPTITLDSAD
+2720 
-2733 DSAAGDNITNVKM
+2733 
-2746 PGFTLGN
+2746 
-2753 IDADVTKVVVTV
+2753 
-2765 AHDGKNQQ
+2765 
-2773 IELIKNGGVWRFTPG
+2773 
-2788 AAWTDGDYTLTVK
+2788 
-2801 VEDKAGNTN
+2801 
-2810 YSAPLTVTIDTQTS
+2810 
-2824 IDRIELL
+2824 
-2831 NDTGIVGDNLT
+2831 
-2842 NEARP
+2842 
-2847 QFHITVPTDVN
+2847 
-2858 SVQLSLDGGINW
+2858 
-2870 VNATLTSDGVWE
+2870 
-2882 YIWPTDLVE
+2882 
-2891 NTYTLTVKATDV
+2891 
-2903 AGNTATETLNFIID
+2903 
-2917 TTLSTPTITLD
+2917 
-2928 SADDSGTANDNKT
+2928 
-2941 NVKTPGF
+2941 
-2948 IIGGIDSDVTQVV
+2948 
-2961 VQVMRDGHSEEVEL
+2961 
-2975 TQTNGQWRFVPGSAW
+2975 
-2990 TDGDYTLTVTV
+2990 
-3001 KDEAGNIRH
+3001 
-3010 SAPLTVT
+3010 
-3017 IDTQITIDHIE
+3017 
-3028 LVNDSGIPD
+3028 
-3037 DNLTNNVRPHFQVT
+3037 
-3051 VPTDVNVV
+3051 V

-3105 NKTTQQLDFI
+3105 NQTTQKLDFI

-3121 EPTIVLDN
+3121 EPTIVLDS

-3140 TNVNKPTFLL
+3140 TNANKPTFIL

-3165 HGGTKE
+3165 YGGTKE

-3317 TRLSTPTIAMDSRDD
+3317 TRLSTPTITMDSRDD

-3346 GFTIGNIDADAHS
+3346 GFTIGNIDSDAQS

-3409 QSTPLVVTVDTQ
+3409 QSTPLIVTVDTQ

-3464 GGANWVSATQGIEG
+3464 GGANWVSAAQGIEG

-3621 AIDRIELVND
+3621 AIDHIELVND

-3717 TLLTPTIELAP
+3717 TLMTPTIELAP

-3847 PVFDIHQVDSDV
+3847 PVFDIRQVDSDV

-4531 TSVTTPR
+4531 TSVTKPR

-4550 VVIRINGVSYSVTA
+4550 VVIRINGVSYPVTA

-4833 TLIGSTLPNTIVSI
+4833 TLVGNTLPNAIVSI

-4969 NYELTFKVEDVA
+4969 NYVLTFKVEDVA

-5300 LITNHNKPVLV
+5300 LITSHNKPVLV

-5383 NPAMVAGSDNG
+5383 NPVMMAGSDNG

-5405 RPTFSIFGEMN
+5405 RPAFSIYGEMN

-5475 TFNTT
+5475 TLNTT

-5532 GEVWVNE
+5532 GEVWVND

-5575 SIWVDTHIKVFTSEL
+5575 SIWVDTHIQVFTSEL

-5597 KTEWWSNSDLI
+5597 KTDWWSNSSTI
-5608 TMRGTGE
+5608 TMRGMGE

-5628 LATAVVAAT
+5628 LATAVVAAN
-5637 GRWELSTDK
+5637 GQWELSTDQ
-5646 LPEGTYDISLVIEDS
+5646 LPEGKYDITLSIEDN
-5661 AGNRWE
+5661 AGNRKE
-5667 DVREIF
+5667 EVHEIF

-5711 EGNTYTLT
+5711 NGNTYTLT

-5751 DVPLDI
+5751 DVSLDI

-5863 ALAAGEDNGASDS
+5863 ALAAGEDNGVSDS

-5902 VTHNGVTDIYQATQG
+5902 VTHNGVTDTYQATQG

-5929 NDGNYT
+5929 NDGTYT

-5998 TEPSAAEES
+5998 TVPSAAEES
-6007 VVKVTAYSI
+6007 VVKETAYSI

-6113 VRGKTED
+6113 ARGKTED

>member
-246 AAESNSGSKDDSITN
+246 ATESNSGSKDDSITN

-627 IAPVPPTVSLE
+627 VAPVPPTVSLE
-638 DYVVLPNGIILSGN
+638 DFVVLPNGIILSGN

-1035 GISDDNLT
+1035 GVSDDNLT

-1058 IISVQVWDAMSD
+1058 IISVQVWDAASD

-1109 KANSAIF
+1109 KANSAVF

-1208 AGNTNYSAP
+1208 AGNTSYSAP

-1271 SWVQATP
+1271 SWVQATL

-1384 WTFTPPTSWA
+1384 WSFTPTGAWA

-1429 IELVNDSGIPDDNL
+1429 IELVNDSGIPNDNL

-1468 GKTWFNATQSATPGV
+1468 GKTWFNATQSATPGA

-1492 ADGGYTLTVEATDEA
+1492 ADGGYTLTVEATDKA
-1507 GNKATQTLDFTI
+1507 GNKTTQELDFTI

-2124 TIVLDNTDDS
+2124 TIVLDSTDDS
-2134 GTKGDHL
+2134 GTKGDNL

-2319 TTLSTPVIVLDSAD
+2319 TTLSVPVIVLNSAD
-2333 DSGVHGDNMTNH
+2333 DTGVQGDNMTNS

-2377 TKDAGGWT
+2377 TKGTGGWS

-2431 VNDSGIPDDNLTNN
+2431 VNDSGIPNDNLTNN

-2450 QVTVPTDVN
+2450 QVKVPMDVN
-2459 VVRLSI
+2459 
-2465 DGGKTWFNATQS
+2465 
-2477 ATPGVWDY
+2477 
-2485 IWPDDVADGGYTLTV
+2485 
-2500 EATDEAGNKATQTLD
+2500 E
-2515 FTIDTTLSVP
+2515 
-2525 TLSLDSADDSGIAG
+2525 
-2539 DNITNVKTP
+2539 
-2548 GFTLNNIDTDVSRV
+2548 
-2562 IVEVMHNGIKQE
+2562 
-2574 VPLVQTGGQWRFAPT
+2574 
-2589 SDWADGDYILT
+2589 
-2600 VKVEDRAGNV
+2600 
-2610 KQSAPLTVTVD
+2610 
-2621 THIAI
+2621 
-2626 DRIELVNDSGIPGD
+2626 
-2640 NLTNEARPHF
+2640 
-2650 QVTVP
+2650 
-2655 ADVNG
+2655 
-2660 VRLSIDGGK
+2660 
-2669 TWFDATQSATSGVWD
+2669 
-2684 YTWLTNVANGPHTLM
+2684 
-2699 VEASDK
+2699 
-2705 AGNKTTQKLDFTIDT
+2705 
-2720 ILSEPTITLDSAD
+2720 
-2733 DSAAGDNITNVKM
+2733 
-2746 PGFTLGN
+2746 
-2753 IDADVTKVVVTV
+2753 
-2765 AHDGKNQQ
+2765 
-2773 IELIKNGGVWRFTPG
+2773 
-2788 AAWTDGDYTLTVK
+2788 
-2801 VEDKAGNTN
+2801 
-2810 YSAPLTVTIDTQTS
+2810 
-2824 IDRIELL
+2824 
-2831 NDTGIVGDNLT
+2831 
-2842 NEARP
+2842 
-2847 QFHITVPTDVN
+2847 
-2858 SVQLSLDGGINW
+2858 
-2870 VNATLTSDGVWE
+2870 
-2882 YIWPTDLVE
+2882 
-2891 NTYTLTVKATDV
+2891 
-2903 AGNTATETLNFIID
+2903 
-2917 TTLSTPTITLD
+2917 
-2928 SADDSGTANDNKT
+2928 
-2941 NVKTPGF
+2941 
-2948 IIGGIDSDVTQVV
+2948 
-2961 VQVMRDGHSEEVEL
+2961 
-2975 TQTNGQWRFVPGSAW
+2975 
-2990 TDGDYTLTVTV
+2990 
-3001 KDEAGNIRH
+3001 
-3010 SAPLTVT
+3010 
-3017 IDTQITIDHIE
+3017 
-3028 LVNDSGIPD
+3028 
-3037 DNLTNNVRPHFQVT
+3037 
-3051 VPTDVNVV
+3051 V

-3105 NKTTQQLDFI
+3105 NQTTQKLDFI

-3121 EPTIVLDN
+3121 EPTIVLDS

-3140 TNVNKPTFLL
+3140 TNANKPTFIL

-3165 HGGTKE
+3165 YGGTKE

-3317 TRLSTPTIAMDSRDD
+3317 TRLSTPTITMDSRDD

-3346 GFTIGNIDADAHS
+3346 GFTIGNIDSDAQS

-3409 QSTPLVVTVDTQ
+3409 QSTPLIVTVDTQ

-3464 GGANWVSATQGIEG
+3464 GGANWVSAAQGIEG

-3621 AIDRIELVND
+3621 AIDHIELVND

-3717 TLLTPTIELAP
+3717 TLMTPTIELAP

-3815 VTIDGTLT
+3815 VTIDGTLA

-3847 PVFDIHQVDSDV
+3847 PVFDIRQVDSDV

-4531 TSVTTPR
+4531 TSVTKPR

-4550 VVIRINGVSYSVTA
+4550 VVIRINGVSYPVTA

-4833 TLIGSTLPNTIVSI
+4833 TLVGNTLPNAIVSI

-4969 NYELTFKVEDVA
+4969 NYVLTFKVEDVA

-5300 LITNHNKPVLV
+5300 LITSHNKPVLV

-5383 NPAMVAGSDNG
+5383 NPVMMAGSDNG

-5405 RPTFSIFGEMN
+5405 RPAFSIYGEMN

-5475 TFNTT
+5475 TLNTT

-5532 GEVWVNE
+5532 GEVWVND

-5575 SIWVDTHIKVFTSEL
+5575 SIWVDTHIQVFTSEL

-5597 KTEWWSNSDLI
+5597 KTDWWSNSSTI
-5608 TMRGTGE
+5608 TMRGMGE

-5628 LATAVVAAT
+5628 LATAVVAAN
-5637 GRWELSTDK
+5637 GQWELSTDQ
-5646 LPEGTYDISLVIEDS
+5646 LPEGKYDITLSIEDN
-5661 AGNRWE
+5661 AGNRKE
-5667 DVREIF
+5667 EVHEIF

-5711 EGNTYTLT
+5711 NGNTYTLT

-5751 DVPLDI
+5751 DVSLDI

-5863 ALAAGEDNGASDS
+5863 ALAAGEDNGVSDS

-5902 VTHNGVTDIYQATQG
+5902 VTHNGVTDTYQATQG

-5929 NDGNYT
+5929 NDGTYT

-5998 TEPSAAEES
+5998 TVPSAAEES
-6007 VVKVTAYSI
+6007 VVKETAYSI

-6113 VRGKTED
+6113 ARGKTED

>member
-2124 TIVLDNTDDS
+2124 TIVLDSTDDS

-2416 TVTVDTQIAINNIEL
+2416 TVTVDTQIAINN
-2431 VNDSGIPDDNLTNN
+2431 
-2445 VRPHF
+2445 
-2450 QVTVPTDVN
+2450 
-2459 VVRLSI
+2459 
-2465 DGGKTWFNATQS
+2465 
-2477 ATPGVWDY
+2477 
-2485 IWPDDVADGGYTLTV
+2485 
-2500 EATDEAGNKATQTLD
+2500 
-2515 FTIDTTLSVP
+2515 
-2525 TLSLDSADDSGIAG
+2525 
-2539 DNITNVKTP
+2539 
-2548 GFTLNNIDTDVSRV
+2548 
-2562 IVEVMHNGIKQE
+2562 
-2574 VPLVQTGGQWRFAPT
+2574 
-2589 SDWADGDYILT
+2589 
-2600 VKVEDRAGNV
+2600 
-2610 KQSAPLTVTVD
+2610 
-2621 THIAI
+2621 
-2626 DRIELVNDSGIPGD
+2626 
-2640 NLTNEARPHF
+2640 
-2650 QVTVP
+2650 
-2655 ADVNG
+2655 
-2660 VRLSIDGGK
+2660 
-2669 TWFDATQSATSGVWD
+2669 
-2684 YTWLTNVANGPHTLM
+2684 
-2699 VEASDK
+2699 
-2705 AGNKTTQKLDFTIDT
+2705 
-2720 ILSEPTITLDSAD
+2720 
-2733 DSAAGDNITNVKM
+2733 
-2746 PGFTLGN
+2746 
-2753 IDADVTKVVVTV
+2753 
-2765 AHDGKNQQ
+2765 
-2773 IELIKNGGVWRFTPG
+2773 
-2788 AAWTDGDYTLTVK
+2788 
-2801 VEDKAGNTN
+2801 
-2810 YSAPLTVTIDTQTS
+2810 
-2824 IDRIELL
+2824 
-2831 NDTGIVGDNLT
+2831 
-2842 NEARP
+2842 
-2847 QFHITVPTDVN
+2847 
-2858 SVQLSLDGGINW
+2858 
-2870 VNATLTSDGVWE
+2870 
-2882 YIWPTDLVE
+2882 
-2891 NTYTLTVKATDV
+2891 
-2903 AGNTATETLNFIID
+2903 
-2917 TTLSTPTITLD
+2917 
-2928 SADDSGTANDNKT
+2928 
-2941 NVKTPGF
+2941 
-2948 IIGGIDSDVTQVV
+2948 
-2961 VQVMRDGHSEEVEL
+2961 
-2975 TQTNGQWRFVPGSAW
+2975 
-2990 TDGDYTLTVTV
+2990 
-3001 KDEAGNIRH
+3001 
-3010 SAPLTVT
+3010 
-3017 IDTQITIDHIE
+3017 IE

-3881 GQWRFTP
+3881 SQWRFTP

-4550 VVIRINGVSYSVTA
+4550 VVIRINGVSYPVTA

>member
-1035 GISDDNLT
+1035 GIADDNLT

-1058 IISVQVWDAMSD
+1058 IISVQVWDAASD

-1109 KANSAIF
+1109 KANSAVF

-1384 WTFTPPTSWA
+1384 WSFTPTGAWA

-1468 GKTWFNATQSATPGV
+1468 GKTWFNATQSATPGA

-1492 ADGGYTLTVEATDEA
+1492 ADGGYTLTVEATDKA
-1507 GNKATQTLDFTI
+1507 GNKTTQELDFTI

-1633 NDSGIPGDNLT
+1633 NDSGIPDDNLT

-1703 SDKAGNKTTQKLD
+1703 TDKAGNKTTQKLD

-1787 PGAAWTDGDYTLTVK
+1787 PGAAWTDGNYTLTVK

-2021 QITIDHIELVND
+2021 QI
-2033 SGIPDDNLTNNVRPH
+2033 
-2048 FQVTVP
+2048 
-2054 TDVNVV
+2054 
-2060 RLSIDGG
+2060 
-2067 KTWFNATQ
+2067 A
-2075 SATPG
+2075 
-2080 VWDYTW
+2080 
-2086 LADVGEGKH
+2086 
-2095 TLTVEATDKAGN
+2095 
-2107 KTTQQ
+2107 
-2112 LDFIIDT
+2112 
-2119 LLSEP
+2119 
-2124 TIVLDNTDDS
+2124 
-2134 GTKGDHL
+2134 
-2141 TNVNK
+2141 
-2146 PTFLL
+2146 
-2151 GNIDA
+2151 
-2156 DARYVTVEV
+2156 
-2165 QHGGTKE
+2165 
-2172 VLTATKDATGNW
+2172 
-2184 SVTPTGT
+2184 
-2191 WADGDYTLTVRVEDE
+2191 
-2206 AGNEKHSASLT
+2206 
-2217 VTVDTQITID
+2217 
-2227 VIELVND
+2227 
-2234 NGIPGDNM
+2234 
-2242 TNDAHPQFR
+2242 
-2251 VTVPGDVNEVS
+2251 
-2262 LSIDGG
+2262 
-2268 VTWVKATQSATPGV
+2268 
-2282 WNYTWP
+2282 
-2288 GTVPDGDYTLNVK
+2288 
-2301 ATDNA
+2301 
-2306 GNTVTETLHFTID
+2306 
-2319 TTLSTPVIVLDSAD
+2319 
-2333 DSGVHGDNMTNH
+2333 
-2345 TQPTFALQHIDDDA
+2345 
-2359 VRVTVSVEH
+2359 
-2368 GGVTTTFDA
+2368 
-2377 TKDAGGWT
+2377 
-2385 FTPTGAWADG
+2385 
-2395 DYTLSVSVE
+2395 
-2404 DKAGNT
+2404 
-2410 SHSASL
+2410 
-2416 TVTVDTQIAINNIEL
+2416 
-2431 VNDSGIPDDNLTNN
+2431 
-2445 VRPHF
+2445 
-2450 QVTVPTDVN
+2450 
-2459 VVRLSI
+2459 
-2465 DGGKTWFNATQS
+2465 
-2477 ATPGVWDY
+2477 
-2485 IWPDDVADGGYTLTV
+2485 
-2500 EATDEAGNKATQTLD
+2500 
-2515 FTIDTTLSVP
+2515 
-2525 TLSLDSADDSGIAG
+2525 
-2539 DNITNVKTP
+2539 
-2548 GFTLNNIDTDVSRV
+2548 
-2562 IVEVMHNGIKQE
+2562 
-2574 VPLVQTGGQWRFAPT
+2574 
-2589 SDWADGDYILT
+2589 
-2600 VKVEDRAGNV
+2600 
-2610 KQSAPLTVTVD
+2610 
-2621 THIAI
+2621 
-2626 DRIELVNDSGIPGD
+2626 
-2640 NLTNEARPHF
+2640 
-2650 QVTVP
+2650 
-2655 ADVNG
+2655 
-2660 VRLSIDGGK
+2660 
-2669 TWFDATQSATSGVWD
+2669 
-2684 YTWLTNVANGPHTLM
+2684 
-2699 VEASDK
+2699 
-2705 AGNKTTQKLDFTIDT
+2705 
-2720 ILSEPTITLDSAD
+2720 
-2733 DSAAGDNITNVKM
+2733 
-2746 PGFTLGN
+2746 
-2753 IDADVTKVVVTV
+2753 
-2765 AHDGKNQQ
+2765 
-2773 IELIKNGGVWRFTPG
+2773 
-2788 AAWTDGDYTLTVK
+2788 
-2801 VEDKAGNTN
+2801 
-2810 YSAPLTVTIDTQTS
+2810 
-2824 IDRIELL
+2824 
-2831 NDTGIVGDNLT
+2831 
-2842 NEARP
+2842 
-2847 QFHITVPTDVN
+2847 
-2858 SVQLSLDGGINW
+2858 
-2870 VNATLTSDGVWE
+2870 
-2882 YIWPTDLVE
+2882 
-2891 NTYTLTVKATDV
+2891 
-2903 AGNTATETLNFIID
+2903 
-2917 TTLSTPTITLD
+2917 
-2928 SADDSGTANDNKT
+2928 
-2941 NVKTPGF
+2941 
-2948 IIGGIDSDVTQVV
+2948 
-2961 VQVMRDGHSEEVEL
+2961 
-2975 TQTNGQWRFVPGSAW
+2975 
-2990 TDGDYTLTVTV
+2990 
-3001 KDEAGNIRH
+3001 
-3010 SAPLTVT
+3010 
-3017 IDTQITIDHIE
+3017 IDHIE

-3171 VLTATKGATG
+3171 VLTATKDATGNWSVTPTGTWADGDYTLTVRVEDEAGNEKHSASLTVTVDTQITIDAIELVNDNGIPGDNMTNDAHPQFRVTVPGDVNEVSLSIDGGVTWVKATQSATPGVWNYTWPGTVPDGDYTLNVKATDNAGNTVTETLHFTIDTTLSVPVIVLNSADDTGVQGDNMTNSTQPTFALQHIDDDAVRVTVSVEHGGVTTTFDATKGVGGWSFTPTGAWADGDYTLSVSVEDKAGNTSHSASLTVTVDTQIAINNIELVNDSGIPDDNLTNNVRPHFQVKVPTDVNEVRLSIDGGKTWFNATQSATPGVWDYTWLADVGEGKHTLTVEATDKAGNQTTQKLDFIIDTMLSEPTIVLDSTDDSGTKGDNLTNANKPTFILGNIDADARYVTVEVQYGGTKEVLTATKGATG

-3196 TLTVRVEDDAGN
+3196 MLTVRVEDDAGN

-3317 TRLSTPTIAMDSRDD
+3317 TRLSTPTITMDSRDD

-3346 GFTIGNIDADAHS
+3346 GFTIGNIDSDAQS

-3409 QSTPLVVTVDTQ
+3409 QSTPLIVTVDTQ

-3464 GGANWVSATQGIEG
+3464 GGANWVSAAQGIEG

-3621 AIDRIELVND
+3621 AIDHIELVND

-3717 TLLTPTIELAP
+3717 TLMTPTIELAP

-3847 PVFDIHQVDSDV
+3847 PVFDIRQVDSDV

-4302 TKTSAELRIEIDTQ
+4302 TKTSAELKIEIDTQ
-4316 VQIDSVTLTTDS
+4316 VQIYSVTLTTDS

-4531 TSVTTPR
+4531 TSVTKPR

-4550 VVIRINGVSYSVTA
+4550 VVIRINGVSYPVTA

-4833 TLIGSTLPNTIVSI
+4833 TLVGNTLPNAIVSI

-4969 NYELTFKVEDVA
+4969 NYVLTFKVEDVA

-5032 GSTLTIRNPQGVVI
+5032 GSTLTIRSPQGVVI

-5080 SQQKEILIEH
+5080 SQQKDILIEH

-5405 RPTFSIFGEMN
+5405 RPTFSISGEMN

-5532 GEVWVNE
+5532 GEVWVND

-5575 SIWVDTHIKVFTSEL
+5575 SIWVDTHIQVFTSEL

-5597 KTEWWSNSDLI
+5597 KTDWWSNSSTI
-5608 TMRGTGE
+5608 TMRGMGE

-5628 LATAVVAAT
+5628 LATAVVAAN
-5637 GRWELSTDK
+5637 GQWELSTDQ
-5646 LPEGTYDISLVIEDS
+5646 LPEGKYDITLSIEDN
-5661 AGNRWE
+5661 AGNRKE
-5667 DVREIF
+5667 EVHEIF

-5711 EGNTYTLT
+5711 NGNTYTLT

-5998 TEPSAAEES
+5998 TVPSAAEES
-6007 VVKVTAYSI
+6007 VVKETAYSI

-6113 VRGKTED
+6113 ARGKTED

>member
-37 MNITTPRG
+37 MNITTPHG

-420 ETTDSIITDTIAPE
+420 ETTDSIITDTIPPE

-452 ITNSTLPTF
+452 VTNSTLPTF

-541 NDSGIVGDNVTN
+541 DDSGIVGDNVTN

-597 SVEGINNLT
+597 SVEGVNNLT

-627 IAPVPPTVSLE
+627 VAPVPPTVSLE
-638 DYVVLPNGIILSGN
+638 DFVVLPNGIILSGN

-1035 GISDDNLT
+1035 GIADDNLT

-1058 IISVQVWDAMSD
+1058 IISVQVWDAASD

-1109 KANSAIF
+1109 KANSAVF

-1327 IVLDSADDTGI
+1327 IVLDSADDTGV
-1338 QGDNMTNSTQ
+1338 QGDNMTNRTQ

-1429 IELVNDSGIPDDNL
+1429 IELVNDSGIPNDNL

-1468 GKTWFNATQSATPGV
+1468 GKTWFNATQSATTGV

-2124 TIVLDNTDDS
+2124 TIVLDSTDDS
-2134 GTKGDHL
+2134 GTKGDNL

-2319 TTLSTPVIVLDSAD
+2319 TTLSVPVIVLNSAD
-2333 DSGVHGDNMTNH
+2333 DTGVQGDNMTNS

-2377 TKDAGGWT
+2377 TKGVGGWS

-2450 QVTVPTDVN
+2450 QVKVPTDVN
-2459 VVRLSI
+2459 
-2465 DGGKTWFNATQS
+2465 
-2477 ATPGVWDY
+2477 
-2485 IWPDDVADGGYTLTV
+2485 
-2500 EATDEAGNKATQTLD
+2500 E
-2515 FTIDTTLSVP
+2515 
-2525 TLSLDSADDSGIAG
+2525 
-2539 DNITNVKTP
+2539 
-2548 GFTLNNIDTDVSRV
+2548 
-2562 IVEVMHNGIKQE
+2562 
-2574 VPLVQTGGQWRFAPT
+2574 
-2589 SDWADGDYILT
+2589 
-2600 VKVEDRAGNV
+2600 
-2610 KQSAPLTVTVD
+2610 
-2621 THIAI
+2621 
-2626 DRIELVNDSGIPGD
+2626 
-2640 NLTNEARPHF
+2640 
-2650 QVTVP
+2650 
-2655 ADVNG
+2655 
-2660 VRLSIDGGK
+2660 
-2669 TWFDATQSATSGVWD
+2669 
-2684 YTWLTNVANGPHTLM
+2684 
-2699 VEASDK
+2699 
-2705 AGNKTTQKLDFTIDT
+2705 
-2720 ILSEPTITLDSAD
+2720 
-2733 DSAAGDNITNVKM
+2733 
-2746 PGFTLGN
+2746 
-2753 IDADVTKVVVTV
+2753 
-2765 AHDGKNQQ
+2765 
-2773 IELIKNGGVWRFTPG
+2773 
-2788 AAWTDGDYTLTVK
+2788 
-2801 VEDKAGNTN
+2801 
-2810 YSAPLTVTIDTQTS
+2810 
-2824 IDRIELL
+2824 
-2831 NDTGIVGDNLT
+2831 
-2842 NEARP
+2842 
-2847 QFHITVPTDVN
+2847 
-2858 SVQLSLDGGINW
+2858 
-2870 VNATLTSDGVWE
+2870 
-2882 YIWPTDLVE
+2882 
-2891 NTYTLTVKATDV
+2891 
-2903 AGNTATETLNFIID
+2903 
-2917 TTLSTPTITLD
+2917 
-2928 SADDSGTANDNKT
+2928 
-2941 NVKTPGF
+2941 
-2948 IIGGIDSDVTQVV
+2948 
-2961 VQVMRDGHSEEVEL
+2961 
-2975 TQTNGQWRFVPGSAW
+2975 
-2990 TDGDYTLTVTV
+2990 
-3001 KDEAGNIRH
+3001 
-3010 SAPLTVT
+3010 
-3017 IDTQITIDHIE
+3017 
-3028 LVNDSGIPD
+3028 
-3037 DNLTNNVRPHFQVT
+3037 
-3051 VPTDVNVV
+3051 V

-3121 EPTIVLDN
+3121 EPTIVLDS

-3140 TNVNKPTFLL
+3140 TNANKPTFIL

-3278 GIWDYTWPKD
+3278 GTWDYTWPKD

-3346 GFTIGNIDADAHS
+3346 GFTIGNIDSDAQS

-3409 QSTPLVVTVDTQ
+3409 QSTPLIVTVDTQ

-3621 AIDRIELVND
+3621 AIDHIELVND

-3717 TLLTPTIELAP
+3717 TLMTPTIELAP

-3779 DGWRYRPDSALA
+3779 DGWRYRPDSALV

-4531 TSVTTPR
+4531 TSVTKPR

-4550 VVIRINGVSYSVTA
+4550 VVIRINGVSYPVTA

-4887 DNSELRSTAVDVT
+4887 DNSELRSTAVDLT

-5300 LITNHNKPVLV
+5300 LITSHNKPVLV

-5383 NPAMVAGSDNG
+5383 NPVMMAGSDNG

-5405 RPTFSIFGEMN
+5405 RPAFSIYGEMN

-5475 TFNTT
+5475 TLNTT

-5532 GEVWVNE
+5532 GEVWVND

-5575 SIWVDTHIKVFTSEL
+5575 SIWVDTHIQVFTSEL

-5597 KTEWWSNSDLI
+5597 KTDWWSNSSTI
-5608 TMRGTGE
+5608 TMRGMGE

-5628 LATAVVAAT
+5628 LATAVVAAN
-5637 GRWELSTDK
+5637 GQWELSTDQ
-5646 LPEGTYDISLVIEDS
+5646 LPEGKYDITLSIEDN
-5661 AGNRWE
+5661 AGNRKE
-5667 DVREIF
+5667 EVHEIF

-5711 EGNTYTLT
+5711 NGNTYTLT

-5751 DVPLDI
+5751 DVSLDI

-5863 ALAAGEDNGASDS
+5863 ALAAGEDNGVSDS

-5902 VTHNGVTDIYQATQG
+5902 VTHNGVTDTYQATQG

-5929 NDGNYT
+5929 NDGTYT

-5998 TEPSAAEES
+5998 TVPSAAEES
-6007 VVKVTAYSI
+6007 VVKETAYSI

-6113 VRGKTED
+6113 ARGKTED

>member
-496 TPLKDGEYN
+496 TLLKDGEYN

-2124 TIVLDNTDDS
+2124 TIVLDSTDDS

-2165 QHGGTKE
+2165 QHDGTKE

-2485 IWPDDVADGGYTLTV
+2485 
-2500 EATDEAGNKATQTLD
+2500 
-2515 FTIDTTLSVP
+2515 
-2525 TLSLDSADDSGIAG
+2525 
-2539 DNITNVKTP
+2539 
-2548 GFTLNNIDTDVSRV
+2548 
-2562 IVEVMHNGIKQE
+2562 
-2574 VPLVQTGGQWRFAPT
+2574 
-2589 SDWADGDYILT
+2589 
-2600 VKVEDRAGNV
+2600 
-2610 KQSAPLTVTVD
+2610 
-2621 THIAI
+2621 
-2626 DRIELVNDSGIPGD
+2626 
-2640 NLTNEARPHF
+2640 
-2650 QVTVP
+2650 
-2655 ADVNG
+2655 
-2660 VRLSIDGGK
+2660 
-2669 TWFDATQSATSGVWD
+2669 
-2684 YTWLTNVANGPHTLM
+2684 
-2699 VEASDK
+2699 
-2705 AGNKTTQKLDFTIDT
+2705 
-2720 ILSEPTITLDSAD
+2720 
-2733 DSAAGDNITNVKM
+2733 
-2746 PGFTLGN
+2746 
-2753 IDADVTKVVVTV
+2753 
-2765 AHDGKNQQ
+2765 
-2773 IELIKNGGVWRFTPG
+2773 
-2788 AAWTDGDYTLTVK
+2788 
-2801 VEDKAGNTN
+2801 
-2810 YSAPLTVTIDTQTS
+2810 
-2824 IDRIELL
+2824 
-2831 NDTGIVGDNLT
+2831 
-2842 NEARP
+2842 
-2847 QFHITVPTDVN
+2847 
-2858 SVQLSLDGGINW
+2858 
-2870 VNATLTSDGVWE
+2870 
-2882 YIWPTDLVE
+2882 
-2891 NTYTLTVKATDV
+2891 
-2903 AGNTATETLNFIID
+2903 
-2917 TTLSTPTITLD
+2917 
-2928 SADDSGTANDNKT
+2928 
-2941 NVKTPGF
+2941 
-2948 IIGGIDSDVTQVV
+2948 
-2961 VQVMRDGHSEEVEL
+2961 
-2975 TQTNGQWRFVPGSAW
+2975 
-2990 TDGDYTLTVTV
+2990 
-3001 KDEAGNIRH
+3001 
-3010 SAPLTVT
+3010 
-3017 IDTQITIDHIE
+3017 
-3028 LVNDSGIPD
+3028 
-3037 DNLTNNVRPHFQVT
+3037 
-3051 VPTDVNVV
+3051 
-3059 RLSIDGGKTWF
+3059 
-3070 NATQSATPGVWD
+3070 
-3082 YTWLADVGEGKHT
+3082 TWLADVGEGKHT

-3140 TNVNKPTFLL
+3140 TNVDKPTFLL

-4550 VVIRINGVSYSVTA
+4550 VVIRINGVSYPVTA

>member
-441 DSSDSGIKNDN
+441 DSSDSGIKNDS

-638 DYVVLPNGIILSGN
+638 DFVVLPNGIILSGN

-1058 IISVQVWDAMSD
+1058 IISVQVWDAASD

-1109 KANSAIF
+1109 KANSAVF

-1186 LFIPGNT
+1186 LFTPGNT
-1193 WADGSY
+1193 WTDGSY

-1327 IVLDSADDTGI
+1327 IVLNSADDTGV

-1429 IELVNDSGIPDDNL
+1429 IELVNDSGIPNDNL

-1468 GKTWFNATQSATPGV
+1468 GKTWFNATQNATPGV

-1633 NDSGIPGDNLT
+1633 NDSGIPDDNLT

-2124 TIVLDNTDDS
+2124 TIVLDSTDDS
-2134 GTKGDHL
+2134 GTKGDNL

-2227 VIELVND
+2227 AIELVND

-2319 TTLSTPVIVLDSAD
+2319 TTLSVPVIVLNSAD
-2333 DSGVHGDNMTNH
+2333 DTGVQGDNMTNS

-2377 TKDAGGWT
+2377 TKGVGGWS

-2450 QVTVPTDVN
+2450 QVKVPTDVN
-2459 VVRLSI
+2459 
-2465 DGGKTWFNATQS
+2465 
-2477 ATPGVWDY
+2477 
-2485 IWPDDVADGGYTLTV
+2485 
-2500 EATDEAGNKATQTLD
+2500 E
-2515 FTIDTTLSVP
+2515 
-2525 TLSLDSADDSGIAG
+2525 
-2539 DNITNVKTP
+2539 
-2548 GFTLNNIDTDVSRV
+2548 
-2562 IVEVMHNGIKQE
+2562 
-2574 VPLVQTGGQWRFAPT
+2574 
-2589 SDWADGDYILT
+2589 
-2600 VKVEDRAGNV
+2600 
-2610 KQSAPLTVTVD
+2610 
-2621 THIAI
+2621 
-2626 DRIELVNDSGIPGD
+2626 
-2640 NLTNEARPHF
+2640 
-2650 QVTVP
+2650 
-2655 ADVNG
+2655 
-2660 VRLSIDGGK
+2660 
-2669 TWFDATQSATSGVWD
+2669 
-2684 YTWLTNVANGPHTLM
+2684 
-2699 VEASDK
+2699 
-2705 AGNKTTQKLDFTIDT
+2705 
-2720 ILSEPTITLDSAD
+2720 
-2733 DSAAGDNITNVKM
+2733 
-2746 PGFTLGN
+2746 
-2753 IDADVTKVVVTV
+2753 
-2765 AHDGKNQQ
+2765 
-2773 IELIKNGGVWRFTPG
+2773 
-2788 AAWTDGDYTLTVK
+2788 
-2801 VEDKAGNTN
+2801 
-2810 YSAPLTVTIDTQTS
+2810 
-2824 IDRIELL
+2824 
-2831 NDTGIVGDNLT
+2831 
-2842 NEARP
+2842 
-2847 QFHITVPTDVN
+2847 
-2858 SVQLSLDGGINW
+2858 
-2870 VNATLTSDGVWE
+2870 
-2882 YIWPTDLVE
+2882 
-2891 NTYTLTVKATDV
+2891 
-2903 AGNTATETLNFIID
+2903 
-2917 TTLSTPTITLD
+2917 
-2928 SADDSGTANDNKT
+2928 
-2941 NVKTPGF
+2941 
-2948 IIGGIDSDVTQVV
+2948 
-2961 VQVMRDGHSEEVEL
+2961 
-2975 TQTNGQWRFVPGSAW
+2975 
-2990 TDGDYTLTVTV
+2990 
-3001 KDEAGNIRH
+3001 
-3010 SAPLTVT
+3010 
-3017 IDTQITIDHIE
+3017 
-3028 LVNDSGIPD
+3028 
-3037 DNLTNNVRPHFQVT
+3037 
-3051 VPTDVNVV
+3051 V

-3105 NKTTQQLDFI
+3105 NQTTQKLDFI

-3121 EPTIVLDN
+3121 EPTIVLDS

-3140 TNVNKPTFLL
+3140 TNANKPTFLL

-3165 HGGTKE
+3165 HGSTKE

-3196 TLTVRVEDDAGN
+3196 TLTVRVEDEAGN

-3317 TRLSTPTIAMDSRDD
+3317 TRLSTPTITMDSRDD

-3391 DGSYTLTVEVT
+3391 DGSYTLTVEVQ

-3409 QSTPLVVTVDTQ
+3409 QSTPLIVTVDTQ

-3464 GGANWVSATQGIEG
+3464 GGANWVSAAQGIEG

-3621 AIDRIELVND
+3621 AIDHIELVND

-3702 AGNKMTETLNFTIDI
+3702 AGNKMTGTLDFTIDI
-3717 TLLTPTIELAP
+3717 TLMTPTIELAP

-3847 PVFDIHQVDSDV
+3847 PVFDIRQVDSDV

-3910 KESAPFE
+3910 KESAPLE

-3953 VPGDVVQVRVTLDGG
+3953 VPGDVIQVRVTLDGG

-4186 LPDGQHT
+4186 LPDGKHT

-4302 TKTSAELRIEIDTQ
+4302 TKTSAELQIEIDTQ

-4531 TSVTTPR
+4531 TSVTKPR

-4550 VVIRINGVSYSVTA
+4550 VVIRINGVSYPVTA

-4622 NSNSDN
+4622 SSNSDN

-4661 KQTITVGADGN
+4661 KHTITVGADGN

-4726 HEATSLRPEF
+4726 YEATSLRPEF
-4736 KGFAEAFSTIMIQ
+4736 KGLAEAFSTIMIQ

-4833 TLIGSTLPNTIVSI
+4833 TLVGNTLPNAIVSI

-5080 SQQKEILIEH
+5080 SQQKDILIEH

-5300 LITNHNKPVLV
+5300 LITSHNKPVLV

-5405 RPTFSIFGEMN
+5405 RPTFSISGEMN

-5532 GEVWVNE
+5532 GEVWVND

-5575 SIWVDTHIKVFTSEL
+5575 SIWVDTHIQVFTSEL

-5597 KTEWWSNSDLI
+5597 KTDWWSNSSTI
-5608 TMRGTGE
+5608 TMRGMGE

-5628 LATAVVAAT
+5628 LATAVVAAN
-5637 GRWELSTDK
+5637 GQWELSTDQ
-5646 LPEGTYDISLVIEDS
+5646 LPEGKYDITLSIEDN
-5661 AGNRWE
+5661 AGNRKE
-5667 DVREIF
+5667 EVHEIF

-5711 EGNTYTLT
+5711 NGNTYTLT

-5757 MKEVPVISLSPD
+5757 MKETPVISLSPD

-5780 RDKQPTFI
+5780 RDNQPTFI

-5902 VTHNGVTDIYQATQG
+5902 VTHNGVTDTYQATQG

-5929 NDGNYT
+5929 NDGTYT

-5942 RAGNSQQS
+5942 RAGNSLQS
-5950 ASLAVT
+5950 ASLEVT

-5970 DASDDATAT
+5970 DASDDATPT

-5998 TEPSAAEES
+5998 TVPSAAEES
-6007 VVKVTAYSI
+6007 VVKETAYSI

-6048 SIMFEGEEFTLPIT
+6048 SVMFEGEEFTLPIT

-6082 VKFIDKDNDFLI
+6082 VKFLDKDDDFLI

-6113 VRGKTED
+6113 ARGKTED

-6135 NGAIDV
+6135 NGAIEV

>member
-299 TAPETLTDGT
+299 TAPETLTDGA

-541 NDSGIVGDNVTN
+541 DDSGIVGDNVTN

-597 SVEGINNLT
+597 SVEGVNNLT

-627 IAPVPPTVSLE
+627 VAPVPPTVSLE
-638 DYVVLPNGIILSGN
+638 DFVVLPNGIILSGN

-1035 GISDDNLT
+1035 GIADDNLT

-1109 KANSAIF
+1109 KANSAVF

-1186 LFIPGNT
+1186 LFTPGNT

-1208 AGNTNYSAP
+1208 AGNTSYSAP

-1327 IVLDSADDTGI
+1327 IVLNSADDTGV
-1338 QGDNMTNSTQ
+1338 QGDNMTNRTQ

-1468 GKTWFNATQSATPGV
+1468 GKTWFNATQSATPGA

-1492 ADGGYTLTVEATDEA
+1492 ADGGYTLTVEATDKA
-1507 GNKATQTLDFTI
+1507 GNKTTQELDFTI

-1882 EYIWPTDLVENTYT
+1882 EYIWPTDLIENTYT

-2124 TIVLDNTDDS
+2124 TIVLDSTDDS
-2134 GTKGDHL
+2134 GTKGDNL

-2319 TTLSTPVIVLDSAD
+2319 TTLSVPVIVLNSAD
-2333 DSGVHGDNMTNH
+2333 DTGVQGDNMTNS

-2377 TKDAGGWT
+2377 TKGVGGWS

-2450 QVTVPTDVN
+2450 QVKVPTDVN
-2459 VVRLSI
+2459 
-2465 DGGKTWFNATQS
+2465 
-2477 ATPGVWDY
+2477 
-2485 IWPDDVADGGYTLTV
+2485 
-2500 EATDEAGNKATQTLD
+2500 E
-2515 FTIDTTLSVP
+2515 
-2525 TLSLDSADDSGIAG
+2525 
-2539 DNITNVKTP
+2539 
-2548 GFTLNNIDTDVSRV
+2548 
-2562 IVEVMHNGIKQE
+2562 
-2574 VPLVQTGGQWRFAPT
+2574 
-2589 SDWADGDYILT
+2589 
-2600 VKVEDRAGNV
+2600 
-2610 KQSAPLTVTVD
+2610 
-2621 THIAI
+2621 
-2626 DRIELVNDSGIPGD
+2626 
-2640 NLTNEARPHF
+2640 
-2650 QVTVP
+2650 
-2655 ADVNG
+2655 
-2660 VRLSIDGGK
+2660 
-2669 TWFDATQSATSGVWD
+2669 
-2684 YTWLTNVANGPHTLM
+2684 
-2699 VEASDK
+2699 
-2705 AGNKTTQKLDFTIDT
+2705 
-2720 ILSEPTITLDSAD
+2720 
-2733 DSAAGDNITNVKM
+2733 
-2746 PGFTLGN
+2746 
-2753 IDADVTKVVVTV
+2753 
-2765 AHDGKNQQ
+2765 
-2773 IELIKNGGVWRFTPG
+2773 
-2788 AAWTDGDYTLTVK
+2788 
-2801 VEDKAGNTN
+2801 
-2810 YSAPLTVTIDTQTS
+2810 
-2824 IDRIELL
+2824 
-2831 NDTGIVGDNLT
+2831 
-2842 NEARP
+2842 
-2847 QFHITVPTDVN
+2847 
-2858 SVQLSLDGGINW
+2858 
-2870 VNATLTSDGVWE
+2870 
-2882 YIWPTDLVE
+2882 
-2891 NTYTLTVKATDV
+2891 
-2903 AGNTATETLNFIID
+2903 
-2917 TTLSTPTITLD
+2917 
-2928 SADDSGTANDNKT
+2928 
-2941 NVKTPGF
+2941 
-2948 IIGGIDSDVTQVV
+2948 
-2961 VQVMRDGHSEEVEL
+2961 
-2975 TQTNGQWRFVPGSAW
+2975 
-2990 TDGDYTLTVTV
+2990 
-3001 KDEAGNIRH
+3001 
-3010 SAPLTVT
+3010 
-3017 IDTQITIDHIE
+3017 
-3028 LVNDSGIPD
+3028 
-3037 DNLTNNVRPHFQVT
+3037 
-3051 VPTDVNVV
+3051 V

-3105 NKTTQQLDFI
+3105 NQTTQKLDFI
-3115 IDTLLS
+3115 IDTMLS
-3121 EPTIVLDN
+3121 EPTIVLDS

-3140 TNVNKPTFLL
+3140 TNANKPTFIL

-3165 HGGTKE
+3165 YGGTKE

-3317 TRLSTPTIAMDSRDD
+3317 TRLSTPTITMDSRDD

-3346 GFTIGNIDADAHS
+3346 GFTIGNIDSDAQS

-3409 QSTPLVVTVDTQ
+3409 QSTPLIVTVDTQ

-3464 GGANWVSATQGIEG
+3464 GGANWVSAAQGIEG

-3621 AIDRIELVND
+3621 AIDHIELVND

-3717 TLLTPTIELAP
+3717 TLMTPTIELAP

-3847 PVFDIHQVDSDV
+3847 PVFDIRQVDSDV

-4302 TKTSAELRIEIDTQ
+4302 TKTSAELKIEIDTQ

-4531 TSVTTPR
+4531 TSVTKPR

-4550 VVIRINGVSYSVTA
+4550 VVIRINGVSYPVTA

-4833 TLIGSTLPNTIVSI
+4833 TLVGNTLPNAIVSI

-4969 NYELTFKVEDVA
+4969 NYVLTFKVEDVA

-5032 GSTLTIRNPQGVVI
+5032 GSTLTIRSPQGVVI

-5080 SQQKEILIEH
+5080 SQQKDILIEH

-5405 RPTFSIFGEMN
+5405 RPTFSISGEMN

-5575 SIWVDTHIKVFTSEL
+5575 SIWVDTHIQVFTSEL

-5597 KTEWWSNSDLI
+5597 KTDWWSNSSTI
-5608 TMRGTGE
+5608 TMRGMGE

-5628 LATAVVAAT
+5628 LATAVVAAN
-5637 GRWELSTDK
+5637 GQWELSTDQ
-5646 LPEGTYDISLVIEDS
+5646 LPEGKYDITLSIEDN
-5661 AGNRWE
+5661 AGNRKE
-5667 DVREIF
+5667 EVHEIF

-5711 EGNTYTLT
+5711 NGNTYTLT

-5751 DVPLDI
+5751 DVSLDI

-5863 ALAAGEDNGASDS
+5863 ALAAGEDNGVSDS

-5902 VTHNGVTDIYQATQG
+5902 VTHNGVTDTYQATQG

-5929 NDGNYT
+5929 NDGTYT

-5998 TEPSAAEES
+5998 TVPSAAEES
-6007 VVKVTAYSI
+6007 VVKETAYSI

-6113 VRGKTED
+6113 ARGKTED

>member
-37 MNITTPRG
+37 MNITTPHG

-541 NDSGIVGDNVTN
+541 DDSGIVGDNVTN

-597 SVEGINNLT
+597 SVEGVNNLT

-627 IAPVPPTVSLE
+627 VAPVPPTVSLE
-638 DYVVLPNGIILSGN
+638 DFVVLPNGIILSGN

-696 QGAYDI
+696 QGSYDI

-1035 GISDDNLT
+1035 GIADDNLT

-1109 KANSAIF
+1109 KANSAVF

-1186 LFIPGNT
+1186 LFTPGNT

-1208 AGNTNYSAP
+1208 AGNTSYSAP

-1384 WTFTPPTSWA
+1384 WSFTPTGAWA

-1429 IELVNDSGIPDDNL
+1429 IELVNDSGIPNDNL

-1468 GKTWFNATQSATPGV
+1468 GKTWFNATQSATPGA

-1492 ADGGYTLTVEATDEA
+1492 ADGGYTLTVEATDKA
-1507 GNKATQTLDFTI
+1507 GNKTTQELDFTI

-1670 TWFDAT
+1670 TCFDAT

-2124 TIVLDNTDDS
+2124 TIVLDSTDDS

-2319 TTLSTPVIVLDSAD
+2319 TTLSVPVIVLNSAD
-2333 DSGVHGDNMTNH
+2333 DTGVQGDNMTNS

-2377 TKDAGGWT
+2377 TKGVGGWS

-2450 QVTVPTDVN
+2450 QVKVPTDVN
-2459 VVRLSI
+2459 
-2465 DGGKTWFNATQS
+2465 
-2477 ATPGVWDY
+2477 
-2485 IWPDDVADGGYTLTV
+2485 
-2500 EATDEAGNKATQTLD
+2500 E
-2515 FTIDTTLSVP
+2515 
-2525 TLSLDSADDSGIAG
+2525 
-2539 DNITNVKTP
+2539 
-2548 GFTLNNIDTDVSRV
+2548 
-2562 IVEVMHNGIKQE
+2562 
-2574 VPLVQTGGQWRFAPT
+2574 
-2589 SDWADGDYILT
+2589 
-2600 VKVEDRAGNV
+2600 
-2610 KQSAPLTVTVD
+2610 
-2621 THIAI
+2621 
-2626 DRIELVNDSGIPGD
+2626 
-2640 NLTNEARPHF
+2640 
-2650 QVTVP
+2650 
-2655 ADVNG
+2655 
-2660 VRLSIDGGK
+2660 
-2669 TWFDATQSATSGVWD
+2669 
-2684 YTWLTNVANGPHTLM
+2684 
-2699 VEASDK
+2699 
-2705 AGNKTTQKLDFTIDT
+2705 
-2720 ILSEPTITLDSAD
+2720 
-2733 DSAAGDNITNVKM
+2733 
-2746 PGFTLGN
+2746 
-2753 IDADVTKVVVTV
+2753 
-2765 AHDGKNQQ
+2765 
-2773 IELIKNGGVWRFTPG
+2773 
-2788 AAWTDGDYTLTVK
+2788 
-2801 VEDKAGNTN
+2801 
-2810 YSAPLTVTIDTQTS
+2810 
-2824 IDRIELL
+2824 
-2831 NDTGIVGDNLT
+2831 
-2842 NEARP
+2842 
-2847 QFHITVPTDVN
+2847 
-2858 SVQLSLDGGINW
+2858 
-2870 VNATLTSDGVWE
+2870 
-2882 YIWPTDLVE
+2882 
-2891 NTYTLTVKATDV
+2891 
-2903 AGNTATETLNFIID
+2903 
-2917 TTLSTPTITLD
+2917 
-2928 SADDSGTANDNKT
+2928 
-2941 NVKTPGF
+2941 
-2948 IIGGIDSDVTQVV
+2948 
-2961 VQVMRDGHSEEVEL
+2961 
-2975 TQTNGQWRFVPGSAW
+2975 
-2990 TDGDYTLTVTV
+2990 
-3001 KDEAGNIRH
+3001 
-3010 SAPLTVT
+3010 
-3017 IDTQITIDHIE
+3017 
-3028 LVNDSGIPD
+3028 
-3037 DNLTNNVRPHFQVT
+3037 
-3051 VPTDVNVV
+3051 V

-3105 NKTTQQLDFI
+3105 NQTTQKLDFI
-3115 IDTLLS
+3115 IDTMLS
-3121 EPTIVLDN
+3121 EPTIVLDS

-3140 TNVNKPTFLL
+3140 TNANKPTFIL

-3165 HGGTKE
+3165 YGGTKE

-3391 DGSYTLTVEVT
+3391 DGSYTLTVEVQ

-3518 LSTPTIALDST
+3518 LSTPTIELDST

-3717 TLLTPTIELAP
+3717 TLMTPTIELAP

-3847 PVFDIHQVDSDV
+3847 PVFDIRQVDSDV

-4302 TKTSAELRIEIDTQ
+4302 TKTSAELKIEIDTQ

-4531 TSVTTPR
+4531 TSVTKPR

-4550 VVIRINGVSYSVTA
+4550 VVIRINGVSYPVTA

-4833 TLIGSTLPNTIVSI
+4833 TLVGNTLPNAIVSI

-4969 NYELTFKVEDVA
+4969 NYVLTFKVEDVA

-5032 GSTLTIRNPQGVVI
+5032 GSTLTIRSPQGVVI

-5080 SQQKEILIEH
+5080 SQQKDILIEH

-5405 RPTFSIFGEMN
+5405 RPTFSISGEMN

-5575 SIWVDTHIKVFTSEL
+5575 SIWVDTHIQVFTSEL

-5597 KTEWWSNSDLI
+5597 KTDWWSNSSTI
-5608 TMRGTGE
+5608 TMRGMGE

-5628 LATAVVAAT
+5628 LATAVVAAN
-5637 GRWELSTDK
+5637 GQWELSTDQ
-5646 LPEGTYDISLVIEDS
+5646 LPEGKYDITLSIEDN
-5661 AGNRWE
+5661 AGNRKE
-5667 DVREIF
+5667 EVHEIF

-5711 EGNTYTLT
+5711 NGNTYTLT

-5820 TPGTPLADGSYTISV
+5820 TPGTPLTDGSYTISV

-5929 NDGNYT
+5929 NDGTYT

-5998 TEPSAAEES
+5998 TVPSAAEES
-6007 VVKVTAYSI
+6007 VVKETAYSI

-6048 SIMFEGEEFTLPIT
+6048 SVMFEGEEFTLPIT

>member
-299 TAPETLTDGT
+299 TAPETLTDGA

-420 ETTDSIITDTIAPE
+420 ETTDSIITDTIPPE

-638 DYVVLPNGIILSGN
+638 DFVVLPNGIILSGN

-1035 GISDDNLT
+1035 GIADDNLT

-1109 KANSAIF
+1109 KANSAVF

-1186 LFIPGNT
+1186 LFTPGNT

-1208 AGNTNYSAP
+1208 AGNTSYSAP

-1327 IVLDSADDTGI
+1327 IVLNSADDTGV
-1338 QGDNMTNSTQ
+1338 QGDNMTNRTQ

-1468 GKTWFNATQSATPGV
+1468 GKTWFNATQSATPGA

-1492 ADGGYTLTVEATDEA
+1492 ADGGYTLTVEATDKA
-1507 GNKATQTLDFTI
+1507 GNKTTQELDFTI

-1716 FTIDTILS
+1716 FIIDTLLS

-2107 KTTQQ
+2107 QTTQK

-2119 LLSEP
+2119 MLSEP
-2124 TIVLDNTDDS
+2124 TIVLDSTDDS
-2134 GTKGDHL
+2134 GTKGDNL
-2141 TNVNK
+2141 TNANK
-2146 PTFLL
+2146 PTFIL

-2165 QHGGTKE
+2165 Q
-2172 VLTATKDATGNW
+2172 
-2184 SVTPTGT
+2184 
-2191 WADGDYTLTVRVEDE
+2191 Y
-2206 AGNEKHSASLT
+2206 
-2217 VTVDTQITID
+2217 
-2227 VIELVND
+2227 
-2234 NGIPGDNM
+2234 
-2242 TNDAHPQFR
+2242 
-2251 VTVPGDVNEVS
+2251 
-2262 LSIDGG
+2262 
-2268 VTWVKATQSATPGV
+2268 
-2282 WNYTWP
+2282 
-2288 GTVPDGDYTLNVK
+2288 
-2301 ATDNA
+2301 
-2306 GNTVTETLHFTID
+2306 
-2319 TTLSTPVIVLDSAD
+2319 
-2333 DSGVHGDNMTNH
+2333 
-2345 TQPTFALQHIDDDA
+2345 
-2359 VRVTVSVEH
+2359 
-2368 GGVTTTFDA
+2368 
-2377 TKDAGGWT
+2377 
-2385 FTPTGAWADG
+2385 
-2395 DYTLSVSVE
+2395 
-2404 DKAGNT
+2404 
-2410 SHSASL
+2410 
-2416 TVTVDTQIAINNIEL
+2416 
-2431 VNDSGIPDDNLTNN
+2431 
-2445 VRPHF
+2445 
-2450 QVTVPTDVN
+2450 
-2459 VVRLSI
+2459 
-2465 DGGKTWFNATQS
+2465 
-2477 ATPGVWDY
+2477 
-2485 IWPDDVADGGYTLTV
+2485 
-2500 EATDEAGNKATQTLD
+2500 
-2515 FTIDTTLSVP
+2515 
-2525 TLSLDSADDSGIAG
+2525 
-2539 DNITNVKTP
+2539 
-2548 GFTLNNIDTDVSRV
+2548 
-2562 IVEVMHNGIKQE
+2562 
-2574 VPLVQTGGQWRFAPT
+2574 
-2589 SDWADGDYILT
+2589 
-2600 VKVEDRAGNV
+2600 
-2610 KQSAPLTVTVD
+2610 
-2621 THIAI
+2621 
-2626 DRIELVNDSGIPGD
+2626 
-2640 NLTNEARPHF
+2640 
-2650 QVTVP
+2650 
-2655 ADVNG
+2655 
-2660 VRLSIDGGK
+2660 
-2669 TWFDATQSATSGVWD
+2669 
-2684 YTWLTNVANGPHTLM
+2684 
-2699 VEASDK
+2699 
-2705 AGNKTTQKLDFTIDT
+2705 
-2720 ILSEPTITLDSAD
+2720 
-2733 DSAAGDNITNVKM
+2733 
-2746 PGFTLGN
+2746 
-2753 IDADVTKVVVTV
+2753 
-2765 AHDGKNQQ
+2765 
-2773 IELIKNGGVWRFTPG
+2773 
-2788 AAWTDGDYTLTVK
+2788 
-2801 VEDKAGNTN
+2801 
-2810 YSAPLTVTIDTQTS
+2810 
-2824 IDRIELL
+2824 
-2831 NDTGIVGDNLT
+2831 
-2842 NEARP
+2842 
-2847 QFHITVPTDVN
+2847 
-2858 SVQLSLDGGINW
+2858 
-2870 VNATLTSDGVWE
+2870 
-2882 YIWPTDLVE
+2882 
-2891 NTYTLTVKATDV
+2891 
-2903 AGNTATETLNFIID
+2903 
-2917 TTLSTPTITLD
+2917 
-2928 SADDSGTANDNKT
+2928 
-2941 NVKTPGF
+2941 
-2948 IIGGIDSDVTQVV
+2948 
-2961 VQVMRDGHSEEVEL
+2961 
-2975 TQTNGQWRFVPGSAW
+2975 
-2990 TDGDYTLTVTV
+2990 
-3001 KDEAGNIRH
+3001 
-3010 SAPLTVT
+3010 
-3017 IDTQITIDHIE
+3017 
-3028 LVNDSGIPD
+3028 
-3037 DNLTNNVRPHFQVT
+3037 
-3051 VPTDVNVV
+3051 
-3059 RLSIDGGKTWF
+3059 
-3070 NATQSATPGVWD
+3070 
-3082 YTWLADVGEGKHT
+3082 
-3095 LTVEATDKAG
+3095 
-3105 NKTTQQLDFI
+3105 
-3115 IDTLLS
+3115 
-3121 EPTIVLDN
+3121 
-3129 TDDSGTKGDNL
+3129 
-3140 TNVNKPTFLL
+3140 
-3150 GNIDAD
+3150 
-3156 ARYVTVEVQ
+3156 
-3165 HGGTKE
+3165 GGTKE

-3317 TRLSTPTIAMDSRDD
+3317 TRLSTPTITMDSRDD

-3346 GFTIGNIDADAHS
+3346 GFTIGNIDSDAQS

-3409 QSTPLVVTVDTQ
+3409 QSTPLIVTVDTQ

-3464 GGANWVSATQGIEG
+3464 GGANWVSAAQGIEG

-3621 AIDRIELVND
+3621 AIDHIELVND

-3717 TLLTPTIELAP
+3717 TLMTPTIELAP

-3847 PVFDIHQVDSDV
+3847 PVFDIRQVDSDV

-4302 TKTSAELRIEIDTQ
+4302 TKTSAELKIEIDTQ

-4531 TSVTTPR
+4531 TSVTKPR

-4550 VVIRINGVSYSVTA
+4550 VVIRINGVSYPVTA

-4833 TLIGSTLPNTIVSI
+4833 TLVGNTLPNAIVSI

-4969 NYELTFKVEDVA
+4969 NYVLTFKVEDVA

-5032 GSTLTIRNPQGVVI
+5032 GSTLTIRSPQGVVI

-5080 SQQKEILIEH
+5080 SQQKDILIEH

-5344 DNALKDG
+5344 DNVLKDG

-5405 RPTFSIFGEMN
+5405 RPTFSISGEMN

-5575 SIWVDTHIKVFTSEL
+5575 SIWVDTHIQVFTSEL

-5597 KTEWWSNSDLI
+5597 KTDWWSNSSTI
-5608 TMRGTGE
+5608 TMRGMGE

-5628 LATAVVAAT
+5628 LATAVVAAN
-5637 GRWELSTDK
+5637 GQWELSTDQ
-5646 LPEGTYDISLVIEDS
+5646 LPEGKYDITLSIEDN
-5661 AGNRWE
+5661 AGNRKE
-5667 DVREIF
+5667 EVHEIF

-5711 EGNTYTLT
+5711 NGNTYTLT

-5751 DVPLDI
+5751 DVSLDI

-5863 ALAAGEDNGASDS
+5863 ALAAGEDNGVSDS

-5902 VTHNGVTDIYQATQG
+5902 VTHNGVTDTYQATQG

-5929 NDGNYT
+5929 NDGTYT

-5998 TEPSAAEES
+5998 TVPSAAEES
-6007 VVKVTAYSI
+6007 VVKETAYSI

-6113 VRGKTED
+6113 ARGKTED

>member
-1 MGNKSIQKFFA
+1 QKFFA

-420 ETTDSIITDTIAPE
+420 ETTDSIITDTIPPE

-1058 IISVQVWDAMSD
+1058 IISVQVWDAASD

-1109 KANSAIF
+1109 KANSAVF

-1327 IVLDSADDTGI
+1327 IVLNSADDTGV

-1384 WTFTPPTSWA
+1384 WSFTPTGAWA

-1429 IELVNDSGIPDDNL
+1429 IELVNDSGIPNDNL

-1468 GKTWFNATQSATPGV
+1468 GKTWFNATQSATPGA

-1492 ADGGYTLTVEATDEA
+1492 ADGGYTLTVEATDKA
-1507 GNKATQTLDFTI
+1507 GNKTTQELDFTI

-2021 QITIDHIELVND
+2021 QI
-2033 SGIPDDNLTNNVRPH
+2033 
-2048 FQVTVP
+2048 
-2054 TDVNVV
+2054 
-2060 RLSIDGG
+2060 
-2067 KTWFNATQ
+2067 A
-2075 SATPG
+2075 
-2080 VWDYTW
+2080 
-2086 LADVGEGKH
+2086 
-2095 TLTVEATDKAGN
+2095 
-2107 KTTQQ
+2107 
-2112 LDFIIDT
+2112 
-2119 LLSEP
+2119 
-2124 TIVLDNTDDS
+2124 
-2134 GTKGDHL
+2134 
-2141 TNVNK
+2141 
-2146 PTFLL
+2146 
-2151 GNIDA
+2151 
-2156 DARYVTVEV
+2156 
-2165 QHGGTKE
+2165 
-2172 VLTATKDATGNW
+2172 
-2184 SVTPTGT
+2184 
-2191 WADGDYTLTVRVEDE
+2191 
-2206 AGNEKHSASLT
+2206 
-2217 VTVDTQITID
+2217 
-2227 VIELVND
+2227 
-2234 NGIPGDNM
+2234 
-2242 TNDAHPQFR
+2242 
-2251 VTVPGDVNEVS
+2251 
-2262 LSIDGG
+2262 
-2268 VTWVKATQSATPGV
+2268 
-2282 WNYTWP
+2282 
-2288 GTVPDGDYTLNVK
+2288 
-2301 ATDNA
+2301 
-2306 GNTVTETLHFTID
+2306 
-2319 TTLSTPVIVLDSAD
+2319 
-2333 DSGVHGDNMTNH
+2333 
-2345 TQPTFALQHIDDDA
+2345 
-2359 VRVTVSVEH
+2359 
-2368 GGVTTTFDA
+2368 
-2377 TKDAGGWT
+2377 
-2385 FTPTGAWADG
+2385 
-2395 DYTLSVSVE
+2395 
-2404 DKAGNT
+2404 
-2410 SHSASL
+2410 
-2416 TVTVDTQIAINNIEL
+2416 
-2431 VNDSGIPDDNLTNN
+2431 
-2445 VRPHF
+2445 
-2450 QVTVPTDVN
+2450 
-2459 VVRLSI
+2459 
-2465 DGGKTWFNATQS
+2465 
-2477 ATPGVWDY
+2477 
-2485 IWPDDVADGGYTLTV
+2485 
-2500 EATDEAGNKATQTLD
+2500 
-2515 FTIDTTLSVP
+2515 
-2525 TLSLDSADDSGIAG
+2525 
-2539 DNITNVKTP
+2539 
-2548 GFTLNNIDTDVSRV
+2548 
-2562 IVEVMHNGIKQE
+2562 
-2574 VPLVQTGGQWRFAPT
+2574 
-2589 SDWADGDYILT
+2589 
-2600 VKVEDRAGNV
+2600 
-2610 KQSAPLTVTVD
+2610 
-2621 THIAI
+2621 
-2626 DRIELVNDSGIPGD
+2626 
-2640 NLTNEARPHF
+2640 
-2650 QVTVP
+2650 
-2655 ADVNG
+2655 
-2660 VRLSIDGGK
+2660 
-2669 TWFDATQSATSGVWD
+2669 
-2684 YTWLTNVANGPHTLM
+2684 
-2699 VEASDK
+2699 
-2705 AGNKTTQKLDFTIDT
+2705 
-2720 ILSEPTITLDSAD
+2720 
-2733 DSAAGDNITNVKM
+2733 
-2746 PGFTLGN
+2746 
-2753 IDADVTKVVVTV
+2753 
-2765 AHDGKNQQ
+2765 
-2773 IELIKNGGVWRFTPG
+2773 
-2788 AAWTDGDYTLTVK
+2788 
-2801 VEDKAGNTN
+2801 
-2810 YSAPLTVTIDTQTS
+2810 
-2824 IDRIELL
+2824 
-2831 NDTGIVGDNLT
+2831 
-2842 NEARP
+2842 
-2847 QFHITVPTDVN
+2847 
-2858 SVQLSLDGGINW
+2858 
-2870 VNATLTSDGVWE
+2870 
-2882 YIWPTDLVE
+2882 
-2891 NTYTLTVKATDV
+2891 
-2903 AGNTATETLNFIID
+2903 
-2917 TTLSTPTITLD
+2917 
-2928 SADDSGTANDNKT
+2928 
-2941 NVKTPGF
+2941 
-2948 IIGGIDSDVTQVV
+2948 
-2961 VQVMRDGHSEEVEL
+2961 
-2975 TQTNGQWRFVPGSAW
+2975 
-2990 TDGDYTLTVTV
+2990 
-3001 KDEAGNIRH
+3001 
-3010 SAPLTVT
+3010 
-3017 IDTQITIDHIE
+3017 IDHIE

-3171 VLTATKGATG
+3171 VLTATKDATGNWSVTPTGTWADGDYTLTVRVEDEAGNEKHSASLTVTVDTQITIDAIELVNDNGIPGDNMTNDAHPQFRVTVPGDVNEVSLSIDGGVTWVKATQSATPGVWNYTWPGTVPDGDYTLNVKATDNAGNTVTETLHFTIDTTLSVPVIVLNSADDTGVQGDNMTNSTQPTFALQHIDDDAVRVTVSVEHGGVTTTFDATKGTGGWSFTPTGAWADGDYTLSVSVEDKAGNTSHSASLTVTVDTQIAINNIELVNDSGIPDDNLTNNVRPHFQVKVPTDVNEVRLSIDGGKTWFNATQSATPGVWDYTWLADVGEGKHTLTVEATDKAGNQTTQKLDFIIDTMLSEPTIVLDSTDDSGTKGDNLTNANKPTFILGNIDADARYVTVEVQYGGTKKVLTATKGATG

-3196 TLTVRVEDDAGN
+3196 MLTVRVEDDAGN

-3317 TRLSTPTIAMDSRDD
+3317 TRLSTPTITMDSRDD

-3346 GFTIGNIDADAHS
+3346 GFTIGNIDSDAQS

-3409 QSTPLVVTVDTQ
+3409 QSTPLIVTVDTQ

-3464 GGANWVSATQGIEG
+3464 GGANWVSAAQGIEG

-3621 AIDRIELVND
+3621 AIDHIELVND

-3717 TLLTPTIELAP
+3717 TLMTPTIELAP

-3847 PVFDIHQVDSDV
+3847 PVFDIRQVDSDV

-4302 TKTSAELRIEIDTQ
+4302 TKTSAELKIEIDTQ

-4531 TSVTTPR
+4531 TSVTKPR
-4538 FVIGNVPADIDT
+4538 FVIGNVSADIDT
-4550 VVIRINGVSYSVTA
+4550 VVIRINGVSYPVTA

-4969 NYELTFKVEDVA
+4969 NYVLTFKVEDVA

-5032 GSTLTIRNPQGVVI
+5032 GSTLTIRSPQGVVI

-5080 SQQKEILIEH
+5080 SQQKDILIEH

-5405 RPTFSIFGEMN
+5405 RPTFSISGEMN

-5465 TSKTLNFTID
+5465 TSKTLKFTID

-5575 SIWVDTHIKVFTSEL
+5575 SIWVDTHIQVFTSEL

-5597 KTEWWSNSDLI
+5597 KTDWWSNSSTI
-5608 TMRGTGE
+5608 TMRGMGE

-5628 LATAVVAAT
+5628 LATAVVAAN
-5637 GRWELSTDK
+5637 GQWELSTDQ
-5646 LPEGTYDISLVIEDS
+5646 LPEGKYDITLSIEDN
-5661 AGNRWE
+5661 AGNRKE
-5667 DVREIF
+5667 EVHEIF

-5711 EGNTYTLT
+5711 NGNTYTLT

-5863 ALAAGEDNGASDS
+5863 ALAAGEDNGVSDS

-5902 VTHNGVTDIYQATQG
+5902 VTHNGVTDTYQATQG

-5929 NDGNYT
+5929 NDGTYT

-5998 TEPSAAEES
+5998 TVPSAAEES
-6007 VVKVTAYSI
+6007 VVKETAYSI

-6113 VRGKTED
+6113 ARGKTED

>member
-420 ETTDSIITDTIAPE
+420 ETTDSIITDTIPPE

-541 NDSGIVGDNVTN
+541 DDSGIVGDNVTN

-597 SVEGINNLT
+597 SVEGVNNLT

-627 IAPVPPTVSLE
+627 VAPVPPTVSLE
-638 DYVVLPNGIILSGN
+638 DFVVLPNGIILSGN

-1035 GISDDNLT
+1035 GIADDNLT

-1109 KANSAIF
+1109 KANSAVF

-1186 LFIPGNT
+1186 LFTPGNT

-1258 DVNEVRLSIDGGN
+1258 DVNEVHLSIDGGN

-1384 WTFTPPTSWA
+1384 WS
-1394 DGDYTLSV
+1394 
-1402 SVEDKAG
+1402 
-1409 NTSHSA
+1409 
-1415 SLTVTVDTQIAINN
+1415 
-1429 IELVNDSGIPDDNL
+1429 
-1443 TNNVRPHFQVT
+1443 
-1454 VPTDVNVVRLSIDG
+1454 
-1468 GKTWFNATQSATPGV
+1468 
-1483 WDYIWPDDV
+1483 
-1492 ADGGYTLTVEATDEA
+1492 
-1507 GNKATQTLDFTI
+1507 
-1519 DTTLSVPTLS
+1519 
-1529 LDSADDSGIAGDNI
+1529 
-1543 TNVKTPGF
+1543 
-1551 TLNNIDT
+1551 
-1558 DVSRV
+1558 
-1563 IVEVMHNGI
+1563 
-1572 KQEVPLVQTGGQ
+1572 
-1584 WRFAPTSDW
+1584 
-1593 ADGDY
+1593 
-1598 ILTVKVEDRA
+1598 
-1608 GNVKQSAPLTVT
+1608 
-1620 VDTHIAIDRIELV
+1620 
-1633 NDSGIPGDNLT
+1633 
-1644 NEARPHFQVTVPA
+1644 
-1657 DVNGVRLSIDGGK
+1657 
-1670 TWFDAT
+1670 
-1676 QSATSGVWD
+1676 
-1685 YTWLT
+1685 
-1690 NVANGPHTLMVEA
+1690 
-1703 SDKAGNKTTQKLD
+1703 
-1716 FTIDTILS
+1716 
-1724 EPTITLD
+1724 
-1731 SADDSAAGDN
+1731 
-1741 ITNVK
+1741 
-1746 MPGFTLGNIDADVTK
+1746 
-1761 VVVTVAHDGKNQ
+1761 
-1773 QIELIKNGGVWRFT
+1773 
-1787 PGAAWTDGDYTLTVK
+1787 
-1802 VEDKA
+1802 
-1807 GNTNYS
+1807 
-1813 APLTVTIDT
+1813 
-1822 QTSID
+1822 
-1827 RIELLNDTG
+1827 
-1836 IVGDNLTN
+1836 
-1844 EARPQFHI
+1844 
-1852 TVPTDVNSVQL
+1852 
-1863 SLDGG
+1863 
-1868 INWVNATLTSDGVW
+1868 
-1882 EYIWPTDLVENTYT
+1882 
-1896 LTVKATDVAGN
+1896 
-1907 TATETL
+1907 
-1913 NFIIDT
+1913 
-1919 TLSTPTIT
+1919 
-1927 LDSADDSGT
+1927 
-1936 ANDNKTNVK
+1936 
-1945 TPGFIIGGIDSDVT
+1945 
-1959 QVVVQVMRDGHSEEV
+1959 
-1974 ELTQTNGQ
+1974 
-1982 WRFVPGSAWTDG
+1982 
-1994 DYTLTVTVKDEAGN
+1994 
-2008 IRHSAPLTVTIDT
+2008 
-2021 QITIDHIELVND
+2021 
-2033 SGIPDDNLTNNVRPH
+2033 
-2048 FQVTVP
+2048 
-2054 TDVNVV
+2054 
-2060 RLSIDGG
+2060 
-2067 KTWFNATQ
+2067 
-2075 SATPG
+2075 
-2080 VWDYTW
+2080 
-2086 LADVGEGKH
+2086 
-2095 TLTVEATDKAGN
+2095 
-2107 KTTQQ
+2107 
-2112 LDFIIDT
+2112 
-2119 LLSEP
+2119 
-2124 TIVLDNTDDS
+2124 
-2134 GTKGDHL
+2134 
-2141 TNVNK
+2141 
-2146 PTFLL
+2146 
-2151 GNIDA
+2151 
-2156 DARYVTVEV
+2156 
-2165 QHGGTKE
+2165 
-2172 VLTATKDATGNW
+2172 
-2184 SVTPTGT
+2184 
-2191 WADGDYTLTVRVEDE
+2191 
-2206 AGNEKHSASLT
+2206 
-2217 VTVDTQITID
+2217 
-2227 VIELVND
+2227 
-2234 NGIPGDNM
+2234 
-2242 TNDAHPQFR
+2242 
-2251 VTVPGDVNEVS
+2251 
-2262 LSIDGG
+2262 
-2268 VTWVKATQSATPGV
+2268 
-2282 WNYTWP
+2282 
-2288 GTVPDGDYTLNVK
+2288 
-2301 ATDNA
+2301 
-2306 GNTVTETLHFTID
+2306 
-2319 TTLSTPVIVLDSAD
+2319 
-2333 DSGVHGDNMTNH
+2333 
-2345 TQPTFALQHIDDDA
+2345 
-2359 VRVTVSVEH
+2359 
-2368 GGVTTTFDA
+2368 
-2377 TKDAGGWT
+2377 

-2431 VNDSGIPDDNLTNN
+2431 VNDSGIPNDNLTNN

-2477 ATPGVWDY
+2477 ATPGAWDY

-2500 EATDEAGNKATQTLD
+2500 EATDKAGNKTTQELD

-3171 VLTATKGATG
+3171 VLTATKDATGNWSVTPTGTWADGDYTLTVRVEDDAGNVKHSASLTVTVDTQITIDVIELVNDNGIPGDNLTNDVRPHFRVTVPGDVNEVSLSIDGGVTWVKAMQSATPGVWNYTWPKTVADGDYTLTVKATDNAGNTVTRTLDFTIDTTLSTPVIVLDSADDSGVHGDNMTNRTQPTFALQQIDDDAVRVTVSVEHGGVTTTFDATKDAGGWTFTPTGAWADGDYTLSVSVEDKAGNTSHSASLTVTVDTQIAINNIELVNDSGIPDDNLTNNVRPHFQVTVPTDVNVVRLSIDGGKTWFNATQSATPGVWDYTWLADVGEGKHTLTVEATDKAGNQTTQQLDFIIDTMLSEPTIVLDNTDDSGTKGDNLTNVNKPTFLLGNIDADARYVTVEVQHGGTKEVLTATKGATG

-3391 DGSYTLTVEVT
+3391 DGSYTLTVEVQ

-3518 LSTPTIALDST
+3518 LSTPTIELDIT

-4265 RDYTIENTGGNLTFT
+4265 RDYTIENTGENLTFT

-4494 GNKISKEVSF
+4494 GNKISKDVSF

-4550 VVIRINGVSYSVTA
+4550 VVIRINGVSYPVTA

-5532 GEVWVNE
+5532 GEVWAND

-5554 GQLDITVK
+5554 GQLDINVK

-5575 SIWVDTHIKVFTSEL
+5575 SIWVDTHIQVFTSEL

-5597 KTEWWSNSDLI
+5597 KTDWWSNSSTI
-5608 TMRGTGE
+5608 TMRGMGE

-5628 LATAVVAAT
+5628 LATAVVAAN
-5637 GRWELSTDK
+5637 GQWELSTDQ
-5646 LPEGTYDISLVIEDS
+5646 LPEGKYDITLSIEDN
-5661 AGNRWE
+5661 AGNRKE
-5667 DVREIF
+5667 EVHEIF

-5711 EGNTYTLT
+5711 NGNTYTLT

-5820 TPGTPLADGSYTISV
+5820 TPGTPLTDGSYTISV

-5929 NDGNYT
+5929 NDGTYT

-5998 TEPSAAEES
+5998 TVPSAAEES

-6048 SIMFEGEEFTLPIT
+6048 SVMFEGEEFTLPIT

-6082 VKFIDKDNDFLI
+6082 VKFIDKDDDFLI

-6113 VRGKTED
+6113 ARGKTED

>member
-1 MGNKSIQKFFA
+1 KFFA

-1035 GISDDNLT
+1035 GIADDNLT

-1058 IISVQVWDAMSD
+1058 IISVQVWDAASD

-1109 KANSAIF
+1109 KANSAVF

-1384 WTFTPPTSWA
+1384 WSFTPTGAWA

-1468 GKTWFNATQSATPGV
+1468 GKTWFNATQSATPGA

-1492 ADGGYTLTVEATDEA
+1492 ADGGYTLTVEATDKA
-1507 GNKATQTLDFTI
+1507 GNKTTQELDFTI

-1633 NDSGIPGDNLT
+1633 NDSGIPDDNLT

-1703 SDKAGNKTTQKLD
+1703 TDKAGNKTTQKLD

-1787 PGAAWTDGDYTLTVK
+1787 PGAAWTDGNYTLTVK

-2021 QITIDHIELVND
+2021 QI
-2033 SGIPDDNLTNNVRPH
+2033 
-2048 FQVTVP
+2048 
-2054 TDVNVV
+2054 
-2060 RLSIDGG
+2060 
-2067 KTWFNATQ
+2067 A
-2075 SATPG
+2075 
-2080 VWDYTW
+2080 
-2086 LADVGEGKH
+2086 
-2095 TLTVEATDKAGN
+2095 
-2107 KTTQQ
+2107 
-2112 LDFIIDT
+2112 
-2119 LLSEP
+2119 
-2124 TIVLDNTDDS
+2124 
-2134 GTKGDHL
+2134 
-2141 TNVNK
+2141 
-2146 PTFLL
+2146 
-2151 GNIDA
+2151 
-2156 DARYVTVEV
+2156 
-2165 QHGGTKE
+2165 
-2172 VLTATKDATGNW
+2172 
-2184 SVTPTGT
+2184 
-2191 WADGDYTLTVRVEDE
+2191 
-2206 AGNEKHSASLT
+2206 
-2217 VTVDTQITID
+2217 
-2227 VIELVND
+2227 
-2234 NGIPGDNM
+2234 
-2242 TNDAHPQFR
+2242 
-2251 VTVPGDVNEVS
+2251 
-2262 LSIDGG
+2262 
-2268 VTWVKATQSATPGV
+2268 
-2282 WNYTWP
+2282 
-2288 GTVPDGDYTLNVK
+2288 
-2301 ATDNA
+2301 
-2306 GNTVTETLHFTID
+2306 
-2319 TTLSTPVIVLDSAD
+2319 
-2333 DSGVHGDNMTNH
+2333 
-2345 TQPTFALQHIDDDA
+2345 
-2359 VRVTVSVEH
+2359 
-2368 GGVTTTFDA
+2368 
-2377 TKDAGGWT
+2377 
-2385 FTPTGAWADG
+2385 
-2395 DYTLSVSVE
+2395 
-2404 DKAGNT
+2404 
-2410 SHSASL
+2410 
-2416 TVTVDTQIAINNIEL
+2416 
-2431 VNDSGIPDDNLTNN
+2431 
-2445 VRPHF
+2445 
-2450 QVTVPTDVN
+2450 
-2459 VVRLSI
+2459 
-2465 DGGKTWFNATQS
+2465 
-2477 ATPGVWDY
+2477 
-2485 IWPDDVADGGYTLTV
+2485 
-2500 EATDEAGNKATQTLD
+2500 
-2515 FTIDTTLSVP
+2515 
-2525 TLSLDSADDSGIAG
+2525 
-2539 DNITNVKTP
+2539 
-2548 GFTLNNIDTDVSRV
+2548 
-2562 IVEVMHNGIKQE
+2562 
-2574 VPLVQTGGQWRFAPT
+2574 
-2589 SDWADGDYILT
+2589 
-2600 VKVEDRAGNV
+2600 
-2610 KQSAPLTVTVD
+2610 
-2621 THIAI
+2621 
-2626 DRIELVNDSGIPGD
+2626 
-2640 NLTNEARPHF
+2640 
-2650 QVTVP
+2650 
-2655 ADVNG
+2655 
-2660 VRLSIDGGK
+2660 
-2669 TWFDATQSATSGVWD
+2669 
-2684 YTWLTNVANGPHTLM
+2684 
-2699 VEASDK
+2699 
-2705 AGNKTTQKLDFTIDT
+2705 
-2720 ILSEPTITLDSAD
+2720 
-2733 DSAAGDNITNVKM
+2733 
-2746 PGFTLGN
+2746 
-2753 IDADVTKVVVTV
+2753 
-2765 AHDGKNQQ
+2765 
-2773 IELIKNGGVWRFTPG
+2773 
-2788 AAWTDGDYTLTVK
+2788 
-2801 VEDKAGNTN
+2801 
-2810 YSAPLTVTIDTQTS
+2810 
-2824 IDRIELL
+2824 
-2831 NDTGIVGDNLT
+2831 
-2842 NEARP
+2842 
-2847 QFHITVPTDVN
+2847 
-2858 SVQLSLDGGINW
+2858 
-2870 VNATLTSDGVWE
+2870 
-2882 YIWPTDLVE
+2882 
-2891 NTYTLTVKATDV
+2891 
-2903 AGNTATETLNFIID
+2903 
-2917 TTLSTPTITLD
+2917 
-2928 SADDSGTANDNKT
+2928 
-2941 NVKTPGF
+2941 
-2948 IIGGIDSDVTQVV
+2948 
-2961 VQVMRDGHSEEVEL
+2961 
-2975 TQTNGQWRFVPGSAW
+2975 
-2990 TDGDYTLTVTV
+2990 
-3001 KDEAGNIRH
+3001 
-3010 SAPLTVT
+3010 
-3017 IDTQITIDHIE
+3017 IDHIE

-3171 VLTATKGATG
+3171 VLTATKDATGNWSVTPTGTWADGDYTLTVRVEDEAGNEKHSASLTVTVDTQITIDAIELVNDNGIPGDNMTNDAHPQFRVTVPGDVNEVSLSIDGGVTWVKATQSATPGVWNYTWPGTVPDGDYTLNVKATDNAGNTVTETLHFTIDTTLSVPVIVLNSADDTGVQGDNMTNSTQPTFALQHIDDDAVRVTVSVEHGGVTTTFDATKGVGGWSFTPTGAWADGDYTLSVSVEDKAGNTSHSASLTVTVDTQIAINNIELVNDSGIPDDNLTNNVRPHFQVKVPTDVNEVRLSIDGGKTWFNATQSATPGVWDYTWLADVGEGKHTLTVEATDKAGNQTTQKLDFIIDTMLSEPTIVLDSTDDSGTKGDNLTNANKPTFILGNIDADARYVTVEVQYGGTKEVLTATKGATG

-3196 TLTVRVEDDAGN
+3196 MLTVRVEDDAGN

-3317 TRLSTPTIAMDSRDD
+3317 TRLSTPTITMDSRDD

-3346 GFTIGNIDADAHS
+3346 GFTIGNIDSDAQS

-3409 QSTPLVVTVDTQ
+3409 QSTPLIVTVDTQ

-3464 GGANWVSATQGIEG
+3464 GGANWVSAAQGIEG

-3621 AIDRIELVND
+3621 AIDHIELVND

-3717 TLLTPTIELAP
+3717 TLMTPTIELAP

-3847 PVFDIHQVDSDV
+3847 PVFDIRQVDSDV

-4302 TKTSAELRIEIDTQ
+4302 TKTSAELKIEIDTQ

-4531 TSVTTPR
+4531 TSVTKPR

-4550 VVIRINGVSYSVTA
+4550 VVIRINGVSYPVTA

-4833 TLIGSTLPNTIVSI
+4833 TLVGNTLPNAIVSI

-4969 NYELTFKVEDVA
+4969 NYVLTFKVEDVA

-5032 GSTLTIRNPQGVVI
+5032 GSTLTIRSPQGVVI

-5080 SQQKEILIEH
+5080 SQQKDILIEH

-5405 RPTFSIFGEMN
+5405 RPTFSISGEMN

-5532 GEVWVNE
+5532 GEVWVND

-5575 SIWVDTHIKVFTSEL
+5575 SIWVDTHIQVFTSEL

-5597 KTEWWSNSDLI
+5597 KTDWWSNSSTI
-5608 TMRGTGE
+5608 TMRGMGE

-5628 LATAVVAAT
+5628 LATAVVAAN
-5637 GRWELSTDK
+5637 GQWELSTDQ
-5646 LPEGTYDISLVIEDS
+5646 LPEGKYDITLSIEDN
-5661 AGNRWE
+5661 AGNRKE
-5667 DVREIF
+5667 EVHEIF

-5711 EGNTYTLT
+5711 NGNTYTLT

-5998 TEPSAAEES
+5998 TVPSAAEES
-6007 VVKVTAYSI
+6007 VVKETAYSI

-6113 VRGKTED
+6113 ARGKTED

>member
-441 DSSDSGIKNDN
+441 DSSDSGIKNDS

-541 NDSGIVGDNVTN
+541 DDSGIVGDNVTN

-638 DYVVLPNGIILSGN
+638 DFVVLPNGIILSGN

-1058 IISVQVWDAMSD
+1058 IISVQVWDAASD

-1109 KANSAIF
+1109 KANSAVF

-1186 LFIPGNT
+1186 LFTPGNT

-1208 AGNTNYSAP
+1208 AGNTSYSAP

-1327 IVLDSADDTGI
+1327 IVLNSADDTGV
-1338 QGDNMTNSTQ
+1338 QGDNMTNRTQ

-1429 IELVNDSGIPDDNL
+1429 IELVNDSGIPNDNL

-1468 GKTWFNATQSATPGV
+1468 GKTWFNATQSATTGV

-1703 SDKAGNKTTQKLD
+1703 TDKAGNKTTQKLD

-2124 TIVLDNTDDS
+2124 TIVLDSTDDS
-2134 GTKGDHL
+2134 GTKGDNL

-2319 TTLSTPVIVLDSAD
+2319 TTLSVPVIVLNSAD
-2333 DSGVHGDNMTNH
+2333 DTGVQGDNMTNS

-2377 TKDAGGWT
+2377 TKGTGGWS

-2431 VNDSGIPDDNLTNN
+2431 VNDSGIPN
-2445 VRPHF
+2445 
-2450 QVTVPTDVN
+2450 
-2459 VVRLSI
+2459 
-2465 DGGKTWFNATQS
+2465 
-2477 ATPGVWDY
+2477 
-2485 IWPDDVADGGYTLTV
+2485 
-2500 EATDEAGNKATQTLD
+2500 
-2515 FTIDTTLSVP
+2515 
-2525 TLSLDSADDSGIAG
+2525 
-2539 DNITNVKTP
+2539 
-2548 GFTLNNIDTDVSRV
+2548 
-2562 IVEVMHNGIKQE
+2562 
-2574 VPLVQTGGQWRFAPT
+2574 
-2589 SDWADGDYILT
+2589 
-2600 VKVEDRAGNV
+2600 
-2610 KQSAPLTVTVD
+2610 
-2621 THIAI
+2621 
-2626 DRIELVNDSGIPGD
+2626 
-2640 NLTNEARPHF
+2640 
-2650 QVTVP
+2650 
-2655 ADVNG
+2655 
-2660 VRLSIDGGK
+2660 
-2669 TWFDATQSATSGVWD
+2669 
-2684 YTWLTNVANGPHTLM
+2684 
-2699 VEASDK
+2699 
-2705 AGNKTTQKLDFTIDT
+2705 
-2720 ILSEPTITLDSAD
+2720 
-2733 DSAAGDNITNVKM
+2733 
-2746 PGFTLGN
+2746 
-2753 IDADVTKVVVTV
+2753 
-2765 AHDGKNQQ
+2765 
-2773 IELIKNGGVWRFTPG
+2773 
-2788 AAWTDGDYTLTVK
+2788 
-2801 VEDKAGNTN
+2801 
-2810 YSAPLTVTIDTQTS
+2810 
-2824 IDRIELL
+2824 
-2831 NDTGIVGDNLT
+2831 
-2842 NEARP
+2842 
-2847 QFHITVPTDVN
+2847 
-2858 SVQLSLDGGINW
+2858 
-2870 VNATLTSDGVWE
+2870 
-2882 YIWPTDLVE
+2882 
-2891 NTYTLTVKATDV
+2891 
-2903 AGNTATETLNFIID
+2903 
-2917 TTLSTPTITLD
+2917 
-2928 SADDSGTANDNKT
+2928 
-2941 NVKTPGF
+2941 
-2948 IIGGIDSDVTQVV
+2948 
-2961 VQVMRDGHSEEVEL
+2961 
-2975 TQTNGQWRFVPGSAW
+2975 
-2990 TDGDYTLTVTV
+2990 
-3001 KDEAGNIRH
+3001 
-3010 SAPLTVT
+3010 
-3017 IDTQITIDHIE
+3017 
-3028 LVNDSGIPD
+3028 

-3105 NKTTQQLDFI
+3105 NQTTQKLDFI
-3115 IDTLLS
+3115 IDTMLS
-3121 EPTIVLDN
+3121 EPTIVLDS

-3140 TNVNKPTFLL
+3140 TNANKPTFIL

-3165 HGGTKE
+3165 YGGTKE

-3317 TRLSTPTIAMDSRDD
+3317 TRLSTPTITMDSRDD

-3346 GFTIGNIDADAHS
+3346 GFTIGNIDSDAQS

-3409 QSTPLVVTVDTQ
+3409 QSTPLIVTVDTQ

-3464 GGANWVSATQGIEG
+3464 GGANWVSAAQGIEG

-3621 AIDRIELVND
+3621 AIDHIELVND

-3717 TLLTPTIELAP
+3717 TLMTPTIELAP

-4531 TSVTTPR
+4531 TSVTKPR

-4550 VVIRINGVSYSVTA
+4550 VVIRINGVSYPVTA

-4833 TLIGSTLPNTIVSI
+4833 TLVGNTLPNAIVSI

-4969 NYELTFKVEDVA
+4969 NYVLTFKVEDVA

-5032 GSTLTIRNPQGVVI
+5032 GSTLTIRSPQGVVI

-5080 SQQKEILIEH
+5080 SQQKDILIEH

-5405 RPTFSIFGEMN
+5405 RPTFSISGEMN

-5439 YRPESPLGDGSHS
+5439 YRPESPLGNGSHS

-5575 SIWVDTHIKVFTSEL
+5575 SIWVDTHIQVFTSEL

-5597 KTEWWSNSDLI
+5597 KTDWWSNSSTI
-5608 TMRGTGE
+5608 TMRGMGE

-5628 LATAVVAAT
+5628 LATAVVAAN
-5637 GRWELSTDK
+5637 GQWELSTDQ
-5646 LPEGTYDISLVIEDS
+5646 LPEGKYDITLSIEDN
-5661 AGNRWE
+5661 AGNRKE
-5667 DVREIF
+5667 EVHEIF

-5711 EGNTYTLT
+5711 NGNTYTLT

-5751 DVPLDI
+5751 DVSLDI

-5863 ALAAGEDNGASDS
+5863 ALAAGEDNGVSDS

-5902 VTHNGVTDIYQATQG
+5902 VTHNGVTDTYQATQG

-5929 NDGNYT
+5929 NDGTYT

-5998 TEPSAAEES
+5998 TVPSAAEES
-6007 VVKVTAYSI
+6007 VVKETAYSI

-6113 VRGKTED
+6113 ARGKTED

>member
-246 AAESNSGSKDDSITN
+246 ATESNSGSKDDSITN

-627 IAPVPPTVSLE
+627 VAPVPPTVSLE
-638 DYVVLPNGIILSGN
+638 DFVVLPNGIILSGN

-1035 GISDDNLT
+1035 GVSDDNLT

-1058 IISVQVWDAMSD
+1058 IISVQVWDAASD

-1109 KANSAIF
+1109 KANSAVF

-1208 AGNTNYSAP
+1208 AGNTSYSAP

-1384 WTFTPPTSWA
+1384 WSFTPTGAWA

-1429 IELVNDSGIPDDNL
+1429 IELVNDSGIPNDNL

-1468 GKTWFNATQSATPGV
+1468 GKTWFNATQSATPGA

-1492 ADGGYTLTVEATDEA
+1492 ADGGYTLTVEATDKA
-1507 GNKATQTLDFTI
+1507 GNKTTQELDFTI

-2124 TIVLDNTDDS
+2124 TIVLDSTDDS
-2134 GTKGDHL
+2134 GTKGDNL

-2319 TTLSTPVIVLDSAD
+2319 TTLSVPVIVLNSAD
-2333 DSGVHGDNMTNH
+2333 DTGVQGDNMTNS

-2377 TKDAGGWT
+2377 TKGTGGWS

-2450 QVTVPTDVN
+2450 QVKVPMDVN
-2459 VVRLSI
+2459 
-2465 DGGKTWFNATQS
+2465 
-2477 ATPGVWDY
+2477 
-2485 IWPDDVADGGYTLTV
+2485 
-2500 EATDEAGNKATQTLD
+2500 E
-2515 FTIDTTLSVP
+2515 
-2525 TLSLDSADDSGIAG
+2525 
-2539 DNITNVKTP
+2539 
-2548 GFTLNNIDTDVSRV
+2548 
-2562 IVEVMHNGIKQE
+2562 
-2574 VPLVQTGGQWRFAPT
+2574 
-2589 SDWADGDYILT
+2589 
-2600 VKVEDRAGNV
+2600 
-2610 KQSAPLTVTVD
+2610 
-2621 THIAI
+2621 
-2626 DRIELVNDSGIPGD
+2626 
-2640 NLTNEARPHF
+2640 
-2650 QVTVP
+2650 
-2655 ADVNG
+2655 
-2660 VRLSIDGGK
+2660 
-2669 TWFDATQSATSGVWD
+2669 
-2684 YTWLTNVANGPHTLM
+2684 
-2699 VEASDK
+2699 
-2705 AGNKTTQKLDFTIDT
+2705 
-2720 ILSEPTITLDSAD
+2720 
-2733 DSAAGDNITNVKM
+2733 
-2746 PGFTLGN
+2746 
-2753 IDADVTKVVVTV
+2753 
-2765 AHDGKNQQ
+2765 
-2773 IELIKNGGVWRFTPG
+2773 
-2788 AAWTDGDYTLTVK
+2788 
-2801 VEDKAGNTN
+2801 
-2810 YSAPLTVTIDTQTS
+2810 
-2824 IDRIELL
+2824 
-2831 NDTGIVGDNLT
+2831 
-2842 NEARP
+2842 
-2847 QFHITVPTDVN
+2847 
-2858 SVQLSLDGGINW
+2858 
-2870 VNATLTSDGVWE
+2870 
-2882 YIWPTDLVE
+2882 
-2891 NTYTLTVKATDV
+2891 
-2903 AGNTATETLNFIID
+2903 
-2917 TTLSTPTITLD
+2917 
-2928 SADDSGTANDNKT
+2928 
-2941 NVKTPGF
+2941 
-2948 IIGGIDSDVTQVV
+2948 
-2961 VQVMRDGHSEEVEL
+2961 
-2975 TQTNGQWRFVPGSAW
+2975 
-2990 TDGDYTLTVTV
+2990 
-3001 KDEAGNIRH
+3001 
-3010 SAPLTVT
+3010 
-3017 IDTQITIDHIE
+3017 
-3028 LVNDSGIPD
+3028 
-3037 DNLTNNVRPHFQVT
+3037 
-3051 VPTDVNVV
+3051 V

-3105 NKTTQQLDFI
+3105 NQTTQKLDFI

-3121 EPTIVLDN
+3121 EPTIVLDS

-3140 TNVNKPTFLL
+3140 TNANKPTFIL

-3165 HGGTKE
+3165 YGGTKE

-3317 TRLSTPTIAMDSRDD
+3317 TRLSTPTITMDSRDD

-3346 GFTIGNIDADAHS
+3346 GFTIGNIDSDAQS

-3409 QSTPLVVTVDTQ
+3409 QSTPLIVTVDTQ

-3464 GGANWVSATQGIEG
+3464 GGANWVSAAQGIEG

-3621 AIDRIELVND
+3621 AIDHIELVND

-3717 TLLTPTIELAP
+3717 TLMTPTIELAP

-3847 PVFDIHQVDSDV
+3847 PVFDIRQVDSDV

-4531 TSVTTPR
+4531 TSVTKPR

-4550 VVIRINGVSYSVTA
+4550 VVIRINGVSYPVTA

-4833 TLIGSTLPNTIVSI
+4833 TLVGNTLPNAIVSI

-4969 NYELTFKVEDVA
+4969 NYVLTFKVEDVA

-5300 LITNHNKPVLV
+5300 LITSHNKPVLV

-5383 NPAMVAGSDNG
+5383 NPVMMAGSDNG

-5405 RPTFSIFGEMN
+5405 RPAFSIYGEMN

-5475 TFNTT
+5475 TLNTT

-5532 GEVWVNE
+5532 GEVWVND

-5575 SIWVDTHIKVFTSEL
+5575 SIWVDTHIQVFTSEL

-5597 KTEWWSNSDLI
+5597 KTDWWSNSSTI
-5608 TMRGTGE
+5608 TMRGMGE

-5628 LATAVVAAT
+5628 LATAVVAAN
-5637 GRWELSTDK
+5637 GQWELSTDQ
-5646 LPEGTYDISLVIEDS
+5646 LPEGKYDITLSIEDN
-5661 AGNRWE
+5661 AGNRKE
-5667 DVREIF
+5667 EVHEIF

-5711 EGNTYTLT
+5711 NGNTYTLT

-5751 DVPLDI
+5751 DVSLDI

-5863 ALAAGEDNGASDS
+5863 ALAAGEDNGVSDS

-5902 VTHNGVTDIYQATQG
+5902 VTHNGVTDTYQATQG

-5929 NDGNYT
+5929 NDGTYT

-5970 DASDDATAT
+5970 DASDDDTAT

-5998 TEPSAAEES
+5998 TVPSAAEES
-6007 VVKVTAYSI
+6007 VVKETAYSI

-6113 VRGKTED
+6113 ARGKTED

>member
-37 MNITTPRG
+37 MNITTPHG

-122 DDAENAKKEADKAKE
+122 DEAENAKKEADKAKE

-441 DSSDSGIKNDN
+441 DSSDSGIKNDS

-541 NDSGIVGDNVTN
+541 DDSGIVGDNVTN

-597 SVEGINNLT
+597 SVEGVNNLT

-627 IAPVPPTVSLE
+627 VAPVPPTVSLE
-638 DYVVLPNGIILSGN
+638 DFVVLPNGIILSGN

-1058 IISVQVWDAMSD
+1058 IISVQVWDAASD

-1109 KANSAIF
+1109 KANSAVF

-1186 LFIPGNT
+1186 LFTPGNT

-1327 IVLDSADDTGI
+1327 IVLNSADDTGV

-1374 TFDATKGTGG
+1374 TFDATKGVGG
-1384 WTFTPPTSWA
+1384 WSFTPTGAWA

-1443 TNNVRPHFQVT
+1443 TNNVRPQFQVK
-1454 VPTDVNVVRLSIDG
+1454 VPTDVNEVRLSIDG

-1507 GNKATQTLDFTI
+1507 GNKTTQTLDFTI

-1563 IVEVMHNGI
+1563 TVEVMHNGI

-1633 NDSGIPGDNLT
+1633 NDSGIPDDNLT

-1676 QSATSGVWD
+1676 QSATPGVWD

-1716 FTIDTILS
+1716 FIIDTMLS

-2021 QITIDHIELVND
+2021 QIAIDHIELVND
-2033 SGIPDDNLTNNVRPH
+2033 SGIPDDNLTNNVRPQ
-2048 FQVTVP
+2048 FQVKVP
-2054 TDVNVV
+2054 TDVN
-2060 RLSIDGG
+2060 
-2067 KTWFNATQ
+2067 
-2075 SATPG
+2075 
-2080 VWDYTW
+2080 
-2086 LADVGEGKH
+2086 E
-2095 TLTVEATDKAGN
+2095 
-2107 KTTQQ
+2107 
-2112 LDFIIDT
+2112 
-2119 LLSEP
+2119 
-2124 TIVLDNTDDS
+2124 
-2134 GTKGDHL
+2134 
-2141 TNVNK
+2141 
-2146 PTFLL
+2146 
-2151 GNIDA
+2151 
-2156 DARYVTVEV
+2156 
-2165 QHGGTKE
+2165 
-2172 VLTATKDATGNW
+2172 
-2184 SVTPTGT
+2184 
-2191 WADGDYTLTVRVEDE
+2191 
-2206 AGNEKHSASLT
+2206 
-2217 VTVDTQITID
+2217 
-2227 VIELVND
+2227 
-2234 NGIPGDNM
+2234 
-2242 TNDAHPQFR
+2242 
-2251 VTVPGDVNEVS
+2251 
-2262 LSIDGG
+2262 
-2268 VTWVKATQSATPGV
+2268 
-2282 WNYTWP
+2282 
-2288 GTVPDGDYTLNVK
+2288 
-2301 ATDNA
+2301 
-2306 GNTVTETLHFTID
+2306 
-2319 TTLSTPVIVLDSAD
+2319 
-2333 DSGVHGDNMTNH
+2333 
-2345 TQPTFALQHIDDDA
+2345 
-2359 VRVTVSVEH
+2359 
-2368 GGVTTTFDA
+2368 
-2377 TKDAGGWT
+2377 
-2385 FTPTGAWADG
+2385 
-2395 DYTLSVSVE
+2395 
-2404 DKAGNT
+2404 
-2410 SHSASL
+2410 
-2416 TVTVDTQIAINNIEL
+2416 
-2431 VNDSGIPDDNLTNN
+2431 
-2445 VRPHF
+2445 
-2450 QVTVPTDVN
+2450 
-2459 VVRLSI
+2459 
-2465 DGGKTWFNATQS
+2465 
-2477 ATPGVWDY
+2477 
-2485 IWPDDVADGGYTLTV
+2485 
-2500 EATDEAGNKATQTLD
+2500 
-2515 FTIDTTLSVP
+2515 
-2525 TLSLDSADDSGIAG
+2525 
-2539 DNITNVKTP
+2539 
-2548 GFTLNNIDTDVSRV
+2548 
-2562 IVEVMHNGIKQE
+2562 
-2574 VPLVQTGGQWRFAPT
+2574 
-2589 SDWADGDYILT
+2589 
-2600 VKVEDRAGNV
+2600 
-2610 KQSAPLTVTVD
+2610 
-2621 THIAI
+2621 
-2626 DRIELVNDSGIPGD
+2626 
-2640 NLTNEARPHF
+2640 
-2650 QVTVP
+2650 
-2655 ADVNG
+2655 
-2660 VRLSIDGGK
+2660 
-2669 TWFDATQSATSGVWD
+2669 
-2684 YTWLTNVANGPHTLM
+2684 
-2699 VEASDK
+2699 
-2705 AGNKTTQKLDFTIDT
+2705 
-2720 ILSEPTITLDSAD
+2720 
-2733 DSAAGDNITNVKM
+2733 
-2746 PGFTLGN
+2746 
-2753 IDADVTKVVVTV
+2753 
-2765 AHDGKNQQ
+2765 
-2773 IELIKNGGVWRFTPG
+2773 
-2788 AAWTDGDYTLTVK
+2788 
-2801 VEDKAGNTN
+2801 
-2810 YSAPLTVTIDTQTS
+2810 
-2824 IDRIELL
+2824 
-2831 NDTGIVGDNLT
+2831 
-2842 NEARP
+2842 
-2847 QFHITVPTDVN
+2847 
-2858 SVQLSLDGGINW
+2858 
-2870 VNATLTSDGVWE
+2870 
-2882 YIWPTDLVE
+2882 
-2891 NTYTLTVKATDV
+2891 
-2903 AGNTATETLNFIID
+2903 
-2917 TTLSTPTITLD
+2917 
-2928 SADDSGTANDNKT
+2928 
-2941 NVKTPGF
+2941 
-2948 IIGGIDSDVTQVV
+2948 
-2961 VQVMRDGHSEEVEL
+2961 
-2975 TQTNGQWRFVPGSAW
+2975 
-2990 TDGDYTLTVTV
+2990 
-3001 KDEAGNIRH
+3001 
-3010 SAPLTVT
+3010 
-3017 IDTQITIDHIE
+3017 
-3028 LVNDSGIPD
+3028 
-3037 DNLTNNVRPHFQVT
+3037 
-3051 VPTDVNVV
+3051 V

-3171 VLTATKGATG
+3171 VLTATKDATG
-3181 IWSVTPTGTWADGDY
+3181 NWSVTPTGTWADGDY
-3196 TLTVRVEDDAGN
+3196 TLTVRVEDEAGN

-3317 TRLSTPTIAMDSRDD
+3317 TRLSTPTITMDSRDD

-3346 GFTIGNIDADAHS
+3346 GFTIGNIDSDAQS

-3409 QSTPLVVTVDTQ
+3409 QSTPLIVTVDTQ

-3464 GGANWVSATQGIEG
+3464 GGANWVSAAQGIEG

-3621 AIDRIELVND
+3621 AIDHIELVND
-3631 SGVPGDNVTKHVR
+3631 SGVPGDNITKHVR

-3692 HTLTVEVTDG
+3692 HTLIVEVTDG
-3702 AGNKMTETLNFTIDI
+3702 AGNKMTGTLDFTIDI

-3847 PVFDIHQVDSDV
+3847 PVFDIRQVDSDV

-3910 KESAPFE
+3910 KESAPLE

-3953 VPGDVVQVRVTLDGG
+3953 VPGDVIQVRVTLDGG

-4186 LPDGQHT
+4186 LPDGKHT

-4302 TKTSAELRIEIDTQ
+4302 TKTSAELQIEIDTQ

-4531 TSVTTPR
+4531 TSVTKPR

-4550 VVIRINGVSYSVTA
+4550 VVIRINGVSYPVTA

-4622 NSNSDN
+4622 SSNSDN

-4661 KQTITVGADGN
+4661 KHTITVGADGN

-4726 HEATSLRPEF
+4726 YEATSLRPEF
-4736 KGFAEAFSTIMIQ
+4736 KGLAEAFSTIMIQ

-4833 TLIGSTLPNTIVSI
+4833 TLVGNTLPNAIVSI

-4969 NYELTFKVEDVA
+4969 NYVLTFKVEDVA

-5080 SQQKEILIEH
+5080 SQQKDILIEH

-5300 LITNHNKPVLV
+5300 LITSHNKPVLV

-5383 NPAMVAGSDNG
+5383 NPVMMAGSDNG

-5405 RPTFSIFGEMN
+5405 RPAFSIYGEMN

-5532 GEVWVNE
+5532 GEVWVND

-5575 SIWVDTHIKVFTSEL
+5575 SIWVDTHIQVFTSEL

-5597 KTEWWSNSDLI
+5597 KTDWWSNSSTI
-5608 TMRGTGE
+5608 TMRGMGE

-5628 LATAVVAAT
+5628 LATAVVAAN
-5637 GRWELSTDK
+5637 GQWELSTDQ
-5646 LPEGTYDISLVIEDS
+5646 LPEGKYDITLSIEDN
-5661 AGNRWE
+5661 AGNRKE
-5667 DVREIF
+5667 EVHEIF

-5711 EGNTYTLT
+5711 NGNTYTLT

-5757 MKEVPVISLSPD
+5757 MKETPVISLSPD

-5780 RDKQPTFI
+5780 RDNQPTFI

-5863 ALAAGEDNGASDS
+5863 ALAAGEGNGASDS
-5876 DNVTN
+5876 DNVTNHN

-5929 NDGNYT
+5929 NDGTYT

-5942 RAGNSQQS
+5942 RAGNSLQS
-5950 ASLAVT
+5950 ASLEVT

-5970 DASDDATAT
+5970 DASDDATPT

-5998 TEPSAAEES
+5998 TVPSAAEES
-6007 VVKVTAYSI
+6007 VVKETAYSI

-6048 SIMFEGEEFTLPIT
+6048 SVMFEGEEFTLPIT

-6082 VKFIDKDNDFLI
+6082 VKFLDKDDDFLI

-6113 VRGKTED
+6113 ARGKTED

-6135 NGAIDV
+6135 NGAIEV

>member
-37 MNITTPRG
+37 MNITTPHG

-638 DYVVLPNGIILSGN
+638 DFVVLPNGIILSGN

-1035 GISDDNLT
+1035 GIADDNLT

-1109 KANSAIF
+1109 KANSAVF

-1186 LFIPGNT
+1186 LFTPGNT

-1208 AGNTNYSAP
+1208 AGNTSYSAP

-1327 IVLDSADDTGI
+1327 IVLNSADDTGV
-1338 QGDNMTNSTQ
+1338 QGDNMTNRTQ

-1384 WTFTPPTSWA
+1384 WSFTPTGAWA

-1429 IELVNDSGIPDDNL
+1429 IELVNDSGIPNDNL

-1468 GKTWFNATQSATPGV
+1468 GKTWFNATQSATTGV

-1543 TNVKTPGF
+1543 TSVKTPGF

-1633 NDSGIPGDNLT
+1633 NDSGIPDDNLT

-1703 SDKAGNKTTQKLD
+1703 TDKAGNKTTQKLD
-1716 FTIDTILS
+1716 FIIDTLLS

-2021 QITIDHIELVND
+2021 QIAIDHIELVND
-2033 SGIPDDNLTNNVRPH
+2033 SGIPDDNLTNEARPH

-2119 LLSEP
+2119 MLSEP

-2134 GTKGDHL
+2134 GTKGDNL

-2227 VIELVND
+2227 AIELVND

-2333 DSGVHGDNMTNH
+2333 DTGIQGDNMTNR
-2345 TQPTFALQHIDDDA
+2345 TQPTFNLQHIDDDA

-2385 FTPTGAWADG
+2385 FTPPTSWGAG

-2450 QVTVPTDVN
+2450 QVKVPTDVN
-2459 VVRLSI
+2459 
-2465 DGGKTWFNATQS
+2465 
-2477 ATPGVWDY
+2477 
-2485 IWPDDVADGGYTLTV
+2485 
-2500 EATDEAGNKATQTLD
+2500 E
-2515 FTIDTTLSVP
+2515 
-2525 TLSLDSADDSGIAG
+2525 
-2539 DNITNVKTP
+2539 
-2548 GFTLNNIDTDVSRV
+2548 
-2562 IVEVMHNGIKQE
+2562 
-2574 VPLVQTGGQWRFAPT
+2574 
-2589 SDWADGDYILT
+2589 
-2600 VKVEDRAGNV
+2600 
-2610 KQSAPLTVTVD
+2610 
-2621 THIAI
+2621 
-2626 DRIELVNDSGIPGD
+2626 
-2640 NLTNEARPHF
+2640 
-2650 QVTVP
+2650 
-2655 ADVNG
+2655 
-2660 VRLSIDGGK
+2660 
-2669 TWFDATQSATSGVWD
+2669 
-2684 YTWLTNVANGPHTLM
+2684 
-2699 VEASDK
+2699 
-2705 AGNKTTQKLDFTIDT
+2705 
-2720 ILSEPTITLDSAD
+2720 
-2733 DSAAGDNITNVKM
+2733 
-2746 PGFTLGN
+2746 
-2753 IDADVTKVVVTV
+2753 
-2765 AHDGKNQQ
+2765 
-2773 IELIKNGGVWRFTPG
+2773 
-2788 AAWTDGDYTLTVK
+2788 
-2801 VEDKAGNTN
+2801 
-2810 YSAPLTVTIDTQTS
+2810 
-2824 IDRIELL
+2824 
-2831 NDTGIVGDNLT
+2831 
-2842 NEARP
+2842 
-2847 QFHITVPTDVN
+2847 
-2858 SVQLSLDGGINW
+2858 
-2870 VNATLTSDGVWE
+2870 
-2882 YIWPTDLVE
+2882 
-2891 NTYTLTVKATDV
+2891 
-2903 AGNTATETLNFIID
+2903 
-2917 TTLSTPTITLD
+2917 
-2928 SADDSGTANDNKT
+2928 
-2941 NVKTPGF
+2941 
-2948 IIGGIDSDVTQVV
+2948 
-2961 VQVMRDGHSEEVEL
+2961 
-2975 TQTNGQWRFVPGSAW
+2975 
-2990 TDGDYTLTVTV
+2990 
-3001 KDEAGNIRH
+3001 
-3010 SAPLTVT
+3010 
-3017 IDTQITIDHIE
+3017 
-3028 LVNDSGIPD
+3028 
-3037 DNLTNNVRPHFQVT
+3037 
-3051 VPTDVNVV
+3051 V

-3105 NKTTQQLDFI
+3105 NQTTQKLDFI

-3121 EPTIVLDN
+3121 EPTIVLDS

-3140 TNVNKPTFLL
+3140 TNANKPTFIL

-3278 GIWDYTWPKD
+3278 GTWDYTWPKD

-3317 TRLSTPTIAMDSRDD
+3317 TRLSTPTITMDSRDD

-3346 GFTIGNIDADAHS
+3346 GFTIGNIDSDAQS

-3409 QSTPLVVTVDTQ
+3409 QSTPLIVTVDTQ

-3464 GGANWVSATQGIEG
+3464 GGANWVSAAQGIEG

-3621 AIDRIELVND
+3621 AIDHIELVND

-3692 HTLTVEVTDG
+3692 HTLIVEVTDG
-3702 AGNKMTETLNFTIDI
+3702 AGNKMTGTLDFTIDI

-3847 PVFDIHQVDSDV
+3847 PVFDIRQVDSDV

-4204 VAQETLQFTID
+4204 VAQETLQFMID

-4302 TKTSAELRIEIDTQ
+4302 TKTSAELKIEIDTQ

-4531 TSVTTPR
+4531 TSVTKPR

-4550 VVIRINGVSYSVTA
+4550 VVIRINGVSYPVTA

-4887 DNSELRSTAVDVT
+4887 DNSELRSTAVDLT

-4969 NYELTFKVEDVA
+4969 NYVLTFKVEDVA

-5300 LITNHNKPVLV
+5300 LITSHNKPVLV

-5383 NPAMVAGSDNG
+5383 NPVMMAGSDNG

-5405 RPTFSIFGEMN
+5405 RPAFSIYGEMN

-5475 TFNTT
+5475 TLNTT

-5532 GEVWVNE
+5532 GEVWVND

-5575 SIWVDTHIKVFTSEL
+5575 SIWVDTHIQVFTSEL

-5597 KTEWWSNSDLI
+5597 KTDWWSNSSTI
-5608 TMRGTGE
+5608 TMRGMGE

-5628 LATAVVAAT
+5628 LATAVVAAN
-5637 GRWELSTDK
+5637 GQWELSTDQ
-5646 LPEGTYDISLVIEDS
+5646 LPEGKYDITLSIEDN
-5661 AGNRWE
+5661 AGNRKE
-5667 DVREIF
+5667 EVHEIF

-5711 EGNTYTLT
+5711 NGNTYTLT

-5835 IASDAAGN
+5835 VASDAAGN

-5917 ADGWTFTPPAAW
+5917 ADGWTFTPPADW
-5929 NDGNYT
+5929 NDGTYT

-5956 VDSTVTVTADSQHD
+5956 VDSTVTVTADSQHN

-5998 TEPSAAEES
+5998 TVPSVAEES
-6007 VVKVTAYSI
+6007 VVKETAYSI

-6048 SIMFEGEEFTLPIT
+6048 SVMFEGEEFTLPIT

-6082 VKFIDKDNDFLI
+6082 VKFIDKDDDFLI

-6113 VRGKTED
+6113 ARGKTED

>member
-420 ETTDSIITDTIAPE
+420 ETTDSIITDTIPPE

-452 ITNSTLPTF
+452 VTNSTLPTF

-541 NDSGIVGDNVTN
+541 DDSGIVGDNVTN

-597 SVEGINNLT
+597 SVEGVNNLT

-627 IAPVPPTVSLE
+627 VAPVPPTVSLE
-638 DYVVLPNGIILSGN
+638 DFVVLPNGIILSGN

-1035 GISDDNLT
+1035 GIADDNLT

-1109 KANSAIF
+1109 KANSAVF

-1186 LFIPGNT
+1186 LFTPGNT

-1208 AGNTNYSAP
+1208 AGNTSYSAP

-1327 IVLDSADDTGI
+1327 IVLNSADDTGV

-1374 TFDATKGTGG
+1374 TFDATKGVGG
-1384 WTFTPPTSWA
+1384 WSFTPTGAWA

-1443 TNNVRPHFQVT
+1443 TNNVRPHFQVK
-1454 VPTDVNVVRLSIDG
+1454 VPTDVNEVRLSIDG

-1703 SDKAGNKTTQKLD
+1703 TDKAGNKTTQKLD
-1716 FTIDTILS
+1716 FIIDTLLS

-2021 QITIDHIELVND
+2021 QI
-2033 SGIPDDNLTNNVRPH
+2033 
-2048 FQVTVP
+2048 
-2054 TDVNVV
+2054 
-2060 RLSIDGG
+2060 
-2067 KTWFNATQ
+2067 A
-2075 SATPG
+2075 
-2080 VWDYTW
+2080 
-2086 LADVGEGKH
+2086 
-2095 TLTVEATDKAGN
+2095 
-2107 KTTQQ
+2107 
-2112 LDFIIDT
+2112 
-2119 LLSEP
+2119 
-2124 TIVLDNTDDS
+2124 
-2134 GTKGDHL
+2134 
-2141 TNVNK
+2141 
-2146 PTFLL
+2146 
-2151 GNIDA
+2151 
-2156 DARYVTVEV
+2156 
-2165 QHGGTKE
+2165 
-2172 VLTATKDATGNW
+2172 
-2184 SVTPTGT
+2184 
-2191 WADGDYTLTVRVEDE
+2191 
-2206 AGNEKHSASLT
+2206 
-2217 VTVDTQITID
+2217 
-2227 VIELVND
+2227 
-2234 NGIPGDNM
+2234 
-2242 TNDAHPQFR
+2242 
-2251 VTVPGDVNEVS
+2251 
-2262 LSIDGG
+2262 
-2268 VTWVKATQSATPGV
+2268 
-2282 WNYTWP
+2282 
-2288 GTVPDGDYTLNVK
+2288 
-2301 ATDNA
+2301 
-2306 GNTVTETLHFTID
+2306 
-2319 TTLSTPVIVLDSAD
+2319 
-2333 DSGVHGDNMTNH
+2333 
-2345 TQPTFALQHIDDDA
+2345 
-2359 VRVTVSVEH
+2359 
-2368 GGVTTTFDA
+2368 
-2377 TKDAGGWT
+2377 
-2385 FTPTGAWADG
+2385 
-2395 DYTLSVSVE
+2395 
-2404 DKAGNT
+2404 
-2410 SHSASL
+2410 
-2416 TVTVDTQIAINNIEL
+2416 
-2431 VNDSGIPDDNLTNN
+2431 
-2445 VRPHF
+2445 
-2450 QVTVPTDVN
+2450 
-2459 VVRLSI
+2459 
-2465 DGGKTWFNATQS
+2465 
-2477 ATPGVWDY
+2477 
-2485 IWPDDVADGGYTLTV
+2485 
-2500 EATDEAGNKATQTLD
+2500 
-2515 FTIDTTLSVP
+2515 
-2525 TLSLDSADDSGIAG
+2525 
-2539 DNITNVKTP
+2539 
-2548 GFTLNNIDTDVSRV
+2548 
-2562 IVEVMHNGIKQE
+2562 
-2574 VPLVQTGGQWRFAPT
+2574 
-2589 SDWADGDYILT
+2589 
-2600 VKVEDRAGNV
+2600 
-2610 KQSAPLTVTVD
+2610 
-2621 THIAI
+2621 
-2626 DRIELVNDSGIPGD
+2626 
-2640 NLTNEARPHF
+2640 
-2650 QVTVP
+2650 
-2655 ADVNG
+2655 
-2660 VRLSIDGGK
+2660 
-2669 TWFDATQSATSGVWD
+2669 
-2684 YTWLTNVANGPHTLM
+2684 
-2699 VEASDK
+2699 
-2705 AGNKTTQKLDFTIDT
+2705 
-2720 ILSEPTITLDSAD
+2720 
-2733 DSAAGDNITNVKM
+2733 
-2746 PGFTLGN
+2746 
-2753 IDADVTKVVVTV
+2753 
-2765 AHDGKNQQ
+2765 
-2773 IELIKNGGVWRFTPG
+2773 
-2788 AAWTDGDYTLTVK
+2788 
-2801 VEDKAGNTN
+2801 
-2810 YSAPLTVTIDTQTS
+2810 
-2824 IDRIELL
+2824 
-2831 NDTGIVGDNLT
+2831 
-2842 NEARP
+2842 
-2847 QFHITVPTDVN
+2847 
-2858 SVQLSLDGGINW
+2858 
-2870 VNATLTSDGVWE
+2870 
-2882 YIWPTDLVE
+2882 
-2891 NTYTLTVKATDV
+2891 
-2903 AGNTATETLNFIID
+2903 
-2917 TTLSTPTITLD
+2917 
-2928 SADDSGTANDNKT
+2928 
-2941 NVKTPGF
+2941 
-2948 IIGGIDSDVTQVV
+2948 
-2961 VQVMRDGHSEEVEL
+2961 
-2975 TQTNGQWRFVPGSAW
+2975 
-2990 TDGDYTLTVTV
+2990 
-3001 KDEAGNIRH
+3001 
-3010 SAPLTVT
+3010 
-3017 IDTQITIDHIE
+3017 IDHIE

-3171 VLTATKGATG
+3171 VLTATKDATGNWSVTPTGTWADGDYTLTVRVEDDAGNEKHSASLTVTVDTQITIDVIELVNDNGIPGDNMTNDAHPQFRVTVPGDVNEVSLSIDGGVTWVKATQSATPGVWNYTWPGTVPDGDYTLNVKATDNAGNTVTETLHFTIDTTLSVPVIVLNSADDTGVQGDNMTNSTQPTFALQHIDDDAVRVTVSVEHGGVTTTFDATKGVGGWSFTPTGAWADGDYTLSVSVEDKAGNTSHSASLTVTVDTQIAINNIELVNDSGIPDDNLTNNVRPHFQVKVPTDVNEVRLSIDGGKTWFNATQSATPGVWDYTWLADVGEGKHTLTVEATDKAGNQTTQKLDFIIDTMLSEPTIVLDSTDDSGTKGDNLTNANKPTFILGNIDADARYVTVEVQYGGTKEVLTATKGATG

-3196 TLTVRVEDDAGN
+3196 MLTVRVEDDAGN

-3317 TRLSTPTIAMDSRDD
+3317 TRLSTPTITMDSRDD

-3346 GFTIGNIDADAHS
+3346 GFTIGNIDSDAQS

-3391 DGSYTLTVEVT
+3391 DGSYTLTVEVM

-3409 QSTPLVVTVDTQ
+3409 QSTPLIVTVDTQ

-3464 GGANWVSATQGIEG
+3464 GGANWVSAAQGIEG

-3621 AIDRIELVND
+3621 AIDHIELVND

-3717 TLLTPTIELAP
+3717 TLMTPTIELAP

-3847 PVFDIHQVDSDV
+3847 PVFDIRQVDSDV

-4302 TKTSAELRIEIDTQ
+4302 TKTSAELKIEIDTQ

-4531 TSVTTPR
+4531 TSVTKPR

-4550 VVIRINGVSYSVTA
+4550 VVIRINGVSYPVTA

-5003 VLREA
+5003 VLLEA

-5575 SIWVDTHIKVFTSEL
+5575 SIWVDTHIQVFTSEL

-5597 KTEWWSNSDLI
+5597 KTDWWSNSSTI
-5608 TMRGTGE
+5608 TMRGMGE

-5628 LATAVVAAT
+5628 LATAVVAAN
-5637 GRWELSTDK
+5637 GQWELSTDQ
-5646 LPEGTYDISLVIEDS
+5646 LPEGKYDITLSIEDN
-5661 AGNRWE
+5661 AGNRKE
-5667 DVREIF
+5667 EVHEIF

-5711 EGNTYTLT
+5711 NGNTYTLT

-5863 ALAAGEDNGASDS
+5863 ALAAGEDNGASGS

-5902 VTHNGVTDIYQATQG
+5902 VTHNSVTDTYQATQG

-5988 VNAESATHLR
+5988 VNAESATYLR
-5998 TEPSAAEES
+5998 TVPSAAEES
-6007 VVKVTAYSI
+6007 VVKETAYSI

-6113 VRGKTED
+6113 ARGKTED

>member
-37 MNITTPRG
+37 MNITTPHG

-122 DDAENAKKEADKAKE
+122 DDAENAKKEADEAKE

-420 ETTDSIITDTIAPE
+420 ETTDSIITDTIPPE

-541 NDSGIVGDNVTN
+541 DDSGIVGDNVTN

-597 SVEGINNLT
+597 SVEGVNNLT

-627 IAPVPPTVSLE
+627 VAPVPPTVSLE
-638 DYVVLPNGIILSGN
+638 DFVVLPNGIILSGN

-954 APYSTVKLYID
+954 APYSTVKLYVD

-978 RWEYTL
+978 RWEYIL

-1035 GISDDNLT
+1035 GIADDNLT
-1043 NIVKPT
+1043 NIVNPT

-1058 IISVQVWDAMSD
+1058 IISVQVWDAASD

-1109 KANSAIF
+1109 KANSAVF

-1186 LFIPGNT
+1186 LFTPGNT

-1208 AGNTNYSAP
+1208 AGNTSYSAP

-1327 IVLDSADDTGI
+1327 IVLNSADDTGV
-1338 QGDNMTNSTQ
+1338 QGDNMTNRTQ

-1543 TNVKTPGF
+1543 TSVKTPGF

-1633 NDSGIPGDNLT
+1633 NDSGIPDDNLT

-1703 SDKAGNKTTQKLD
+1703 TDKAGNKTTQKLD
-1716 FTIDTILS
+1716 FIIDTLLS

-2021 QITIDHIELVND
+2021 QIAIDHIELVND
-2033 SGIPDDNLTNNVRPH
+2033 SGIPNDNLTNNVRPHFQVTVPTDVNVVRLSIDGGKTWFNATQSATPGVWDYTWLADVGEGKHTLTVEAADKAGNQTTQQLDFIIDTLLSEPTIVLDNTDDSGTKGDNLTNVNKPTFLLGNIDADARYVTVEVQHGGTKEVLTATKDATGNWSVTPTGTWADGDYTLTVRVEDDAGNVKYSASLTVTVDTQITIDVIELVNDSGTRGDNLTNDANPHFRITVPGDVNEVSLSIDGGVTWVKAMQSATPGVWNYTWPKTVADGDYTLTVKATDNAGNTVTRTLDFTIDTTLSTPVIVLDSADDSGVHGDNMTNRTQPTFALQHIDDDAVRVTVSVEHGGVTTTFDATKEAGGWTFTPTGAWADGDYTLSVSVEDKAGNTSHSASLTVTVDTQIAINNIELVNDSGIPNDNLTNNVRPH

-2107 KTTQQ
+2107 Q
-2112 LDFIIDT
+2112 
-2119 LLSEP
+2119 
-2124 TIVLDNTDDS
+2124 
-2134 GTKGDHL
+2134 
-2141 TNVNK
+2141 
-2146 PTFLL
+2146 
-2151 GNIDA
+2151 
-2156 DARYVTVEV
+2156 
-2165 QHGGTKE
+2165 
-2172 VLTATKDATGNW
+2172 
-2184 SVTPTGT
+2184 
-2191 WADGDYTLTVRVEDE
+2191 
-2206 AGNEKHSASLT
+2206 
-2217 VTVDTQITID
+2217 
-2227 VIELVND
+2227 
-2234 NGIPGDNM
+2234 
-2242 TNDAHPQFR
+2242 
-2251 VTVPGDVNEVS
+2251 
-2262 LSIDGG
+2262 
-2268 VTWVKATQSATPGV
+2268 
-2282 WNYTWP
+2282 
-2288 GTVPDGDYTLNVK
+2288 
-2301 ATDNA
+2301 
-2306 GNTVTETLHFTID
+2306 
-2319 TTLSTPVIVLDSAD
+2319 
-2333 DSGVHGDNMTNH
+2333 
-2345 TQPTFALQHIDDDA
+2345 
-2359 VRVTVSVEH
+2359 
-2368 GGVTTTFDA
+2368 
-2377 TKDAGGWT
+2377 
-2385 FTPTGAWADG
+2385 
-2395 DYTLSVSVE
+2395 
-2404 DKAGNT
+2404 
-2410 SHSASL
+2410 
-2416 TVTVDTQIAINNIEL
+2416 
-2431 VNDSGIPDDNLTNN
+2431 
-2445 VRPHF
+2445 
-2450 QVTVPTDVN
+2450 
-2459 VVRLSI
+2459 
-2465 DGGKTWFNATQS
+2465 
-2477 ATPGVWDY
+2477 
-2485 IWPDDVADGGYTLTV
+2485 
-2500 EATDEAGNKATQTLD
+2500 
-2515 FTIDTTLSVP
+2515 
-2525 TLSLDSADDSGIAG
+2525 
-2539 DNITNVKTP
+2539 
-2548 GFTLNNIDTDVSRV
+2548 
-2562 IVEVMHNGIKQE
+2562 
-2574 VPLVQTGGQWRFAPT
+2574 
-2589 SDWADGDYILT
+2589 
-2600 VKVEDRAGNV
+2600 
-2610 KQSAPLTVTVD
+2610 
-2621 THIAI
+2621 
-2626 DRIELVNDSGIPGD
+2626 
-2640 NLTNEARPHF
+2640 
-2650 QVTVP
+2650 
-2655 ADVNG
+2655 
-2660 VRLSIDGGK
+2660 
-2669 TWFDATQSATSGVWD
+2669 
-2684 YTWLTNVANGPHTLM
+2684 
-2699 VEASDK
+2699 
-2705 AGNKTTQKLDFTIDT
+2705 
-2720 ILSEPTITLDSAD
+2720 
-2733 DSAAGDNITNVKM
+2733 
-2746 PGFTLGN
+2746 
-2753 IDADVTKVVVTV
+2753 
-2765 AHDGKNQQ
+2765 
-2773 IELIKNGGVWRFTPG
+2773 
-2788 AAWTDGDYTLTVK
+2788 
-2801 VEDKAGNTN
+2801 
-2810 YSAPLTVTIDTQTS
+2810 
-2824 IDRIELL
+2824 
-2831 NDTGIVGDNLT
+2831 
-2842 NEARP
+2842 
-2847 QFHITVPTDVN
+2847 
-2858 SVQLSLDGGINW
+2858 
-2870 VNATLTSDGVWE
+2870 
-2882 YIWPTDLVE
+2882 
-2891 NTYTLTVKATDV
+2891 
-2903 AGNTATETLNFIID
+2903 
-2917 TTLSTPTITLD
+2917 
-2928 SADDSGTANDNKT
+2928 
-2941 NVKTPGF
+2941 
-2948 IIGGIDSDVTQVV
+2948 
-2961 VQVMRDGHSEEVEL
+2961 
-2975 TQTNGQWRFVPGSAW
+2975 
-2990 TDGDYTLTVTV
+2990 
-3001 KDEAGNIRH
+3001 
-3010 SAPLTVT
+3010 
-3017 IDTQITIDHIE
+3017 
-3028 LVNDSGIPD
+3028 
-3037 DNLTNNVRPHFQVT
+3037 
-3051 VPTDVNVV
+3051 
-3059 RLSIDGGKTWF
+3059 
-3070 NATQSATPGVWD
+3070 
-3082 YTWLADVGEGKHT
+3082 
-3095 LTVEATDKAG
+3095 
-3105 NKTTQQLDFI
+3105 TTQQLDFI

-3621 AIDRIELVND
+3621 AIDHIELVND

-3692 HTLTVEVTDG
+3692 HTLIVEVTDG
-3702 AGNKMTETLNFTIDI
+3702 AGNKMTGTLDFTIDI

-3847 PVFDIHQVDSDV
+3847 PVFDIRQIDSDV

-3910 KESAPFE
+3910 KESAPLE

-4008 ANKDLVFNIDTNIQV
+4008 ANEDLVFNIDTNIQV

-4257 HIVVHIDG
+4257 HIVVHLDG
-4265 RDYTIENTGGNLTFT
+4265 RDYTIENKGGNLTFT

-4302 TKTSAELRIEIDTQ
+4302 TKTSAELQIEIDTQ

-4435 ITSPRFEISAREPLQ
+4435 ITSPRFEISAREQLQ

-4550 VVIRINGVSYSVTA
+4550 VVIRINGVSYPVTA

-4622 NSNSDN
+4622 SSNSDN

-4661 KQTITVGADGN
+4661 KHTITVGADGN

-4726 HEATSLRPEF
+4726 YEATSLRPEF
-4736 KGFAEAFSTIMIQ
+4736 KGLAEAFSTIMIQ

-5080 SQQKEILIEH
+5080 SQQKDILIEH

-5237 EADGTWRAPILLQ
+5237 EADGSWRAPILLQ

-5266 NTEVSKDYSVDV
+5266 NTEVSKNYSVDV

-5383 NPAMVAGSDNG
+5383 NPVMMAGSDNG
-5394 IFSNDSITSQT
+5394 IFSNDSVTSQT
-5405 RPTFSIFGEMN
+5405 RPAFSIFGEMN

-5439 YRPESPLGDGSHS
+5439 YRPASPLGDGSHS

-5475 TFNTT
+5475 TLNTT

-5532 GEVWVNE
+5532 GEVWVND

-5575 SIWVDTHIKVFTSEL
+5575 SIWVDTHIQVFTSEL

-5597 KTEWWSNSDLI
+5597 KTDWWSNSSTI
-5608 TMRGTGE
+5608 TMRGMGE

-5628 LATAVVAAT
+5628 LATAVVAAN
-5637 GRWELSTDK
+5637 GQWELSTDQ
-5646 LPEGTYDISLVIEDS
+5646 LPEGKYDITLSIEDN
-5661 AGNRWE
+5661 AGNRKE
-5667 DVREIF
+5667 EVHEIF

-5711 EGNTYTLT
+5711 NGNTYTLT

-5863 ALAAGEDNGASDS
+5863 ALAAGEDNGVSDS

-5902 VTHNGVTDIYQATQG
+5902 VTHNGVTDTYQATQG

-5929 NDGNYT
+5929 NDGTYT

-5970 DASDDATAT
+5970 DASDDATPT

-5988 VNAESATHLR
+5988 VNAESDTHLR
-5998 TEPSAAEES
+5998 TVPSAAEES
-6007 VVKVTAYSI
+6007 VVKETAYSI

-6048 SIMFEGEEFTLPIT
+6048 SVMFEGEEFTLPIT

-6082 VKFIDKDNDFLI
+6082 VKFIDKDDDFLI
-6094 KEKTFSVDH
+6094 KEKIFSVDH

-6113 VRGKTED
+6113 ARGKTED